1 MSKTGLTHISD
12 RINQWRY
19 VDKDGNEQW
28 LHPVS
33 EYKASEDILRGQ
45 AVSVVTESDEASNE
59 ADPDPYVRKTDT
71 SRDVKTIGLALETV
85 SKGQI
90 LHVLPFGMFTY
101 DKTYNGLDGIDE
113 YDPGFDYSAVG
124 KKVYVKNN
132 EPGNLTVNEE
142 DILQGYKH
150 IICVGYL
157 TDAPVKDNPNQT
169 ITSIEI
175 SISGDERGPV
185 DHTQFEA
192 ILGEDVTIN
201 EDDPIR
207 FFAMGD
213 EKDEK
218 FNFKLTLTPQ
228 DHIYNN
234 HDFIAIQRYDG
245 KTCFLYPGESLDLE
259 GLEDSSDLAFVKMS
273 KIYNSDFSTKKINLD
288 DTYNTEIVSSNI
300 EVLKTALADAFS
312 EVSDGFE
319 ADIDS
324 GYNPTNPF
332 GWIDFTSKQPGGY
345 YTIYISANLFK
356 SFEQT
361 TIYNHGSYNNQGTV
375 VLADARIGTRRNIL
389 GAYVGT
395 KFGTLEKGSTIL
407 LLRLGEYTLSPET
420 LNDNVLYKSTL
431 DNNIEGTV
439 FYLGNNGQITD
450 KPYSQIDFVSK
461 VATLKNANKLVVDVG
476 HSSKYYSGSFPI
488 GYMKPCIYA
497 SGRYIPEYGFI
508 VMDGKTEYP
517 CTAGSPYYNLY
528 VRLQGQ
534 FSEGDL
540 KGSDDNHFVIPL
552 VTRQGQPMQI
562 KYLSEGV
569 FEDLTRTAFIRKM
582 GRFEKETENEIEQF
596 TLPKIDITS
605 LVDFGITDSGYAKP
619 DIDNL
624 DIHLYIDPNKDYE
637 SGPHDW
643 REIPVGFFNFNTY
656 GTYGFSWS
664 IEEDLDSVNNHTP
677 YGVYYI
683 KANIGEGRGI
693 AYVDGN
699 NQAPMKVD
707 GCCYKVYV
715 ARKELY
721 PRQFDLNGV
730 FKAYI
735 SDTVYDINGQP
746 DTEKAV
752 SGKAV
757 LDALA
762 AKVDISELITTEGA
776 IVKIG
781 DKENNVVAKLINLI
795 SDEDLPIFSKNGK
808 VIIGNDED
816 KQCLVVENGKL
827 YKTNT
832 FGNEKIFET
841 TTTTV
846 GNDNAVETVY
856 KINGN
861 EIPNVTQVREHA
873 ELTID
878 GNNYMKSYANAD
890 VKNGKIHGMK
900 FGYDGNVD
908 ASKVCGIRLMI
919 NSNAV
924 FNPETL
930 GSSENTVNAYI
941 PIRYLNGGNFE
952 NYSEGLTIHI
962 DSNHVP
968 LSTESV
974 SNSMGDIVK
983 GVTLNSEEKYVES
996 VSNKNPSSKRFE
1008 TVYDLENG
1016 TIHFYTGN
1024 RNSENPAFATL
1035 YAQQFI
1041 QGSFSKYKKIYGER
1055 ILDKG
1060 LLETTLAEGS
1070 VQYTED
1076 NNPYKDLNGKLG
1088 SALQAA
1094 YELPLAYWLGNN
1106 EKDWYNKSLGIVV
1119 ERVKDVAKNINT
1131 DVERSIY
1138 TEDESN
1144 NSYLKYN
1151 YTEQQIESIQN
1162 YYNTLTDNYGHNTTN
1177 TIGLLLAAAQ
1187 ETQERLLKTEASIFG
1202 ADYENIP
1209 GDKKPLINLDI
1220 KGVTQEP
1227 TTYGLNRLVRAICAE
1242 LYNSTNPE
1250 SGTLEL
1256 TLDSEGNKITSLS
1269 RIDDIERTIKGTRN
1283 SDTDPED
1290 FNVTSDNSLD
1300 SIDSSTYPYEPDI
1313 SGEKVNEGVEVTSL
1327 EKIGDNIYVSKEGK
1341 QDKFNGTIDAI
1352 YRITK
1357 KLNALTEEINET
1369 DNINVGAK
1377 RLVHAEDILSEL
1389 IKEVYFDVNNSL
1401 TSDKV
1406 HSAIPEDGVS
1416 RFDKLTEALFK
1427 YKLAPRGNPFD
1438 YEQEFENTNPLQSGF
1453 KTRNGKELH
1462 FNKVESYVTDINGQL
1477 VPADF
1482 AEGEIPNTLEKYSEY
1497 ANTID
1502 IIIDALGD
1510 QWYRKTSW
1518 DTTNAQVSYRLTKNI
1533 SDRLKNIEQALDVV
1547 TNILSSSLYGE
1558 SDDKDN
1564 STSNNSAE
1572 NYFENI
1578 SYGHIIGPTDIEGK
1592 EPVDDLLS
1600 KISYYLG
1607 KDNTRLNLEDPNTT
1621 EFGMSVDVGNNISAG
1636 LRNLRTRLENLEK
1649 YQAIIKTTI
1658 GNNIYGNTG
1667 DGAVL
1672 NDMGSGTFD
1681 AVTGTFPYP
1690 VTDSPAIHLLYKD
1703 LQALKTTIWGEDKYF
1718 SYNTNEENG
1727 NFSKDNNVYKILETL
1742 FTPIE
1747 KYVLPNESLP
1757 TNPDDTGD
1765 GKGGKDDSSNSVDY
1779 NYYKFNSGF
1788 PGEKLLDG
1796 KTLLQMPAEIQN
1808 LLDKRL
1814 DRLSVLENEI
1824 YNLRNFLGL
1833 ESRIGINKAYD
1844 DTLRYGYSLK
1854 PSVSVLPNNDNAGNP
1869 IYAGNPSELVFNGY
1883 NNTVSPNG
1891 EIEDN
1896 PLGDNQLGQFEEDS
1910 ILNELLF
1917 NINSV
1922 KLLRANVGTNKELLD
1937 KELVLDKN
1945 SNNYNNPNITDYE
1958 RITFGNGGDVS
1969 AVPNNFTNAL
1979 LRQIKLTYSDKGKA
1993 TSTIT
1998 ERINN
2003 ISDYLIGMGGYLT
2016 DKFEYLEGLDF
2027 IGRRTWWKSQPT
2039 LQKVKIGESSKYVY
2053 IYFRDTNRNDF
2064 YTLKERYPE
2073 NKTDPIEFKD
2083 YFKVID
2089 SFLKSLDGGP
2099 VEENKP
2105 FSIRHEYSVNDSRV
2119 DDEITSYNDMYFV
2132 CAETNENNT
2141 HNVYKKDGTFVGTT
2155 DILGKDV
2162 TISDSLNLKPLH
2174 TVYRIID
2181 TDSTIKFNGKE
2192 YSFNTNGN
2200 YEDILSEV
2208 MIHNKLLQDIVSYI
2222 DKDTSTAEST
2232 RPTTGSLI

>member
-59 ADPDPYVRKTDT
+59 SDPDPYVRKTDT

-101 DKTYNGLDGIDE
+101 DKTYKGLDGIDE

-132 EPGNLTVNEE
+132 EPGNLTVNED
-142 DILQGYKH
+142 DILKGYKH

-157 TDAPVKDNPNQT
+157 TDAPVKNNPNQT

-192 ILGEDVTIN
+192 ILGENVTIN

-245 KTCFLYPGESLDLE
+245 KTCFLYPGDSLDLE

-273 KIYNSDFSTKKINLD
+273 KIYNSEFSTKKIKLD
-288 DTYNTEIVSSNI
+288 DTYNAEIVSSNI
-300 EVLKTALADAFS
+300 EVLKKSLAEAFS

-332 GWIDFTSKQPGGY
+332 GWIDFTSKKPGGY

-395 KFGTLEKGSTIL
+395 KFGTLEKGSNIL
-407 LLRLGEYTLSPET
+407 LLRLGEYTLNPET
-420 LNDNVLYKSTL
+420 LNDNALYKSTL
-431 DNNIEGTV
+431 SNNKEGTV
-439 FYLGNNGQITD
+439 FYLGNNGQLTD

-508 VMDGKTEYP
+508 VMDGKTEYS
-517 CTAGSPYYNLY
+517 CTAGSPYYKLY

-664 IEEDLDSVNNHTP
+664 IEEDLESVNNHNP

-730 FKAYI
+730 FKSYI
-735 SDTVYDINGQP
+735 SNTVYDINGQP

-757 LDALA
+757 LDAISS
-762 AKVDISELITTEGA
+762 KVDVSELITTEGA

-795 SDEDLPIFSKNGK
+795 SDEDLPIFSKSGK
-808 VIIGNDED
+808 VIIGNDEN
-816 KQCLVVENGKL
+816 KQCLVVKDGKL
-827 YKTNT
+827 YKTGT
-832 FGNEKIFET
+832 DGTEKIFET
-841 TTTTV
+841 TTTTI

-856 KINGN
+856 KIDGY

-890 VKNGKIHGMK
+890 VNNGKIHGMK
-900 FGYDGNVD
+900 FGYNGNVD
-908 ASKVCGIRLMI
+908 ASRVCGIRLRL
-919 NSNAV
+919 NSDKV
-924 FNPETL
+924 FDPEKF
-930 GSSENTVNAYI
+930 GSNENNVNAYI
-941 PIRYLNGGNFE
+941 PIRYLNGSNFE

-962 DSNHVP
+962 DPYHET

-974 SNSMGDIVK
+974 SNSQGDIVK
-983 GVTLNSEEKYVES
+983 GVTLNTAIKYVES
-996 VSNKNPSSKRFE
+996 ISNKVPASKRFE
-1008 TVYDLENG
+1008 TVYDLEEG

-1024 RNSENPAFATL
+1024 RNSENPAFAAL
-1035 YAQQFI
+1035 YAQQFV

-1055 ILDKG
+1055 FLDDK
-1060 LLETTLAEGS
+1060 LFTTELATGS
-1070 VQYTED
+1070 VQYTD
-1076 NNPYKDLNGKLG
+1076 DNPYKDLNSTLG

-1106 EKDWYNKSLGIVV
+1106 EKNWYNKSLGIIV
-1119 ERVKDVAKNINT
+1119 ERVKDVSNNIDT
-1131 DVERSIY
+1131 KMTRSIY
-1138 TEDESN
+1138 TEDKFSN
-1144 NSYLKYN
+1144 NNNLTYN
-1151 YTEQQIESIQN
+1151 YTEQQINSIKE

-1177 TIGLLLAAAQ
+1177 TIGLLLAAAK

-1209 GDKKPLINLDI
+1209 GNMKPSINI
-1220 KGVTQEP
+1220 NIEGVTQEP

-1250 SGTLEL
+1250 TGNLEL
-1256 TLDSEGNKITSLS
+1256 KLDEYGDKITSLS
-1269 RIDDIERTIKGTRN
+1269 RIDDIERTIRGTKN
-1283 SDTDPED
+1283 SDNGD
-1290 FNVTSDNSLD
+1290 NLVTSNNSLT
-1300 SIDSSTYPYEPDI
+1300 SIESSTYPYAPDNT
-1313 SGEKVNEGVEVTSL
+1313 GKNPNNGVNVTSL
-1327 EKIGDNIYVSKEGK
+1327 EKIEGKIPVSKEGM
-1341 QDKFNGTIDAI
+1341 QNKFNGTIDAI
-1352 YRITK
+1352 YRISK
-1357 KLNALTEEINET
+1357 KLNALTEEINGV
-1369 DNINVGAK
+1369 DNINAGPT
-1377 RLVHAEDILSEL
+1377 RLINAEDLLSKL
-1389 IKEVYFDVNNSL
+1389 IKEVYFNDN
-1401 TSDKV
+1401 
-1406 HSAIPEDGVS
+1406 SAIPSDDEVS
-1416 RFDKLTEALFK
+1416 RFDKLTEALFQ
-1427 YKLAPRGNPFD
+1427 YKLTPRKFPGDDD
-1438 YEQEFENTNPLQSGF
+1438 YDLEFGSSDF
-1453 KTRNGKELH
+1453 KTKNGKTLN
-1462 FNKVESYVTDINGQL
+1462 FTKDTDDNAKG
-1477 VPADF
+1477 D
-1482 AEGEIPNTLEKYSEY
+1482 IPNTLEAYSVY

-1510 QWYRKTSW
+1510 QWYRKTYVDSTD
-1518 DTTNAQVSYRLTKNI
+1518 DTNNSNRLTKTI
-1533 SDRLKNIEQALDVV
+1533 SDRLKNIEESFDVAAK
-1547 TNILSSSLYGE
+1547 ILSS
-1558 SDDKDN
+1558 
-1564 STSNNSAE
+1564 NNTD
-1572 NYFENI
+1572 FENI
-1578 SYGHIIGPTDIEGK
+1578 SNGKIIGPTS
-1592 EPVDDLLS
+1592 VDDLLS
-1600 KISYYLG
+1600 KISSYLG
-1607 KDNTRLNLEDPNTT
+1607 SSNTELNLNDMSIID
-1621 EFGMSVDVGNNISAG
+1621 FGVSVGDSVTDGHNIAAG
-1636 LRNLRTRLENLEK
+1636 LRNLNTRLKDLEK

-1667 DGAVL
+1667 INLAGNFNA
-1672 NDMGSGTFD
+1672 NNGRYEYS
-1681 AVTGTFPYP
+1681 
-1690 VTDSPAIHLLYKD
+1690 VTDNTTIHYLYKD

-1718 SYNTNEENG
+1718 GTNDEEKDG
-1727 NFSKDNNVYKILETL
+1727 TFSSGNNVYEILKIL
-1742 FTPIE
+1742 FTPIKE
-1747 KYVLPNESLP
+1747 YNPNENLP
-1757 TNPDDTGD
+1757 TNPDDTE
-1765 GKGGKDDSSNSVDY
+1765 DDSNSSTVEY
-1779 NYYKFNSGF
+1779 EYYQFSKDLPSKN
-1788 PGEKLLDG
+1788 LLDG
-1796 KTLLQMPAEIQN
+1796 VTLLDVPDKIET
-1808 LLDKRL
+1808 LLTNSS
-1814 DRLSVLENEI
+1814 DRLSVIEKEI

-1833 ESRIGINKAYD
+1833 ESRNTIKPYAD
-1844 DTLRYGYSLK
+1844 DPLRYGYLLK
-1854 PSVSVLPNNDNAGNP
+1854 PEFSIVSNSNRDENGNP
-1869 IYAGNPSELVFNGY
+1869 AYAGILVDYPVYSIVFTNY
-1883 NNTVSPNG
+1883 NNTALPTG
-1891 EIEDN
+1891 EEGN
-1896 PLGDNQLGQFEEDS
+1896 KDNQQGLFEEDS
-1910 ILNELLF
+1910 ILNEILF

-1922 KLLRANVGTNKELLD
+1922 RLLRTNVGTNKELLN
-1937 KELVLDKN
+1937 KELVLDEN
-1945 SNNYNNPNITDYE
+1945 SSNFENPNITDYE
-1958 RITFGNGGDVS
+1958 KQTFNYKGDVS
-1969 AVPNNFTNAL
+1969 TASHPNKFENAF
-1979 LRQIKLTYSDKGKA
+1979 LRQIKLKDCETGKA
-1993 TSTIT
+1993 TNTVT
-1998 ERINN
+1998 QRINN
-2003 ISDYLIGMGGYLT
+2003 ISDYLRGMGGYLT

-2027 IGRRTWWKSQPT
+2027 VGRRTWWKSQLT
-2039 LQKVKIGESSKYVY
+2039 LQKVNINGKLKNVY
-2053 IYFRDTNRNDF
+2053 IYFKDTNRSDF
-2064 YTLKERYPE
+2064 YCLKEKYPDAI
-2073 NKTDPIEFKD
+2073 DPIEFNN
-2083 YFKVID
+2083 YFNVIE
-2089 SFLKSLDGGP
+2089 SFLKSLKTESI
-2099 VEENKP
+2099 EENP
-2105 FSIRHEYSVNDSRV
+2105 LFSIRHEFNATDGSRQ
-2119 DDEITSYNDMYFV
+2119 DDEINSYEDMYFV
-2132 CAETNENNT
+2132 CVDQKENGT
-2141 HNVYKKDGTFVGTT
+2141 HDIYKKGDKNPIGTT
-2155 DILGKDV
+2155 DKLGGDI
-2162 TISDSLNLKPLH
+2162 TTSDGLKIKPLH
-2174 TVYRIID
+2174 IVYRIIE
-2181 TDSTIKFNGKE
+2181 TDDTIKFNGKD
-2192 YSFNTNGN
+2192 YSFNSNGK
-2200 YEDILSEV
+2200 YEDIISEV
-2208 MIHNKLLQDIVSYI
+2208 MIHNKLLQDIVDYI
-2222 DKDTSTAEST
+2222 DTTPDSASGQ
-2232 RPTTGSLI
+2232 PTTGSLI

>member
-33 EYKASEDILRGQ
+33 EYKASEGILRGQ
-45 AVSVVTESDEASNE
+45 AVSVVTESDAASNE
-59 ADPDPYVRKTDT
+59 ADPDPYVRRTDT

-85 SKGQI
+85 SKGQT

-101 DKTYNGLDGIDE
+101 DKTYKGLDGIDE

-142 DILQGYKH
+142 EILQGYKH

-157 TDAPVKDNPNQT
+157 TDAPVKNNPNQT

-213 EKDEK
+213 ERDEK

-273 KIYNSDFSTKKINLD
+273 KIYNSDFSTRKINLD
-288 DTYNTEIVSSNI
+288 DTYNTETVNRNI
-300 EVLKTALADAFS
+300 EVLKTALAEAFS
-312 EVSDGFE
+312 EVSDGFK

-395 KFGTLEKGSTIL
+395 KFGTLEKGSNIL
-407 LLRLGEYTLSPET
+407 LLRLGEYTLNPET
-420 LNDNVLYKSTL
+420 LNNNVLYKSTL

-461 VATLKNANKLVVDVG
+461 VATLKSANKLIVDVG

-508 VMDGKTEYP
+508 VMDGKTEYS
-517 CTAGSPYYNLY
+517 CTVGSPYYNLY

-562 KYLSEGV
+562 KYLSEGI

-664 IEEDLDSVNNHTP
+664 IEEDLESINNHTP

-730 FKAYI
+730 FKTYI
-735 SDTVYDINGQP
+735 SDTLYDINGQP

-795 SDEDLPIFSKNGK
+795 SDEDLPIFSKSGK
-808 VIIGNDED
+808 VIIGNKED

-856 KINGN
+856 KIDGN

-878 GNNYMKSYANAD
+878 DGNYMKSYANAD

-900 FGYDGNVD
+900 FGFDGNVD

-919 NSNAV
+919 NSNAA
-924 FNPETL
+924 FNPETF
-930 GSSENTVNAYI
+930 GSDENIVNAYI
-941 PIRYLNGGNFE
+941 PIRYLKGGNFE

-962 DSNHVP
+962 DSNHEH

-996 VSNKNPSSKRFE
+996 ISNNNPSSKRFE

-1016 TIHFYTGN
+1016 TIYFYTGN
-1024 RNSENPAFATL
+1024 RNSETPAFATL
-1035 YAQQFI
+1035 HAQQFL
-1041 QGSFSKYKKIYGER
+1041 QGSLSKYKKIYGER
-1055 ILDKG
+1055 FLDDK
-1060 LLETTLAEGS
+1060 LFTTPLSEGS

-1076 NNPYKDLNGKLG
+1076 DNPYKDLKGKLG

-1119 ERVKDVAKNINT
+1119 ERVKDVAKNIST
-1131 DVERSIY
+1131 EAERSIY
-1138 TEDESN
+1138 TKDEFSN
-1144 NSYLKYN
+1144 NTHLTYN
-1151 YTEQQIESIQN
+1151 YTDQQIESIKN

-1177 TIGLLLAAAQ
+1177 SIGLLLAAAK
-1187 ETQERLLKTEASIFG
+1187 ETQERLLKAEASIFG
-1202 ADYENIP
+1202 ADYESIP
-1209 GDKKPLINLDI
+1209 GDKQPKININI

-1250 SGTLEL
+1250 SGSLDL
-1256 TLDSEGNKITSLS
+1256 TLDSEGNNITSLS

-1290 FNVTSDNSLD
+1290 FNVTSDNSLV

-1313 SGEKVNEGVEVTSL
+1313 SGEKPKEGVGVTSL
-1327 EKIGDNIYVSKEGK
+1327 EKLGK
-1341 QDKFNGTIDAI
+1341 DTPATNNELNFNGTIDAI

-1369 DNINVGAK
+1369 DNINAGPT
-1377 RLVHAEDILSEL
+1377 RLVHTEDILSEL
-1389 IKEVYFDVNNSL
+1389 IKEIYFDVTNP
-1401 TSDKV
+1401 SDKT
-1406 HSAIPEDGVS
+1406 HSAIPEGGIS
-1416 RFDKLTEALFK
+1416 RFDKLSEALYN
-1427 YKLAPRGNPFD
+1427 YKLYPRAEKDGFGYEGEFERPIDGTNPF
-1438 YEQEFENTNPLQSGF
+1438 LL
-1453 KTRNGKELH
+1453 RNGKSLNFDKASETIAG
-1462 FNKVESYVTDINGQL
+1462 ESVHY
-1477 VPADF
+1477 
-1482 AEGEIPNTLEKYSEY
+1482 AEGKIPSDLDKYDTY

-1518 DTTNAQVSYRLTKNI
+1518 DTTNEIVSKRFTKNI
-1533 SDRLKNIEQALDVV
+1533 SERLEKIEEALD
-1547 TNILSSSLYGE
+1547 TISNI
-1558 SDDKDN
+1558 
-1564 STSNNSAE
+1564 A
-1572 NYFENI
+1572 I
-1578 SYGHIIGPTDIEGK
+1578 SYTKFVDGEPVPTKGFFESLSYGSIIGPTSSNGK
-1592 EPVDDLLS
+1592 EPIDVLLS
-1600 KISYYLG
+1600 KLADYLG
-1607 KDNTRLNLEDPNTT
+1607 KSNQKLDLKDDNTVK
-1621 EFGMSVDVGNNISAG
+1621 EFGSTVDNNQNISAG

-1649 YQAIIKTTI
+1649 YQAIIKATI
-1658 GNNIYGNTG
+1658 GNNIYGNIGEGGTLK
-1667 DGAVL
+1667 DL
-1672 NDMGSGTFD
+1672 QSGTFNPN
-1681 AVTGTFPYP
+1681 TGTYPYNP
-1690 VTDSPAIHLLYKD
+1690 SDDAKTHLLYKD
-1703 LQALKTTIWGEDKYF
+1703 LQAIKTTIWGEDKYF
-1718 SYNTNEENG
+1718 SFNEND
-1727 NFSKDNNVYKILETL
+1727 S
-1742 FTPIE
+1742 
-1747 KYVLPNESLP
+1747 
-1757 TNPDDTGD
+1757 TGD
-1765 GKGGKDDSSNSVDY
+1765 FIQQNNIFEILKGLLNPIKELDNTERYYKFDNLSGKDDLVGN
-1779 NYYKFNSGF
+1779 
-1788 PGEKLLDG
+1788 
-1796 KTLLQMPAEIQN
+1796 KTLIGSPVLVKEAFN
-1808 LLDKRL
+1808 NGL
-1814 DRLSVLENEI
+1814 DRLSVIEKEI
-1824 YNLRNFLGL
+1824 YNLRSFLGL
-1833 ESRIGINKAYD
+1833 EGRDSVNGKYPIEDEVRYKYKLVPRV
-1844 DTLRYGYSLK
+1844 DTLQPDLYAGEPSQVNFKGYSTL
-1854 PSVSVLPNNDNAGNP
+1854 SNP
-1869 IYAGNPSELVFNGY
+1869 K
-1883 NNTVSPNG
+1883 
-1891 EIEDN
+1891 
-1896 PLGDNQLGQFEEDS
+1896 GDNQEGYFEKDS

-1922 KLLRANVGTNKELLD
+1922 KILRGNVGTNQDLLKYELKLDDTSENFSNPKISAYEINLFGYKEGESLKD
-1937 KELVLDKN
+1937 W
-1945 SNNYNNPNITDYE
+1945 PN
-1958 RITFGNGGDVS
+1958 TFE
-1969 AVPNNFTNAL
+1969 NAF
-1979 LRQIKLTYSDKGKA
+1979 LRQIKLKPCEQGKA
-1993 TSTIT
+1993 TSSVT
-1998 ERINN
+1998 ERLKN
-2003 ISDYLIGMGGYLT
+2003 ISEYLIGMGGYLT
-2016 DKFEYLEGLDF
+2016 DRFDYFEGLNF
-2027 IGRRTWWKSQPT
+2027 IGKSSWWESTPNTKILHPNVDNKEVIVYCRQDHHSDFVYLTSNNNYEGKITPIDINNYFEVLNNFISREIVGETSLDPLYLIKRDHT
-2039 LQKVKIGESSKYVY
+2039 LDGESKKETIDYDRERRGLFFIETKPYYTSEGEKRYYVY
-2053 IYFRDTNRNDF
+2053 NEKGKTIGSTNDIDTDKQQI
-2064 YTLKERYPE
+2064 L
-2073 NKTDPIEFKD
+2073 
-2083 YFKVID
+2083 
-2089 SFLKSLDGGP
+2089 SL
-2099 VEENKP
+2099 
-2105 FSIRHEYSVNDSRV
+2105 
-2119 DDEITSYNDMYFV
+2119 
-2132 CAETNENNT
+2132 NE
-2141 HNVYKKDGTFVGTT
+2141 
-2155 DILGKDV
+2155 
-2162 TISDSLNLKPLH
+2162 DSLSLGEGENFITIIPLH
-2174 TVYRIID
+2174 TVYRVVEND
-2181 TDSTIKFNGKE
+2181 KTLKFNGK
-2192 YSFNTNGN
+2192 N
-2200 YEDILSEV
+2200 YAINNEGTYKNLIEEV
-2208 MIHNKLLQDIVSYI
+2208 IVHNKLLQDIISYI
-2222 DKDTSTAEST
+2222 DKDTNTAEST
-2232 RPTTGSLI
+2232 TPTTESLI

>member
-33 EYKASEDILRGQ
+33 EYKASEGILRGQ
-45 AVSVVTESDEASNE
+45 AVSVVTESDAASNE

-85 SKGQI
+85 SKGQT

-101 DKTYNGLDGIDE
+101 DKTYKGLDGIDE

-142 DILQGYKH
+142 EILQGYKH

-157 TDAPVKDNPNQT
+157 TDAPVKNNPNQT

-207 FFAMGD
+207 FFAMG
-213 EKDEK
+213 EERDEK

-273 KIYNSDFSTKKINLD
+273 KIYNSEFSTKKINLD
-288 DTYNTEIVSSNI
+288 DTYNTETVNRNI
-300 EVLKTALADAFS
+300 EVLKTALAEAFS
-312 EVSDGFE
+312 EVSDGFK

-395 KFGTLEKGSTIL
+395 KFGTLEKGSNIL
-407 LLRLGEYTLSPET
+407 LLRLGEYTLNPET
-420 LNDNVLYKSTL
+420 LNNNVLYKSTL

-461 VATLKNANKLVVDVG
+461 VATLKSANKLIVDVG

-508 VMDGKTEYP
+508 VMDGKTEYS
-517 CTAGSPYYNLY
+517 CTVGSPYYNLY

-562 KYLSEGV
+562 KYLSEGI

-624 DIHLYIDPNKDYE
+624 DIHLYIDPNKNYE

-664 IEEDLDSVNNHTP
+664 IEEDLESINNHTP

-715 ARKELY
+715 ARKEFY

-730 FKAYI
+730 FKTYI
-735 SDTVYDINGQP
+735 SDTLYDINGQP

-795 SDEDLPIFSKNGK
+795 SDEDLPIFSKSGK
-808 VIIGNDED
+808 VIIGNNED

-924 FNPETL
+924 FNPETF
-930 GSSENTVNAYI
+930 GNDENIVNAYI

-962 DSNHVP
+962 DSNHEH

-974 SNSMGDIVK
+974 SNSMGDIIK
-983 GVTLNSEEKYVES
+983 GVTLNTEVKYVES
-996 VSNKNPSSKRFE
+996 ISNKNPSSKRFE
-1008 TVYDLENG
+1008 TVYDLEDG

-1035 YAQQFI
+1035 YAQQFV
-1041 QGSFSKYKKIYGER
+1041 QGSFSRYKKIYGER
-1055 ILDKG
+1055 FLDDK
-1060 LLETTLAEGS
+1060 LFTTPLSEGS

-1076 NNPYKDLNGKLG
+1076 DNPYKDLNGKLG

-1119 ERVKDVAKNINT
+1119 ERVKDVANNIST
-1131 DVERSIY
+1131 DAERSIS
-1138 TEDESN
+1138 TVDDKKSN
-1144 NSYLKYN
+1144 NHYLKYN
-1151 YTEQQIESIQN
+1151 YTEQQIESIKN

-1209 GDKKPLINLDI
+1209 GNKKPKININI

-1250 SGTLEL
+1250 SGSLDL

-1283 SDTDPED
+1283 SDTDSED
-1290 FNVTSDNSLD
+1290 FNVTSDNSLE
-1300 SIDSSTYPYEPDI
+1300 SIDSSTYPYTPDI
-1313 SGEKVNEGVEVTSL
+1313 SGENLSKGINVTSL
-1327 EKIGDNIYVSKEGK
+1327 EKLNENTPVTNNE
-1341 QDKFNGTIDAI
+1341 QNFNGTIDAI

-1357 KLNALTEEINET
+1357 KLNALTEEINGD
-1369 DNINVGAK
+1369 DNINAGPT
-1377 RLVHAEDILSEL
+1377 RLVHTEDILSEL
-1389 IKEVYFDVNNSL
+1389 IKEVYFNDSS
-1401 TSDKV
+1401 TIPSD
-1406 HSAIPEDGVS
+1406 EVS
-1416 RFDKLTEALFK
+1416 RFDKLTEALYN
-1427 YKLAPRGNPFD
+1427 YKLYPRAGNRFGYEGEFGSPTDDTNPF
-1438 YEQEFENTNPLQSGF
+1438 LL
-1453 KTRNGKELH
+1453 RNGKSLN
-1462 FNKVESYVTDINGQL
+1462 FNRKSEIISGKPVEYAKGN
-1477 VPADF
+1477 
-1482 AEGEIPNTLEKYSEY
+1482 IPSDLTQYDTY

-1518 DTTNAQVSYRLTKNI
+1518 DSTDEIVSKRFTKNI
-1533 SDRLKNIEQALDVV
+1533 SDRLNNIEAALD
-1547 TNILSSSLYGE
+1547 TISNI
-1558 SDDKDN
+1558 
-1564 STSNNSAE
+1564 A
-1572 NYFENI
+1572 I
-1578 SYGHIIGPTDIEGK
+1578 SYTEFVDGKPVPTKGFFEGLSYGNIIGPTLGPNSIDGK
-1592 EPVDDLLS
+1592 EPIDVLLS
-1600 KISYYLG
+1600 KLADYLG
-1607 KDNTRLNLEDPNTT
+1607 SSNQRLDLNKDDNEPVKD
-1621 EFGMSVDVGNNISAG
+1621 FGSTVDEGHDIAAG
-1636 LRNLRTRLENLEK
+1636 LRNLKTRLENLEK
-1649 YQAIIKTTI
+1649 YQAIIKATI
-1658 GNNIYGNTG
+1658 GNNIYGNIGGGLLTN
-1667 DGAVL
+1667 L
-1672 NDMGSGTFD
+1672 QSGIFNPT
-1681 AVTGTFPYP
+1681 TGTYPY
-1690 VTDSPAIHLLYKD
+1690 DNFDDKKINLLYKD
-1703 LQALKTTIWGEDKYF
+1703 LQAIKTTIWGEDKYF
-1718 SYNTNEENG
+1718 KSDAVEEKKGDFSSG
-1727 NFSKDNNVYKILETL
+1727 NNIFEILKGL
-1742 FTPIE
+1742 LNPIA
-1747 KYVLPNESLP
+1747 KL
-1757 TNPDDTGD
+1757 D
-1765 GKGGKDDSSNSVDY
+1765 GIEG
-1779 NYYKFNSGF
+1779 YYKFNNNNTDRTDLVGDN
-1788 PGEKLLDG
+1788 KLIGSPALVKSAFDG
-1796 KTLLQMPAEIQN
+1796 GM
-1808 LLDKRL
+1808 
-1814 DRLSVLENEI
+1814 DRLSVIEKEI
-1824 YNLRNFLGL
+1824 YNLRSFLGL
-1833 ESRIGINKAYD
+1833 EGRDNVNGKYPIDNDI
-1844 DTLRYGYSLK
+1844 RYKYILKSIVNTKLPPDSYAGEPSQVNFAGYSTL
-1854 PSVSVLPNNDNAGNP
+1854 SNP
-1869 IYAGNPSELVFNGY
+1869 K
-1883 NNTVSPNG
+1883 
-1891 EIEDN
+1891 
-1896 PLGDNQLGQFEEDS
+1896 GDNQEGYFEKDS

-1922 KLLRANVGTNKELLD
+1922 KILRGNVGTNNDLLEYELELD
-1937 KELVLDKN
+1937 KDSETYHNPKISAYEIELFKYQQGDSLETK
-1945 SNNYNNPNITDYE
+1945 PN
-1958 RITFGNGGDVS
+1958 TFR
-1969 AVPNNFTNAL
+1969 NAF
-1979 LRQIKLTYSDKGKA
+1979 LRQIKLKPCEEGKA
-1993 TSTIT
+1993 TSSVTD
-1998 ERINN
+1998 RLKN
-2003 ISDYLIGMGGYLT
+2003 ISEYLIGMGGYLT
-2016 DKFEYLEGLDF
+2016 DRFDYFEGLNFIGKSSWWESTPNTKILHPKLKNKEVIVYCRNDNELDF
-2027 IGRRTWWKSQPT
+2027 IS
-2039 LQKVKIGESSKYVY
+2039 LMSSKDTP
-2053 IYFRDTNRNDF
+2053 IDINNYFEVLNDF
-2064 YTLKERYPE
+2064 ISTEILDKTSPNPLYYIQRKFTIDGIEESIKYDRDLFFIGTEPYNANDGEQHYPVY
-2073 NKTDPIEFKD
+2073 NA
-2083 YFKVID
+2083 
-2089 SFLKSLDGGP
+2089 DGETIGSTT
-2099 VEENKP
+2099 
-2105 FSIRHEYSVNDSRV
+2105 SINYHEAISVNDNYSLLLDKDKKV
-2119 DDEITSYNDMYFV
+2119 INVISLQT
-2132 CAETNENNT
+2132 
-2141 HNVYKKDGTFVGTT
+2141 VYKVVKNDKT
-2155 DILGKDV
+2155 L
-2162 TISDSLNLKPLH
+2162 
-2174 TVYRIID
+2174 
-2181 TDSTIKFNGKE
+2181 KFNGK
-2192 YSFNTNGN
+2192 N
-2200 YEDILSEV
+2200 YAINNEDSYKNLIEEVIL
-2208 MIHNKLLQDIVSYI
+2208 HNKLLQDIISYI

-2232 RPTTGSLI
+2232 TPTTESLI

>member
-33 EYKASEDILRGQ
+33 EYKASEGILRGQ
-45 AVSVVTESDEASNE
+45 AVSVVTESDAASNE

-85 SKGQI
+85 SKGQT

-101 DKTYNGLDGIDE
+101 DKTYKGLDGIDE

-132 EPGNLTVNEE
+132 KPGELTVNEE
-142 DILQGYKH
+142 EILQGYKH

-157 TDAPVKDNPNQT
+157 TDAPVKNNPNQT

-213 EKDEK
+213 ERDEK

-273 KIYNSDFSTKKINLD
+273 KIYNSEFSTKKINLD
-288 DTYNTEIVSSNI
+288 DAYNTETVNRNI
-300 EVLKTALADAFS
+300 EELKTALAEAFS
-312 EVSDGFE
+312 EVSDGFK

-395 KFGTLEKGSTIL
+395 KFGTLEKGSNIL
-407 LLRLGEYTLSPET
+407 LLRLGEYTLNPET
-420 LNDNVLYKSTL
+420 LNNNVLYKSTL

-461 VATLKNANKLVVDVG
+461 VATLKSANKLIVDVG

-508 VMDGKTEYP
+508 VMDGKTEYS
-517 CTAGSPYYNLY
+517 CTVGSPYYNLY

-562 KYLSEGV
+562 KYLSEGI

-664 IEEDLDSVNNHTP
+664 IEEDLESINSHTP

-730 FKAYI
+730 FKTYI
-735 SDTVYDINGQP
+735 SDTLYDINGQP

-795 SDEDLPIFSKNGK
+795 SDEDLPIFSKSGK
-808 VIIGNDED
+808 VIIGNNED

-832 FGNEKIFET
+832 FRNEKIFET

-878 GNNYMKSYANAD
+878 DNNYMKSYANAD

-924 FNPETL
+924 FNPETF
-930 GSSENTVNAYI
+930 GNDENIVNAYI

-962 DSNHVP
+962 GSNHEH

-974 SNSMGDIVK
+974 SNSMGDIIK
-983 GVTLNSEEKYVES
+983 GVTLNTEVKYVES
-996 VSNKNPSSKRFE
+996 ISNKNPSSKRFE
-1008 TVYDLENG
+1008 TVYDLEDG

-1035 YAQQFI
+1035 YAQQFV
-1041 QGSFSKYKKIYGER
+1041 QGSFSRYKKIYGER
-1055 ILDKG
+1055 FLDDK
-1060 LLETTLAEGS
+1060 LFTTPLSEGS

-1076 NNPYKDLNGKLG
+1076 DNPYKDLNGKLG

-1119 ERVKDVAKNINT
+1119 ERVKDVANNIST
-1131 DVERSIY
+1131 DAERSIS
-1138 TEDESN
+1138 TVDDKKSN
-1144 NSYLKYN
+1144 NHYLKYN
-1151 YTEQQIESIQN
+1151 YTEQQIESIKN

-1209 GDKKPLINLDI
+1209 GDKKPKININI

-1250 SGTLEL
+1250 SGSLDL
-1256 TLDSEGNKITSLS
+1256 TLDSEGNNITSLS

-1300 SIDSSTYPYEPDI
+1300 SIDSSTYPYTPDI
-1313 SGEKVNEGVEVTSL
+1313 SGKNPSKGKDVESL
-1327 EKIGDNIYVSKEGK
+1327 EKLNENTPVTNNK
-1341 QDKFNGTIDAI
+1341 QNFNGTIDAI

-1357 KLNALTEEINET
+1357 KLNALTEEINGD
-1369 DNINVGAK
+1369 DNINAGPT
-1377 RLVHAEDILSEL
+1377 RLVHTEDILSEL
-1389 IKEVYFDVNNSL
+1389 IKEIYFDDNNS
-1401 TSDKV
+1401 SDKT
-1406 HSAIPEDGVS
+1406 HSAIPEDGIS
-1416 RFDKLTEALFK
+1416 RFDKLTEALYN
-1427 YKLAPRGNPFD
+1427 YKLYPRAGNRFGYEGEFGSPTDDTNPF
-1438 YEQEFENTNPLQSGF
+1438 LL
-1453 KTRNGKELH
+1453 RNGKYLNFYKDFDTITSER
-1462 FNKVESYVTDINGQL
+1462 VEYAKGK
-1477 VPADF
+1477 
-1482 AEGEIPNTLEKYSEY
+1482 IPSDLAQYGTY

-1518 DTTNAQVSYRLTKNI
+1518 DSTDEIVSKRLTKNI
-1533 SDRLKNIEQALDVV
+1533 SERLNNIESALD
-1547 TNILSSSLYGE
+1547 TISNI
-1558 SDDKDN
+1558 
-1564 STSNNSAE
+1564 A
-1572 NYFENI
+1572 I
-1578 SYGHIIGPTDIEGK
+1578 SYTTPVDGKPVPTKGFFEGLSYGSIIGPTSGPNSIDGK
-1592 EPVDDLLS
+1592 EPIDVLLS
-1600 KISYYLG
+1600 KLADYLG
-1607 KDNTRLNLEDPNTT
+1607 SSNQRLDLNKDANEPVK
-1621 EFGMSVDVGNNISAG
+1621 EFGSTVDKGHDIAAG

-1649 YQAIIKTTI
+1649 YQAIIKATI
-1658 GNNIYGNTG
+1658 GNKIYGNIGEGGSLTNLPSG
-1667 DGAVL
+1667 DF
-1672 NDMGSGTFD
+1672 NPD
-1681 AVTGTFPYP
+1681 TGTYPYYKSED
-1690 VTDSPAIHLLYKD
+1690 TSTHLLYKD
-1703 LQALKTTIWGEDKYF
+1703 LQAIKTTIWGKDKYF
-1718 SYNTNEENG
+1718 
-1727 NFSKDNNVYKILETL
+1727 NFSNSD
-1742 FTPIE
+1742 
-1747 KYVLPNESLP
+1747 S
-1757 TNPDDTGD
+1757 TGD
-1765 GKGGKDDSSNSVDY
+1765 FIQQNNIFEILKGLLNPIANLDGTNG
-1779 NYYKFNSGF
+1779 YYKFNNTDRTDLVGT
-1788 PGEKLLDG
+1788 
-1796 KTLLQMPAEIQN
+1796 KTLEGSPKLVNDAFSN
-1808 LLDKRL
+1808 GL
-1814 DRLSVLENEI
+1814 DRLSVIEKEI
-1824 YNLRNFLGL
+1824 YNLRSFLGL
-1833 ESRIGINKAYD
+1833 EGRDNVNGKYPIEDKV
-1844 DTLRYGYSLK
+1844 RYKYILEPIVTGLPSDSYAGEPSQVNFVGYSTL
-1854 PSVSVLPNNDNAGNP
+1854 SNP
-1869 IYAGNPSELVFNGY
+1869 I
-1883 NNTVSPNG
+1883 
-1891 EIEDN
+1891 
-1896 PLGDNQLGQFEEDS
+1896 GDNQEGFFEKDN

-1922 KLLRANVGTNKELLD
+1922 KILRGNVGTNQDLLD
-1937 KELVLDKN
+1937 YELKLDDT
-1945 SNNYNNPNITDYE
+1945 SETFNNPKISAYE
-1958 RITFGNGGDVS
+1958 INLFGYKEGESLKDWPNTFE
-1969 AVPNNFTNAL
+1969 NAF
-1979 LRQIKLTYSDKGKA
+1979 LRQIKLKPCEQGKA
-1993 TSTIT
+1993 TSSVTK
-1998 ERINN
+1998 RLRN
-2003 ISDYLIGMGGYLT
+2003 ISEYLIGMGGYLT
-2016 DKFEYLEGLDF
+2016 DRFDYFEGLNF
-2027 IGRRTWWKSQPT
+2027 IGKSSWWESTPNTKILHP
-2039 LQKVKIGESSKYVY
+2039 KVNEEVIVYCRKDHHSDFVYLTSNNTYDNKIIPIDINNYFEVLNNFISIEIVGETSISPLYLIMRDHTRDGESEKETIEYDKEERGLFFIGTKPYNANGEQRYHVY
-2053 IYFRDTNRNDF
+2053 NANGKTIGSTNSIDD
-2064 YTLKERYPE
+2064 KP
-2073 NKTDPIEFKD
+2073 
-2083 YFKVID
+2083 VI
-2089 SFLKSLDGGP
+2089 
-2099 VEENKP
+2099 
-2105 FSIRHEYSVNDSRV
+2105 
-2119 DDEITSYNDMYFV
+2119 
-2132 CAETNENNT
+2132 
-2141 HNVYKKDGTFVGTT
+2141 
-2155 DILGKDV
+2155 
-2162 TISDSLNLKPLH
+2162 SLNDEFTSLLDKGTEGINVIPLH
-2174 TVYRIID
+2174 TVYRIVEND
-2181 TDSTIKFNGKE
+2181 KTLKFNGK
-2192 YSFNTNGN
+2192 N
-2200 YEDILSEV
+2200 YAINNEGTYKNLIEEV
-2208 MIHNKLLQDIVSYI
+2208 IVHNKLLQDIISYI

-2232 RPTTGSLI
+2232 TPTTESLI

>member
-59 ADPDPYVRKTDT
+59 TDPDPYVRKTDT

-101 DKTYNGLDGIDE
+101 DKTYKGLDGIDE

-132 EPGNLTVNEE
+132 EPGNLTVNED
-142 DILQGYKH
+142 DILKGYKH

-157 TDAPVKDNPNQT
+157 TDAPVKNNPNQT
-169 ITSIEI
+169 ITSIEV

-192 ILGEDVTIN
+192 ILGENVTIN

-213 EKDEK
+213 ERDEK

-234 HDFIAIQRYDG
+234 HDFIAIQKYDG

-273 KIYNSDFSTKKINLD
+273 KIYNSEFSTKKINLN
-288 DTYNTEIVSSNI
+288 DTYNAEIVSSNI
-300 EVLKTALADAFS
+300 EVLKKALAEAFS

-395 KFGTLEKGSTIL
+395 KFGTLEKGSNIL
-407 LLRLGEYTLSPET
+407 LLRLGEYTLNPET
-420 LNDNVLYKSTL
+420 LNDNALYKSTSS
-431 DNNIEGTV
+431 NNKEGTV

-497 SGRYIPEYGFI
+497 SGRYLPEYGFI
-508 VMDGKTEYP
+508 VMDGKTEYS
-517 CTAGSPYYNLY
+517 CTAGSPYYKLY

-664 IEEDLDSVNNHTP
+664 IEEDLESVNNHNP

-730 FKAYI
+730 FKSYI
-735 SDTVYDINGQP
+735 SNTVYDINGQP

-757 LDALA
+757 LDAISS
-762 AKVDISELITTEGA
+762 KVDVSELITTEGA

-795 SDEDLPIFSKNGK
+795 SDEDLPIFSKSGK
-808 VIIGNDED
+808 VIIGNDET
-816 KQCLVVENGKL
+816 KQCLVVKDGKL
-827 YKTNT
+827 YKTGT
-832 FGNEKIFET
+832 DGTEKIFET

-856 KINGN
+856 KIDGY

-890 VKNGKIHGMK
+890 VKDGKIHGMK
-900 FGYDGNVD
+900 FGYNGNVD
-908 ASKVCGIRLMI
+908 ASRVCGIRLRL
-919 NSNAV
+919 NSNQV
-924 FNPETL
+924 FNPEEF
-930 GSSENTVNAYI
+930 GNNENIENAYI
-941 PIRYLNGGNFE
+941 PVRYLKGSNFE

-962 DSNHVP
+962 DPYHET

-974 SNSMGDIVK
+974 SNSQGDIVK
-983 GVTLNSEEKYVES
+983 GVTLNTAIKYVES
-996 VSNKNPSSKRFE
+996 ISNKVPASKRFE
-1008 TVYDLENG
+1008 TVYDLEEG

-1024 RNSENPAFATL
+1024 RNSENPAFAAL
-1035 YAQQFI
+1035 YAQQFV

-1055 ILDKG
+1055 FLDDK
-1060 LLETTLAEGS
+1060 LFTTELATGS
-1070 VQYTED
+1070 VQYTD
-1076 NNPYKDLNGKLG
+1076 DNPYKDLNSTLG

-1106 EKDWYNKSLGIVV
+1106 EKNWYNKSLGIIV
-1119 ERVKDVAKNINT
+1119 ERVKDVANNIDT
-1131 DVERSIY
+1131 EMTRSIY
-1138 TEDESN
+1138 NEDKFSN
-1144 NSYLKYN
+1144 NTNLTYN
-1151 YTEQQIESIQN
+1151 YTEQQINSIKE

-1177 TIGLLLAAAQ
+1177 TIGLLLAAAK

-1209 GDKKPLINLDI
+1209 GNIKPSIDIDI

-1242 LYNSTNPE
+1242 LYNSTNP
-1250 SGTLEL
+1250 GGKLEL
-1256 TLDSEGNKITSLS
+1256 TLDKEGNKITSLS

-1283 SDTDPED
+1283 SDTDEND
-1290 FNVTSDNSLD
+1290 FNVTSDNSLT
-1300 SIDSSTYPYEPDI
+1300 SIDSSTYPYAPDI
-1313 SGEKVNEGVEVTSL
+1313 TGDKENEGTDVISL
-1327 EKIGDNIYVSKEGK
+1327 EKIGGDIEVSKEGM
-1341 QDKFNGTIDAI
+1341 QNKFNGTIDAI

-1369 DNINVGAK
+1369 DNINAGPT

-1389 IKEVYFDVNNSL
+1389 IKEIYFDVDNSL
-1401 TSDKV
+1401 TSDKT

-1416 RFDKLTEALFK
+1416 RFDKLTDALYN
-1427 YKLAPRGNPFD
+1427 YKLYPRTDFGYDREFEKLTDNINPFLPRNDKTLTFEKKSEIIVDESGNSKSLD
-1438 YEQEFENTNPLQSGF
+1438 Y
-1453 KTRNGKELH
+1453 
-1462 FNKVESYVTDINGQL
+1462 
-1477 VPADF
+1477 
-1482 AEGEIPNTLEKYSEY
+1482 AEGIIPSDLSKYDDY

-1510 QWYRKTSW
+1510 QWYRKTSL
-1518 DTTNAQVSYRLTKNI
+1518 DTTNKIVSKRLTMSI
-1533 SDRLKNIEQALDVV
+1533 SERLKKIEETLDKISNI
-1547 TNILSSSLYGE
+1547 T
-1558 SDDKDN
+1558 
-1564 STSNNSAE
+1564 
-1572 NYFENI
+1572 I
-1578 SYGHIIGPTDIEGK
+1578 SYNTVVDGQLVNTKGFFEDLNDGNIIGPTSIDGK
-1592 EPVDDLLS
+1592 EPIDVLLS
-1600 KISYYLG
+1600 KLASYLG
-1607 KDNTRLNLEDPNTT
+1607 SSDQRLDLNDTNVK
-1621 EFGMSVDVGNNISAG
+1621 EFGEAVDNSKNIAAG
-1636 LRNLRTRLENLEK
+1636 LKNLNIRLKNLEK
-1649 YQAIIKTTI
+1649 YQAIIKGTI
-1658 GNNIYGNTG
+1658 GHNIYGNIG
-1667 DGAVL
+1667 
-1672 NDMGSGTFD
+1672 NNGSLEDLESGNFD
-1681 AVTGTFPYP
+1681 PSTNSFPYEIGDDAS
-1690 VTDSPAIHLLYKD
+1690 THLIYKD
-1703 LQALKTTIWGEDKYF
+1703 LEAIKTTIWGEDKYF
-1718 SYNTNEENG
+1718 SYNEDELTNG
-1727 NFSKDNNVYKILETL
+1727 NFRVNNNIFEILQGL
-1742 FTPIE
+1742 LSPI
-1747 KYVLPNESLP
+1747 KKF
-1757 TNPDDTGD
+1757 DDTDTGLYYEFNNEYNRDNLTAKNNNSLLGSPALVNKAFFD
-1765 GKGGKDDSSNSVDY
+1765 G
-1779 NYYKFNSGF
+1779 
-1788 PGEKLLDG
+1788 
-1796 KTLLQMPAEIQN
+1796 I
-1808 LLDKRL
+1808 
-1814 DRLSVLENEI
+1814 DRLSVIEKEI
-1824 YNLRNFLGL
+1824 YNIRSFLGL
-1833 ESRIGINKAYD
+1833 EGRGDKVKDEI
-1844 DTLRYGYSLK
+1844 RYKYNLVPTVDSLSDGLYAGSPSKVLFEGYSTLSN
-1854 PSVSVLPNNDNAGNP
+1854 PIGGNGDNA
-1869 IYAGNPSELVFNGY
+1869 V
-1883 NNTVSPNG
+1883 
-1891 EIEDN
+1891 
-1896 PLGDNQLGQFEEDS
+1896 DNQTGNFEKDS

-1922 KLLRANVGTNKELLD
+1922 KILRGNVGTNQDLLNYELILD
-1937 KELVLDKN
+1937 EEGETWKNPKISTYEAELYGYKPEDTLEKWPNKFKN
-1945 SNNYNNPNITDYE
+1945 A
-1958 RITFGNGGDVS
+1958 F
-1969 AVPNNFTNAL
+1969 
-1979 LRQIKLTYSDKGKA
+1979 LRQIKLKARLDKKA
-1993 TSTIT
+1993 TSSVT
-1998 ERINN
+1998 ERIMN
-2003 ISDYLIGMGGYLT
+2003 ISDYLIGMGNYLT
-2016 DKFEYLEGLDF
+2016 DRFDYFEGLNF
-2027 IGRRTWWKSQPT
+2027 IGKSSWWESIST
-2039 LQKVKIGESSKYVY
+2039 KILHPNIKNEEVIVYCKQNDETDFVSLISS
-2053 IYFRDTNRNDF
+2053 ND
-2064 YTLKERYPE
+2064 YE
-2073 NKTDPIEFKD
+2073 NKNTPIDINNYFEVLNNFINREILGQINLDKLYLIKRTYTSNEESKD
-2083 YFKVID
+2083 DDYID
-2089 SFLKSLDGGP
+2089 NLFFIKTEP
-2099 VEENKP
+2099 
-2105 FSIRHEYSVNDSRV
+2105 
-2119 DDEITSYNDMYFV
+2119 
-2132 CAETNENNT
+2132 NNGRYE
-2141 HNVYKKDGTFVGTT
+2141 VYDKEGTLIGTT
-2155 DILGKDV
+2155 NGIVGQR
-2162 TISDSLNLKPLH
+2162 TINTTTIIPLH
-2174 TVYRIID
+2174 TVYRVVKND
-2181 TDSTIKFNGKE
+2181 KTLKFNGK
-2192 YSFNTNGN
+2192 N
-2200 YEDILSEV
+2200 YAINNEGSYKNLIEEV
-2208 MIHNKLLQDIVSYI
+2208 IVHNELLKDIVKYI
-2222 DKDTSTAEST
+2222 DKTPDTESGQ
-2232 RPTTGSLI
+2232 PTTDSLI

>member
-59 ADPDPYVRKTDT
+59 SDPDPYVRKTDT

-101 DKTYNGLDGIDE
+101 DKTYKGLDGIDE

-132 EPGNLTVNEE
+132 EPGNLTVNED
-142 DILQGYKH
+142 DILKGYKH

-157 TDAPVKDNPNQT
+157 TDAPVKNNPNQT

-192 ILGEDVTIN
+192 ILGENVTIN

-218 FNFKLTLTPQ
+218 FKFKLTLTPQ

-245 KTCFLYPGESLDLE
+245 KTCFLYPGNSLDLE

-273 KIYNSDFSTKKINLD
+273 KIYNSEFSTKKINLN
-288 DTYNTEIVSSNI
+288 DTYNAEIVSSNI

-312 EVSDGFE
+312 EVSDGFK

-395 KFGTLEKGSTIL
+395 KFGTLKKGSNIL
-407 LLRLGEYTLSPET
+407 LLRLGEYTLNPET
-420 LNDNVLYKSTL
+420 LNDNALYKSTL
-431 DNNIEGTV
+431 SNNKEGTV

-508 VMDGKTEYP
+508 VMDGKTEYS
-517 CTAGSPYYNLY
+517 CTAGSPYYKLY

-664 IEEDLDSVNNHTP
+664 IEEDLDSVNNHNP

-757 LDALA
+757 LDAISS
-762 AKVDISELITTEGA
+762 KVDVSELITTEGA

-795 SDEDLPIFSKNGK
+795 SDEDLPIFSKSGK

-856 KINGN
+856 KINGD

-878 GNNYMKSYANAD
+878 GNSYMKSYANAD
-890 VKNGKIHGMK
+890 VNNGKIHGMK

-908 ASKVCGIRLMI
+908 ASRVCGIRLRL
-919 NSNAV
+919 NSGYV
-924 FNPETL
+924 FNPEEFE
-930 GSSENTVNAYI
+930 SNENNVNAYI
-941 PIRYLNGGNFE
+941 PIRYLKGGNFE
-952 NYSEGLTIHI
+952 NYSEGLNIHI
-962 DSNHVP
+962 DSNHEH
-968 LSTESV
+968 LLTESV
-974 SNSMGDIVK
+974 SNSQGDIVK
-983 GVTLNSEEKYVES
+983 GVALNTEVKYVES
-996 VSNKNPSSKRFE
+996 ISNKVPTSKRFE

-1035 YAQQFI
+1035 TAQDFV

-1055 ILDKG
+1055 FLDDN
-1060 LLETTLAEGS
+1060 LFTTKLAEGS
-1070 VQYTED
+1070 VQYTD
-1076 NNPYKDLNGKLG
+1076 DNPYKDLNSKLG

-1106 EKDWYNKSLGIVV
+1106 EKNWYNKSLGIIV
-1119 ERVKDVAKNINT
+1119 ERVKDVAENINT
-1131 DVERSIY
+1131 EVERSIY
-1138 TEDESN
+1138 TKDEFSN
-1144 NSYLKYN
+1144 NNNLTYN

-1177 TIGLLLAAAQ
+1177 TIGLLLAAAK
-1187 ETQERLLKTEASIFG
+1187 ETQERLLKAEASIFG

-1209 GDKKPLINLDI
+1209 GNKRPSIDIDI

-1242 LYNSTNPE
+1242 LYNSTNP
-1250 SGTLEL
+1250 GGKLEL
-1256 TLDSEGNKITSLS
+1256 TLDKEGNKITSLS

-1283 SDTDPED
+1283 SDTDEND
-1290 FNVTSDNSLD
+1290 FNVTSDNSLT
-1300 SIDSSTYPYEPDI
+1300 SINSSTYPYAPDI
-1313 SGEKVNEGVEVTSL
+1313 TGVKENEGTKVTSL
-1327 EKIGDNIYVSKEGK
+1327 EKIGSDTPVTNNK
-1341 QDKFNGTIDAI
+1341 QNFNGTIDAI

-1369 DNINVGAK
+1369 DNINAGPT
-1377 RLVHAEDILSEL
+1377 RLVHAEDILSKL
-1389 IKEVYFDVNNSL
+1389 IKEVYFDVDNSL
-1401 TSDKV
+1401 TSDKT

-1416 RFDKLTEALFK
+1416 RFDKLSKALYN
-1427 YKLAPRGNPFD
+1427 YKLYPRDEFG
-1438 YEQEFENTNPLQSGF
+1438 YEEEFERLDTPFLP
-1453 KTRNGKELH
+1453 RNDKELN
-1462 FNKVESYVTDINGQL
+1462 FKKNSKVIVDESGAPKTLYY
-1477 VPADF
+1477 
-1482 AEGEIPNTLEKYSEY
+1482 AEGIIPSDLSQYDDY

-1518 DTTNAQVSYRLTKNI
+1518 ESTNGKVSKRFTKNI
-1533 SDRLKNIEQALDVV
+1533 SERLKKIEETLD
-1547 TNILSSSLYGE
+1547 ILS
-1558 SDDKDN
+1558 N
-1564 STSNNSAE
+1564 IA
-1572 NYFENI
+1572 I
-1578 SYGHIIGPTDIEGK
+1578 SYNTVVDGQLVNTKGFFEDLKDGKIIGPTSIDGK
-1592 EPVDDLLS
+1592 EPIDVLLS
-1600 KISYYLG
+1600 KLASYLG
-1607 KDNTRLNLEDPNTT
+1607 SSDNRLDFNDTNVK
-1621 EFGMSVDVGNNISAG
+1621 EFGDAVDKNENIAAG
-1636 LRNLRTRLENLEK
+1636 LRNLNIRLKNLEK
-1649 YQAIIKTTI
+1649 YQAIIKGTI
-1658 GNNIYGNTG
+1658 GNDIYGNIG
-1667 DGAVL
+1667 DNRPL
-1672 NDMGSGTFD
+1672 KDLSSGEFD
-1681 AVTGTFPYP
+1681 PSTNSFPYKIP
-1690 VTDSPAIHLLYKD
+1690 EDTSTHLLYKD
-1703 LQALKTTIWGEDKYF
+1703 LEAIKTSIWGEDKFFNF
-1718 SYNTNEENG
+1718 SEDEYQNG
-1727 NFSKDNNVYKILETL
+1727 NFRVNNNIFEILQGL
-1742 FTPIE
+1742 LSPI
-1747 KYVLPNESLP
+1747 KKF
-1757 TNPDDTGD
+1757 DDTGLYYIFNANYERD
-1765 GKGGKDDSSNSVDY
+1765 NLAYNQSLLGSPALVNQAFSN
-1779 NYYKFNSGF
+1779 G
-1788 PGEKLLDG
+1788 
-1796 KTLLQMPAEIQN
+1796 
-1808 LLDKRL
+1808 L
-1814 DRLSVLENEI
+1814 DRLSVIEKEI
-1824 YNLRNFLGL
+1824 YNIRSFLGL
-1833 ESRIGINKAYD
+1833 EGRSPVGGKYPVEDEI
-1844 DTLRYGYSLK
+1844 RYKYNLVPNVESLPNELYAGKPSKVLFEGYSTLSN
-1854 PSVSVLPNNDNAGNP
+1854 PIGGNVDNA
-1869 IYAGNPSELVFNGY
+1869 V
-1883 NNTVSPNG
+1883 
-1891 EIEDN
+1891 
-1896 PLGDNQLGQFEEDS
+1896 DNQPGNFEKDS

-1922 KLLRANVGTNKELLD
+1922 KILRGNVGTNQDLLD
-1937 KELVLDKN
+1937 YELVMDEDGETWT
-1945 SNNYNNPNITDYE
+1945 NPKISTYE
-1958 RITFGNGGDVS
+1958 ASLFGYTQEDTLETK
-1969 AVPNNFTNAL
+1969 PNNFENAF
-1979 LRQIKLTYSDKGKA
+1979 LRQIKLKSREDKKA
-1993 TSTIT
+1993 TSSVT
-1998 ERINN
+1998 ERLKN
-2003 ISDYLIGMGGYLT
+2003 ISEYLIGMGGYLT
-2016 DKFEYLEGLDF
+2016 DRFDYFEGLNF
-2027 IGRRTWWKSQPT
+2027 IGKSSWWESIPT
-2039 LQKVKIGESSKYVY
+2039 KILHPNVGNNEVTVYCKQNNETDFVTLISSNNY
-2053 IYFRDTNRNDF
+2053 
-2064 YTLKERYPE
+2064 E
-2073 NKTDPIEFKD
+2073 NKNTPID
-2083 YFKVID
+2083 INNYFEVLNNFI
-2089 SFLKSLDGGP
+2089 
-2099 VEENKP
+2099 
-2105 FSIRHEYSVNDSRV
+2105 SR
-2119 DDEITSYNDMYFV
+2119 E
-2132 CAETNENNT
+2132 
-2141 HNVYKKDGTFVGTT
+2141 
-2155 DILGKDV
+2155 ILGKTSLTPLYLKKREYTEGSEKITVDYTNELYFIGTKPNNNNRYCV
-2162 TISDSLNLKPLH
+2162 YNKDGKIMGTTNGFDGQRTINDTTIIPLH
-2174 TVYRIID
+2174 TVYRVVEKD
-2181 TDSTIKFNGKE
+2181 KTLKFNGKK
-2192 YSFNTNGN
+2192 YAINN
-2200 YEDILSEV
+2200 EDSYKNLIEEV
-2208 MIHNKLLQDIVSYI
+2208 IVHNELLKDIVKYI
-2222 DKDTSTAEST
+2222 DTTPDTSSGQ
-2232 RPTTGSLI
+2232 PTTGSLI

>member
-33 EYKASEDILRGQ
+33 EYKASEGILRGQ
-45 AVSVVTESDEASNE
+45 AVSVVTESDAASNE

-85 SKGQI
+85 SKGQT

-101 DKTYNGLDGIDE
+101 DKTYKGLDGIDE

-142 DILQGYKH
+142 EILQGYKH

-157 TDAPVKDNPNQT
+157 TDAPVKNNPNQT

-213 EKDEK
+213 ERDEK

-273 KIYNSDFSTKKINLD
+273 KIYNSEFSTKKINLD
-288 DTYNTEIVSSNI
+288 DTYNTETVNRNI
-300 EVLKTALADAFS
+300 EVLKTALAEAFS
-312 EVSDGFE
+312 EVSDGFK

-361 TIYNHGSYNNQGTV
+361 TIYNHGSYNNKGTV

-389 GAYVGT
+389 GAYIGT
-395 KFGTLEKGSTIL
+395 KFGTLEKGSNIL
-407 LLRLGEYTLSPET
+407 LLRLGEYTLNPET
-420 LNDNVLYKSTL
+420 LNNNVLYKSTL

-461 VATLKNANKLVVDVG
+461 VATLKSANKLIVDVG

-508 VMDGKTEYP
+508 VMDGKTEYL
-517 CTAGSPYYNLY
+517 CTVGSPYYNLY

-664 IEEDLDSVNNHTP
+664 IEEDLESINSHTP

-730 FKAYI
+730 FKTYI
-735 SDTVYDINGQP
+735 SDTLYDINGQP

-795 SDEDLPIFSKNGK
+795 SDEDLPIFSKSGK
-808 VIIGNDED
+808 IIIGNNED

-832 FGNEKIFET
+832 LRNEKIFET

-878 GNNYMKSYANAD
+878 DNNYMKSYANAD

-900 FGYDGNVD
+900 FGFDGNVD

-924 FNPETL
+924 FNPETF
-930 GSSENTVNAYI
+930 GNNESIVNAYI

-962 DSNHVP
+962 DSNHEH

-974 SNSMGDIVK
+974 SNSRGDIVK
-983 GVTLNSEEKYVES
+983 GVTLNTEVKYVES
-996 VSNKNPSSKRFE
+996 ISNKNPSSKRFE
-1008 TVYDLENG
+1008 TVYDLEDG
-1016 TIHFYTGN
+1016 TIRFYTGN
-1024 RNSENPAFATL
+1024 RNSESPAFATL
-1035 YAQQFI
+1035 YAQQFV

-1055 ILDKG
+1055 FLDDK
-1060 LLETTLAEGS
+1060 LFTTPLSEGS
-1070 VQYTED
+1070 VQYKD
-1076 NNPYKDLNGKLG
+1076 DNPYKDLNSKLG

-1131 DVERSIY
+1131 EVERSIY
-1138 TEDESN
+1138 TKDEFSN
-1144 NSYLKYN
+1144 NTHLTYN
-1151 YTEQQIESIQN
+1151 YTDQQIESIKN

-1177 TIGLLLAAAQ
+1177 SIGLLLAAAK

-1209 GDKKPLINLDI
+1209 GDKKPKININI

-1250 SGTLEL
+1250 KGDIDL

-1290 FNVTSDNSLD
+1290 FNVTSDNSLT
-1300 SIDSSTYPYEPDI
+1300 SIDSSTYPYTPDI
-1313 SGEKVNEGVEVTSL
+1313 SGKNPSKGKDVESL
-1327 EKIGDNIYVSKEGK
+1327 EKLNENTLVTKNK
-1341 QDKFNGTIDAI
+1341 QNFNGTIDAI

-1357 KLNALTEEINET
+1357 KLNALTKEINET
-1369 DNINVGAK
+1369 DNINAGPT
-1377 RLVHAEDILSEL
+1377 RLVHTEDILSEL
-1389 IKEVYFDVNNSL
+1389 IKEIYFDVTNP
-1401 TSDKV
+1401 SDKT
-1406 HSAIPEDGVS
+1406 HSAIPEGGIS
-1416 RFDKLTEALFK
+1416 RFDKLSKALYN
-1427 YKLAPRGNPFD
+1427 YKLYPRAKENGFGYEGEFERPIDGTNPFL
-1438 YEQEFENTNPLQSGF
+1438 Y
-1453 KTRNGKELH
+1453 RNGKFLNFDKASE
-1462 FNKVESYVTDINGQL
+1462 NTSGGSVYY
-1477 VPADF
+1477 
-1482 AEGEIPNTLEKYSEY
+1482 AEGNIPSDLTQYDTY

-1510 QWYRKTSW
+1510 QWYRKTSLES
-1518 DTTNAQVSYRLTKNI
+1518 TNKEVSMRLTKNI
-1533 SDRLKNIEQALDVV
+1533 SERLEKIEKALD
-1547 TNILSSSLYGE
+1547 TISNI
-1558 SDDKDN
+1558 
-1564 STSNNSAE
+1564 A
-1572 NYFENI
+1572 I
-1578 SYGHIIGPTDIEGK
+1578 SYDTTDVDGQVIHNKGFFEKLSYGSIIGPTSIDGK
-1592 EPVDDLLS
+1592 EPIDVLLS
-1600 KISYYLG
+1600 KLADYLG
-1607 KDNTRLNLEDPNTT
+1607 SDNQRLDLKDKNVE
-1621 EFGMSVDVGNNISAG
+1621 EFGSTVAKSHNIAAG
-1636 LRNLRTRLENLEK
+1636 LRNLKTRLENLEK
-1649 YQAIIKTTI
+1649 YQAIIKATI
-1658 GNNIYGNTG
+1658 GNNIYGNIGEGGSLTNISSG
-1667 DGAVL
+1667 DF
-1672 NDMGSGTFD
+1672 STI
-1681 AVTGTFPYP
+1681 TGTFPYP
-1690 VTDSPAIHLLYKD
+1690 DPQDTKTHSLYKD
-1703 LQALKTTIWGEDKYF
+1703 LQAIKTTIWGEDKYF
-1718 SYNTNEENG
+1718 KSDAVEEEKGDFSSG
-1727 NFSKDNNVYKILETL
+1727 NNIFEILKGL
-1742 FTPIE
+1742 LNPIAN
-1747 KYVLPNESLP
+1747 L
-1757 TNPDDTGD
+1757 DDT
-1765 GKGGKDDSSNSVDY
+1765 KG
-1779 NYYKFNSGF
+1779 YYKFDNTDDRNDLVKDA
-1788 PGEKLLDG
+1788 KLTGSPVLVSMAFNNG
-1796 KTLLQMPAEIQN
+1796 
-1808 LLDKRL
+1808 L
-1814 DRLSVLENEI
+1814 DRLSVIEKEI
-1824 YNLRNFLGL
+1824 YNLRSFLGL
-1833 ESRIGINKAYD
+1833 EGRDNVDNKYPIED
-1844 DTLRYGYSLK
+1844 KVRYKYILKPKVTDLPSDSYAGEPSQVNFEGYSTL
-1854 PSVSVLPNNDNAGNP
+1854 SNP
-1869 IYAGNPSELVFNGY
+1869 
-1883 NNTVSPNG
+1883 T
-1891 EIEDN
+1891 
-1896 PLGDNQLGQFEEDS
+1896 GDNEEGNFEKDS

-1922 KLLRANVGTNKELLD
+1922 KILRGNVGTNKDLLRYELKLD
-1937 KELVLDKN
+1937 DTSENFSNPKISAYEINLFGYKEGESLKDW
-1945 SNNYNNPNITDYE
+1945 PN
-1958 RITFGNGGDVS
+1958 TFE
-1969 AVPNNFTNAL
+1969 NAF
-1979 LRQIKLTYSDKGKA
+1979 LRQIKLKPCEPGKA
-1993 TSTIT
+1993 TSSVTD
-1998 ERINN
+1998 RLKN
-2003 ISDYLIGMGGYLT
+2003 ISEYLIGMGGYLT
-2016 DKFEYLEGLDF
+2016 DRFDYFEGLNF
-2027 IGRRTWWKSQPT
+2027 IGKSSWWESTPNTKILHPKVNNEEVIVYCRRDNHTDFVYLTSNKNYDNKITPIDINNYFEVLNNFISIEIVGETSLTPLYLIKRDHT
-2039 LQKVKIGESSKYVY
+2039 PDGESKKETIDYVKEKRGLFFIGTKPYTNEGEQRYNVYNERGEIIGDTDGIGENQF
-2053 IYFRDTNRNDF
+2053 I
-2064 YTLKERYPE
+2064 TLK
-2073 NKTDPIEFKD
+2073 NKFSSLLDEDDKD
-2083 YFKVID
+2083 KGGFSVI
-2089 SFLKSLDGGP
+2089 
-2099 VEENKP
+2099 
-2105 FSIRHEYSVNDSRV
+2105 
-2119 DDEITSYNDMYFV
+2119 
-2132 CAETNENNT
+2132 
-2141 HNVYKKDGTFVGTT
+2141 
-2155 DILGKDV
+2155 
-2162 TISDSLNLKPLH
+2162 PLH
-2174 TVYRIID
+2174 TVYRVVEND
-2181 TDSTIKFNGKE
+2181 KTLKFNGKSYAINNE
-2192 YSFNTNGN
+2192 GTYKNLI
-2200 YEDILSEV
+2200 EEV
-2208 MIHNKLLQDIVSYI
+2208 IVHNKLLQDIISYI

-2232 RPTTGSLI
+2232 TPTTESLI

>member
-33 EYKASEDILRGQ
+33 EYKASEGILRGQ
-45 AVSVVTESDEASNE
+45 AVSVVTESDAASNE

-85 SKGQI
+85 SKGQT

-101 DKTYNGLDGIDE
+101 DKTYKGLDGIDE

-142 DILQGYKH
+142 EILQGYKH

-157 TDAPVKDNPNQT
+157 TDAPVKNNPNQT

-213 EKDEK
+213 ERDEK

-273 KIYNSDFSTKKINLD
+273 KIYNSEFSTKKINLD
-288 DTYNTEIVSSNI
+288 DTYNTEIVNRNI
-300 EVLKTALADAFS
+300 EVLKTALAEAFS
-312 EVSDGFE
+312 EVSDGFK

-395 KFGTLEKGSTIL
+395 KFGTLEKGSNIL
-407 LLRLGEYTLSPET
+407 LLRLGEYTLNPET
-420 LNDNVLYKSTL
+420 LNNNVLYKSTL

-461 VATLKNANKLVVDVG
+461 VATLKSANKLIVDVG

-508 VMDGKTEYP
+508 VMDGKTEYS
-517 CTAGSPYYNLY
+517 CTVGSPYYNLY

-562 KYLSEGV
+562 KYLSEGI

-664 IEEDLDSVNNHTP
+664 IEEDLESINNHTP

-730 FKAYI
+730 FKTYI
-735 SDTVYDINGQP
+735 SDTLYDINGQP

-795 SDEDLPIFSKNGK
+795 SDEDLPIFSKSGK
-808 VIIGNDED
+808 VIIGNNED

-832 FGNEKIFET
+832 FRNEKIFET

-856 KINGN
+856 RINGN

-878 GNNYMKSYANAD
+878 DNNYMKSYANAD

-900 FGYDGNVD
+900 FGFDGNVD

-924 FNPETL
+924 FNPETF
-930 GSSENTVNAYI
+930 GSDENIVNAYI

-962 DSNHVP
+962 DSNHEH

-996 VSNKNPSSKRFE
+996 ISNMNPSSKRFE
-1008 TVYDLENG
+1008 TVYDLEDG
-1016 TIHFYTGN
+1016 TIRFYTGN
-1024 RNSENPAFATL
+1024 RNSETPAFATL
-1035 YAQQFI
+1035 YAQQFV

-1055 ILDKG
+1055 FLDDK
-1060 LLETTLAEGS
+1060 LFTTPLSEGS

-1076 NNPYKDLNGKLG
+1076 DNPYKDLKGKLG

-1106 EKDWYNKSLGIVV
+1106 EKDWYNKSLGIIV
-1119 ERVKDVAKNINT
+1119 ERVKDVAKNIST
-1131 DVERSIY
+1131 DAERSIY
-1138 TEDESN
+1138 TKEGFFN
-1144 NSYLKYN
+1144 NRHLTYN
-1151 YTEQQIESIQN
+1151 YTDQQIESIKN

-1209 GDKKPLINLDI
+1209 GDKKPKININI

-1250 SGTLEL
+1250 KGDIEL
-1256 TLDSEGNKITSLS
+1256 TLDSEGNEITSLS

-1300 SIDSSTYPYEPDI
+1300 SIDSSTYPYNPDI
-1313 SGEKVNEGVEVTSL
+1313 SGEKPEEGVDVTSL
-1327 EKIGDNIYVSKEGK
+1327 EKLDKNTPVTNNK
-1341 QDKFNGTIDAI
+1341 QNFNGTIDAI

-1357 KLNALTEEINET
+1357 KLNALTKEINET
-1369 DNINVGAK
+1369 DNINAGAK
-1377 RLVHAEDILSEL
+1377 RLVHTEDILSEL
-1389 IKEVYFDVNNSL
+1389 IKEIYFDV
-1401 TSDKV
+1401 TIPSDKT
-1406 HSAIPEDGVS
+1406 HSDIPRDGIS
-1416 RFDKLTEALFK
+1416 RFDKLSEALYN
-1427 YKLAPRGNPFD
+1427 YKLYPRTGNGFGYEGEFERLEDGTNPF
-1438 YEQEFENTNPLQSGF
+1438 LL
-1453 KTRNGKELH
+1453 RNGKFLKFKKSSKPIAGES
-1462 FNKVESYVTDINGQL
+1462 VEY
-1477 VPADF
+1477 
-1482 AEGEIPNTLEKYSEY
+1482 AEGNIPSDLAQYDNY

-1518 DTTNAQVSYRLTKNI
+1518 DSTNEIVSKRFTKNI
-1533 SDRLKNIEQALDVV
+1533 SERLEKIEEALD
-1547 TNILSSSLYGE
+1547 TISNI
-1558 SDDKDN
+1558 
-1564 STSNNSAE
+1564 A
-1572 NYFENI
+1572 I
-1578 SYGHIIGPTDIEGK
+1578 SYDTTDVDGQVIHNKGFFEKLINGSIIGPTSIDGK
-1592 EPVDDLLS
+1592 EPIDVLLS
-1600 KISYYLG
+1600 KLADYLG
-1607 KDNTRLNLEDPNTT
+1607 SDNQRLDLEDKRVE
-1621 EFGMSVDVGNNISAG
+1621 EFGSTVTNSHNIAAG
-1636 LRNLRTRLENLEK
+1636 LRNLKTRLENLEK
-1649 YQAIIKTTI
+1649 YQAIIKATI
-1658 GNNIYGNTG
+1658 GNNIYGNIG
-1667 DGAVL
+1667 EG
-1672 NDMGSGTFD
+1672 GSLTNLQSGSFNP
-1681 AVTGTFPYP
+1681 ATGTYPYGP
-1690 VTDSPAIHLLYKD
+1690 SDDAKTHLLYKD
-1703 LQALKTTIWGEDKYF
+1703 LQAIKTTIWGGDKYF
-1718 SYNTNEENG
+1718 SFNENDEDG
-1727 NFSKDNNVYKILETL
+1727 NFIQQNNIFEILKGL
-1742 FTPIE
+1742 LNPITG
-1747 KYVLPNESLP
+1747 L
-1757 TNPDDTGD
+1757 DDTG
-1765 GKGGKDDSSNSVDY
+1765 S
-1779 NYYKFNSGF
+1779 YYKFDSRYERKDLVGDS
-1788 PGEKLLDG
+1788 KLIGSPVKVKD
-1796 KTLLQMPAEIQN
+1796 AF
-1808 LLDKRL
+1808 DKGL
-1814 DRLSVLENEI
+1814 DRLSVIEKEI
-1824 YNLRNFLGL
+1824 YNLRSFLGL
-1833 ESRIGINKAYD
+1833 EGRGDSVDGKYPIKD
-1844 DTLRYGYSLK
+1844 EVRYKYILKSKVDELPPNLYAGKPSQVNFVGYSTLY
-1854 PSVSVLPNNDNAGNP
+1854 NP
-1869 IYAGNPSELVFNGY
+1869 K
-1883 NNTVSPNG
+1883 
-1891 EIEDN
+1891 
-1896 PLGDNQLGQFEEDS
+1896 GDNEEGYFENDS

-1922 KLLRANVGTNKELLD
+1922 KILRGNVGTNEDLLD
-1937 KELVLDKN
+1937 YELKLDETSENFSNPKISAYEINLFGYKEGDTLKTK
-1945 SNNYNNPNITDYE
+1945 PN
-1958 RITFGNGGDVS
+1958 TFR
-1969 AVPNNFTNAL
+1969 NAF
-1979 LRQIKLTYSDKGKA
+1979 LRQIKLKPCDEGKA
-1993 TSTIT
+1993 VSSVTD
-1998 ERINN
+1998 RLKN
-2003 ISDYLIGMGGYLT
+2003 ISEYLIGMGGYLT
-2016 DKFEYLEGLDF
+2016 DRFDYFEGLNFIGKSSWWESIPNTKILHPVNNKEVIVYCRNDNDFDF
-2027 IGRRTWWKSQPT
+2027 IS
-2039 LQKVKIGESSKYVY
+2039 LMSSKDTPIDINNYFEVLNDFISTEILGKTSPNPLYYIQRKFTIDGIEKSIQYDRDLFFIGTEPYTSDGEERYYVY
-2053 IYFRDTNRNDF
+2053 NA
-2064 YTLKERYPE
+2064 EG
-2073 NKTDPIEFKD
+2073 KTIG
-2083 YFKVID
+2083 
-2089 SFLKSLDGGP
+2089 STS
-2099 VEENKP
+2099 
-2105 FSIRHEYSVNDSRV
+2105 SINYQEAISVNDNFSLLLDKDKEV
-2119 DDEITSYNDMYFV
+2119 INVISLQT
-2132 CAETNENNT
+2132 
-2141 HNVYKKDGTFVGTT
+2141 VYKVVKNDKT
-2155 DILGKDV
+2155 L
-2162 TISDSLNLKPLH
+2162 
-2174 TVYRIID
+2174 
-2181 TDSTIKFNGKE
+2181 KFNGK
-2192 YSFNTNGN
+2192 N
-2200 YEDILSEV
+2200 YAINNEGTYKNLIEEV
-2208 MIHNKLLQDIVSYI
+2208 IVHNKLLQDIISYI

-2232 RPTTGSLI
+2232 TPTTESLI

>member
-142 DILQGYKH
+142 EILQGYKH

-273 KIYNSDFSTKKINLD
+273 KIYNSEFSTKKINLD
-288 DTYNTEIVSSNI
+288 DTYNTEIVGSNI

-528 VRLQGQ
+528 IRLQGQ

-664 IEEDLDSVNNHTP
+664 IEEDLDSVNNHNP

-762 AKVDISELITTEGA
+762 SKVDISELITTEGA

-795 SDEDLPIFSKNGK
+795 SDEDLPIFSKSGK

-816 KQCLVVENGKL
+816 KQCFVVENGKL

-983 GVTLNSEEKYVES
+983 GVTLNSEEKYVET

-1060 LLETTLAEGS
+1060 LLETALAEGS

-1250 SGTLEL
+1250 SGALEL

-1313 SGEKVNEGVEVTSL
+1313 SGEKVNEGVDVESL
-1327 EKIGDNIYVSKEGK
+1327 EKLGSDIPVTNKK
-1341 QDKFNGTIDAI
+1341 QNFNGTIDAI

-1389 IKEVYFDVNNSL
+1389 IKEVYFDVDNSL
-1401 TSDKV
+1401 TSDKT
-1406 HSAIPEDGVS
+1406 HSVIPEDGVS
-1416 RFDKLTEALFK
+1416 RFDKLSKALYN
-1427 YKLAPRGNPFD
+1427 YKLYPRTEDGFGYEGEFERLTDNINPF
-1438 YEQEFENTNPLQSGF
+1438 LI
-1453 KTRNGKELH
+1453 RNDKVLN
-1462 FNKVESYVTDINGQL
+1462 FNKTSEPIVDEFGELKSLDY
-1477 VPADF
+1477 
-1482 AEGEIPNTLEKYSEY
+1482 AEGNIPSTLTQYDEY

-1518 DTTNAQVSYRLTKNI
+1518 DSTNEIVSKRLTKNM
-1533 SDRLKNIEQALDVV
+1533 SERLKKIEDTLDIISNITISYNNVV
-1547 TNILSSSLYGE
+1547 DGQLVPTKGF
-1558 SDDKDN
+1558 
-1564 STSNNSAE
+1564 
-1572 NYFENI
+1572 FENLNN
-1578 SYGHIIGPTDIEGK
+1578 GNIIGPNSISGK
-1592 EPVDDLLS
+1592 EPIDVLLS
-1600 KISYYLG
+1600 KLADYLG
-1607 KDNTRLNLEDPNTT
+1607 NSNQRLDLNDAEVE
-1621 EFGMSVDVGNNISAG
+1621 EFGNAVNNSKNIAAG
-1636 LRNLRTRLENLEK
+1636 LRNLKVRLENLEK
-1649 YQAIIKTTI
+1649 YQAIIKGTI
-1658 GNNIYGNTG
+1658 GNNIYGNIGENRPLT
-1667 DGAVL
+1667 DL
-1672 NDMGSGTFD
+1672 PSGEFNPE
-1681 AVTGTFPYP
+1681 TGTYPYETP
-1690 VTDSPAIHLLYKD
+1690 DNASTHLLYKD
-1703 LQALKTTIWGEDKYF
+1703 LEAIKTTIWGEDKYF
-1718 SYNTNEENG
+1718 SFNESENEG
-1727 NFSKDNNVYKILETL
+1727 NFNTDNNIFEILKGL
-1742 FTPIE
+1742 LSPIA
-1747 KYVLPNESLP
+1747 KFDN
-1757 TNPDDTGD
+1757 TG
-1765 GKGGKDDSSNSVDY
+1765 V
-1779 NYYKFNSGF
+1779 YYKFN
-1788 PGEKLLDG
+1788 EEYVRDNLAEG
-1796 KTLLQMPAEIQN
+1796 KTLLGSPKLVSQAFSVGI
-1808 LLDKRL
+1808 
-1814 DRLSVLENEI
+1814 DRLSVIEKEI
-1824 YNLRNFLGL
+1824 YNLRSFLGL
-1833 ESRIGINKAYD
+1833 EGRSDSIGDEI
-1844 DTLRYGYSLK
+1844 RYKYNLS
-1854 PSVSVLPNNDNAGNP
+1854 PRVSDLSTETEGTVL
-1869 IYAGNPSELVFNGY
+1869 YAGNPSKVDFEGY
-1883 NNTVSPNG
+1883 STLSNPTGENNDKAISTN
-1891 EIEDN
+1891 
-1896 PLGDNQLGQFEEDS
+1896 DNQPGFFERDS

-1922 KLLRANVGTNKELLD
+1922 KILRGNVGTNQDLLSYELELD
-1937 KELVLDKN
+1937 KDSEAYKN
-1945 SNNYNNPNITDYE
+1945 PKVSTYE
-1958 RITFGNGGDVS
+1958 ALLFGYKSDDTLETR
-1969 AVPNNFTNAL
+1969 PHNFRNAF
-1979 LRQIKLTYSDKGKA
+1979 LRQIKLKPCEKGKA
-1993 TSTIT
+1993 TSSVTQ
-1998 ERINN
+1998 RLNN
-2003 ISDYLIGMGGYLT
+2003 ISEYLIGMGGYLT
-2016 DKFEYLEGLDF
+2016 DRFDYFEGLNF
-2027 IGRRTWWKSQPT
+2027 IGKSSWWESIPT
-2039 LQKVKIGESSKYVY
+2039 KILHPNVDNKEVIVYCRQNHPTDFVSLISSNNYEGKATPIDINKYFEVLGNF
-2053 IYFRDTNRNDF
+2053 INRQ
-2064 YTLKERYPE
+2064 
-2073 NKTDPIEFKD
+2073 
-2083 YFKVID
+2083 
-2089 SFLKSLDGGP
+2089 
-2099 VEENKP
+2099 
-2105 FSIRHEYSVNDSRV
+2105 
-2119 DDEITSYNDMYFV
+2119 
-2132 CAETNENNT
+2132 
-2141 HNVYKKDGTFVGTT
+2141 
-2155 DILGKDV
+2155 ILGKTNLGPLYFIKKEYTPDGQSEKI
-2162 TISDSLNLKPLH
+2162 TIDYDKELFFIGTEPYYGSDNEKRYYVYNAEGEIIGSTNGLDGQRVITLNVDTGEPCIVIPLQ
-2174 TVYRIID
+2174 TIYRIVEND
-2181 TDSTIKFNGKE
+2181 KTLKFNGK
-2192 YSFNTNGN
+2192 N
-2200 YEDILSEV
+2200 YAISNEGSYKNLIEEV
-2208 MIHNKLLQDIVSYI
+2208 IIHNKLLQDIISYI
-2222 DKDTSTAEST
+2222 DKNPDTAEST
-2232 RPTTGSLI
+2232 KPTTESLI

>member
-59 ADPDPYVRKTDT
+59 SDPDPYVRKTDT

-101 DKTYNGLDGIDE
+101 DKTYKGLDGIDE

-132 EPGNLTVNEE
+132 EPGNLTVNED
-142 DILQGYKH
+142 DILKGYKH

-157 TDAPVKDNPNQT
+157 TDAPVKNNPNQT

-192 ILGEDVTIN
+192 ILGENVTIN

-245 KTCFLYPGESLDLE
+245 KTCFLYPGDSLDLE

-273 KIYNSDFSTKKINLD
+273 KIYNSEFSTKKIKLD
-288 DTYNTEIVSSNI
+288 DTYNAEIVSSNI
-300 EVLKTALADAFS
+300 EVLKKSLAEAFS

-332 GWIDFTSKQPGGY
+332 GWIDFTSKKPGGY

-395 KFGTLEKGSTIL
+395 KFGTLEKGSNIL
-407 LLRLGEYTLSPET
+407 LLRLGEYTLNPET
-420 LNDNVLYKSTL
+420 LNDNALYKSTL
-431 DNNIEGTV
+431 SNNKEGTV

-508 VMDGKTEYP
+508 VMDGKTEYS
-517 CTAGSPYYNLY
+517 CTAGSPYYKLY

-552 VTRQGQPMQI
+552 VTRQGEPMQI

-664 IEEDLDSVNNHTP
+664 IEEDLESVNNHNP

-757 LDALA
+757 LDAISS
-762 AKVDISELITTEGA
+762 KVDVSELITTEGA

-795 SDEDLPIFSKNGK
+795 SDEDLPIFSKSGK
-808 VIIGNDED
+808 VIIGNDET
-816 KQCLVVENGKL
+816 KQCLVVKDGKL
-827 YKTNT
+827 YKTGT
-832 FGNEKIFET
+832 DGTEKIFET

-856 KINGN
+856 KIDGY

-890 VKNGKIHGMK
+890 VKDGKIHGMK
-900 FGYDGNVD
+900 FGYNGNVD
-908 ASKVCGIRLMI
+908 ASRVCGIRLRL
-919 NSNAV
+919 NSDQV
-924 FNPETL
+924 FNPEEF
-930 GSSENTVNAYI
+930 GNNENIENAYI
-941 PIRYLNGGNFE
+941 PVRYLKGSNFE

-974 SNSMGDIVK
+974 SNSSGDIVK
-983 GVTLNSEEKYVES
+983 GVTLDTEVKYVES
-996 VSNKNPSSKRFE
+996 ISNKLPASKRFE
-1008 TVYDLENG
+1008 TVYDLEDG

-1035 YAQQFI
+1035 YAQQFV

-1055 ILDKG
+1055 FLDDK
-1060 LLETTLAEGS
+1060 LFTTDLADGS
-1070 VQYTED
+1070 VQYKEEE
-1076 NNPYKDLNGKLG
+1076 NPYKDLNSTLG

-1106 EKDWYNKSLGIVV
+1106 EKNWYNKSLGIIV
-1119 ERVKDVAKNINT
+1119 ERVKDVANNIDT
-1131 DVERSIY
+1131 EMTRSIY
-1138 TEDESN
+1138 IEDKFSN
-1144 NSYLKYN
+1144 NTNLTYN
-1151 YTEQQIESIQN
+1151 YTEQQINSIKE

-1177 TIGLLLAAAQ
+1177 TIGLLLAAAK

-1209 GDKKPLINLDI
+1209 GNIKPSIDIDI

-1242 LYNSTNPE
+1242 LYNSTNP
-1250 SGTLEL
+1250 GGKLEL
-1256 TLDSEGNKITSLS
+1256 TLDKEGNKITSLS

-1283 SDTDPED
+1283 SDTDEND
-1290 FNVTSDNSLD
+1290 FNVTSDNSLT
-1300 SIDSSTYPYEPDI
+1300 SIDSSTYPYAPDI
-1313 SGEKVNEGVEVTSL
+1313 TGGKENEGTDVISL
-1327 EKIGDNIYVSKEGK
+1327 EKIGEDIEVSKEGMQK
-1341 QDKFNGTIDAI
+1341 KFNGTIDAI

-1369 DNINVGAK
+1369 DNINVGPT
-1377 RLVHAEDILSEL
+1377 RLVHAEDILSKL
-1389 IKEVYFDVNNSL
+1389 IKEVYFDVDNSL
-1401 TSDKV
+1401 TSDKT

-1427 YKLAPRGNPFD
+1427 YKLAPRGKPFD
-1438 YEQEFENTNPLQSGF
+1438 YEQEFENTNPLQGGF
-1453 KTRNGKELH
+1453 KNRNGKELY
-1462 FNKVESYVTDINGQL
+1462 FNKVESYITDINGQL

-1518 DTTNAQVSYRLTKNI
+1518 DTTNEKVSKRLTRNI
-1533 SDRLKNIEQALDVV
+1533 SERLKKIEETLDIISNIA
-1547 TNILSSSLYGE
+1547 
-1558 SDDKDN
+1558 
-1564 STSNNSAE
+1564 
-1572 NYFENI
+1572 I
-1578 SYGHIIGPTDIEGK
+1578 SYNTVVDGQLVNTKGFFEDLNNGKIIGPTTSTEGK
-1592 EPVDDLLS
+1592 KPIDVLLS
-1600 KISYYLG
+1600 ELAEYLG
-1607 KDNTRLNLEDPNTT
+1607 SSDKSLDLNDKEVK
-1621 EFGMSVDVGNNISAG
+1621 EFGEAVVNSKNIAAG
-1636 LRNLRTRLENLEK
+1636 LRNLNIRLKNLEK
-1649 YQAIIKTTI
+1649 YQAIIKGTI
-1658 GNNIYGNTG
+1658 GNDIYGNIG
-1667 DGAVL
+1667 DNRPL
-1672 NDMGSGTFD
+1672 EDLDSGIFD
-1681 AVTGTFPYP
+1681 PDTNSFPYEIGNNAS
-1690 VTDSPAIHLLYKD
+1690 THLLYKD
-1703 LQALKTTIWGEDKYF
+1703 LEAIKTTIWGEDKYF
-1718 SYNTNEENG
+1718 SYNTDENTG
-1727 NFSKDNNVYKILETL
+1727 DFSFKNNIFEILQGL
-1742 FTPIE
+1742 LSPIA
-1747 KYVLPNESLP
+1747 KL
-1757 TNPDDTGD
+1757 DDTGP
-1765 GKGGKDDSSNSVDY
+1765 
-1779 NYYKFNSGF
+1779 YYKFDEEYNRDNLTYNQTLIGSPDLVNQAFSG
-1788 PGEKLLDG
+1788 G
-1796 KTLLQMPAEIQN
+1796 I
-1808 LLDKRL
+1808 
-1814 DRLSVLENEI
+1814 DRLSVIEKEI
-1824 YNLRNFLGL
+1824 YNIRSFLGL
-1833 ESRIGINKAYD
+1833 EGRSLVNGKYPVEEEI
-1844 DTLRYGYSLK
+1844 RYKYNLIPNVESLPEKLYAGKPSKVLFDGYSTLSN
-1854 PSVSVLPNNDNAGNP
+1854 PIGGNEDNA
-1869 IYAGNPSELVFNGY
+1869 V
-1883 NNTVSPNG
+1883 
-1891 EIEDN
+1891 
-1896 PLGDNQLGQFEEDS
+1896 DNQPGNFEKDS

-1922 KLLRANVGTNKELLD
+1922 KILRGNVGTNQDLLNY
-1937 KELVLDKN
+1937 ELVLDEN
-1945 SNNYNNPNITDYE
+1945 SKTWTNPKISTYE
-1958 RITFGNGGDVS
+1958 
-1969 AVPNNFTNAL
+1969 AVLFEYTENDTLETKPNNFENAF
-1979 LRQIKLTYSDKGKA
+1979 LRQIKLTRKDGNA
-1993 TSTIT
+1993 TSSVT
-1998 ERINN
+1998 ERIMN
-2003 ISDYLIGMGGYLT
+2003 ISEYLIGMGNYLT
-2016 DKFEYLEGLDF
+2016 DRFDYFEGLNF
-2027 IGRRTWWKSQPT
+2027 IGKSSWWESIPT
-2039 LQKVKIGESSKYVY
+2039 KILHPKVENNEVTVYCKQNNETDFVTLISSNIYENKNTPIDINNYFEVLNNFINREILGQTNLEPLYLKKREYTEGSEKITVDYTDELYFIGTTPTPNDNNRYYVY
-2053 IYFRDTNRNDF
+2053 D
-2064 YTLKERYPE
+2064 
-2073 NKTDPIEFKD
+2073 
-2083 YFKVID
+2083 
-2089 SFLKSLDGGP
+2089 
-2099 VEENKP
+2099 
-2105 FSIRHEYSVNDSRV
+2105 
-2119 DDEITSYNDMYFV
+2119 
-2132 CAETNENNT
+2132 
-2141 HNVYKKDGTFVGTT
+2141 KDGKIIGTT
-2155 DILGKDV
+2155 TGFGKQK
-2162 TISDSLNLKPLH
+2162 TINDTTIIPLH
-2174 TVYRIID
+2174 TVYRVVEND
-2181 TDSTIKFNGKE
+2181 KTLKFNGKK
-2192 YSFNTNGN
+2192 YAINN
-2200 YEDILSEV
+2200 EDSYKNLIEEV
-2208 MIHNKLLQDIVSYI
+2208 IVHNELLKDIVKYI
-2222 DKDTSTAEST
+2222 DKTPDTSSGQ
-2232 RPTTGSLI
+2232 PTTDSLI

>member
-33 EYKASEDILRGQ
+33 EYKASEGILRGQ
-45 AVSVVTESDEASNE
+45 AVSVVTESDAASNV

-85 SKGQI
+85 SKGQT

-101 DKTYNGLDGIDE
+101 DKTYKGLDGIDE

-142 DILQGYKH
+142 EILQGYKH

-157 TDAPVKDNPNQT
+157 TDAPVKNNPNQT

-213 EKDEK
+213 ERDEK

-273 KIYNSDFSTKKINLD
+273 KIYNSEFSTKKINLD
-288 DTYNTEIVSSNI
+288 DTYNTEIVNRNI
-300 EVLKTALADAFS
+300 EVLKTALAEAFS
-312 EVSDGFE
+312 EVSDGFK

-395 KFGTLEKGSTIL
+395 KFGTLEKGSNIL
-407 LLRLGEYTLSPET
+407 LLRLGEYTLNPET
-420 LNDNVLYKSTL
+420 LNNNVLYKSTL

-461 VATLKNANKLVVDVG
+461 VATLKSANKLIVDVG

-508 VMDGKTEYP
+508 VMDGKTEYS
-517 CTAGSPYYNLY
+517 CTVGSPYYNLY

-562 KYLSEGV
+562 KYLSEGI

-664 IEEDLDSVNNHTP
+664 IEEDLESINNHTP

-730 FKAYI
+730 FKTYI
-735 SDTVYDINGQP
+735 SDTLYDINGQP

-795 SDEDLPIFSKNGK
+795 SDEDLPIFSKSGK
-808 VIIGNDED
+808 VIIGNNED

-832 FGNEKIFET
+832 FRNEKIFET

-856 KINGN
+856 RINGN

-878 GNNYMKSYANAD
+878 DNNYMKSYANAD

-900 FGYDGNVD
+900 FGFDGNVD

-924 FNPETL
+924 FNPETF
-930 GSSENTVNAYI
+930 GSDENIVNAYI

-962 DSNHVP
+962 DSNHEH

-996 VSNKNPSSKRFE
+996 ISNMNPSSKRFE

-1016 TIHFYTGN
+1016 TIYFYTGN
-1024 RNSENPAFATL
+1024 RKSENPAFATL
-1035 YAQQFI
+1035 HAQQFI
-1041 QGSFSKYKKIYGER
+1041 QGSLSKYKKIYGER
-1055 ILDKG
+1055 FLDDK
-1060 LLETTLAEGS
+1060 LFTTPLSEGS

-1076 NNPYKDLNGKLG
+1076 DNPYKDLKGKLG

-1131 DVERSIY
+1131 EVERSIY
-1138 TEDESN
+1138 PKGEFSN
-1144 NSYLKYN
+1144 NKHLTYN
-1151 YTEQQIESIQN
+1151 YTNQQIESIKN
-1162 YYNTLTDNYGHNTTN
+1162 YYNTLTDKYGHNTTN
-1177 TIGLLLAAAQ
+1177 SIGLLLAAAK

-1209 GDKKPLINLDI
+1209 GDKQPKININI

-1250 SGTLEL
+1250 KGDIEL
-1256 TLDSEGNKITSLS
+1256 TLDSEGNEITSLS

-1300 SIDSSTYPYEPDI
+1300 SIDSSTYPYNPDI
-1313 SGEKVNEGVEVTSL
+1313 SGEKPEEGVGVTSL
-1327 EKIGDNIYVSKEGK
+1327 EKLGK
-1341 QDKFNGTIDAI
+1341 DTPVTNNEQNFNGTIDAI

-1369 DNINVGAK
+1369 DNINAGAK
-1377 RLVHAEDILSEL
+1377 RLVHTEDILSEL
-1389 IKEVYFDVNNSL
+1389 IKEIYFDVTNP
-1401 TSDKV
+1401 SDKT
-1406 HSAIPEDGVS
+1406 HSAIPGDGIS
-1416 RFDKLTEALFK
+1416 RFDKLSEALYN
-1427 YKLAPRGNPFD
+1427 YKLYPRTGNGFGYEGEFERLEDGTNPF
-1438 YEQEFENTNPLQSGF
+1438 LL
-1453 KTRNGKELH
+1453 RNGKFLSLKKSSKPIAGES
-1462 FNKVESYVTDINGQL
+1462 VEY
-1477 VPADF
+1477 
-1482 AEGEIPNTLEKYSEY
+1482 AEGNIPSDLAQYDDY

-1518 DTTNAQVSYRLTKNI
+1518 DSTNKTVSKRFTKNI
-1533 SDRLKNIEQALDVV
+1533 SERLEKIEGALD
-1547 TNILSSSLYGE
+1547 TISNIAISYDTTDVDGQVIHN
-1558 SDDKDN
+1558 KGF
-1564 STSNNSAE
+1564 
-1572 NYFENI
+1572 FENL
-1578 SYGHIIGPTDIEGK
+1578 SYGSIIGPTSTNGK
-1592 EPVDDLLS
+1592 EPIDVLLS
-1600 KISYYLG
+1600 KLADYLG
-1607 KDNTRLNLEDPNTT
+1607 SDNQRLDLNDTNVK
-1621 EFGMSVDVGNNISAG
+1621 EFGSTVDKSQNIAAG

-1649 YQAIIKTTI
+1649 YQAIIKATI
-1658 GNNIYGNTG
+1658 GNNIYGNIGEGGSLT
-1667 DGAVL
+1667 DL
-1672 NDMGSGTFD
+1672 KSGTFNPI
-1681 AVTGTFPYP
+1681 TGTYPYNLSDDAK
-1690 VTDSPAIHLLYKD
+1690 THLLYKD
-1703 LQALKTTIWGEDKYF
+1703 LQAIKTTIWGDDNKYF
-1718 SYNTNEENG
+1718 SFNENDSDGDFIQQNNIFEILKGLLNPIKELDNTG
-1727 NFSKDNNVYKILETL
+1727 S
-1742 FTPIE
+1742 
-1747 KYVLPNESLP
+1747 
-1757 TNPDDTGD
+1757 
-1765 GKGGKDDSSNSVDY
+1765 
-1779 NYYKFNSGF
+1779 YYKFDSLYERKDLVGDS
-1788 PGEKLLDG
+1788 KLIGSPVKVRDAFG
-1796 KTLLQMPAEIQN
+1796 QG
-1808 LLDKRL
+1808 L
-1814 DRLSVLENEI
+1814 DRLSVIEKEI
-1824 YNLRNFLGL
+1824 YNLRSFLGL
-1833 ESRIGINKAYD
+1833 EGREDSVDGKYPIKD
-1844 DTLRYGYSLK
+1844 EVRYKYNLVPEVESLPENLYAGKPSQVNFVGYSTLY
-1854 PSVSVLPNNDNAGNP
+1854 NP
-1869 IYAGNPSELVFNGY
+1869 M
-1883 NNTVSPNG
+1883 
-1891 EIEDN
+1891 
-1896 PLGDNQLGQFEEDS
+1896 GDNQEGKFEKDS

-1922 KLLRANVGTNKELLD
+1922 KILRGNVGTNEDLLD
-1937 KELVLDKN
+1937 YELKLDETSENFSNPKISAYEINLFGYKEGDTLETK
-1945 SNNYNNPNITDYE
+1945 PN
-1958 RITFGNGGDVS
+1958 TFR
-1969 AVPNNFTNAL
+1969 NAF
-1979 LRQIKLTYSDKGKA
+1979 LRQIKLKPCDEGKA
-1993 TSTIT
+1993 VSSVTD
-1998 ERINN
+1998 RLKN
-2003 ISDYLIGMGGYLT
+2003 ISEYLIGMGGYLT
-2016 DKFEYLEGLDF
+2016 DRFDYFEGLNFIGKSSWWESIPNTKILHPNVNNKEVIVYCRNDNERDF
-2027 IGRRTWWKSQPT
+2027 IS
-2039 LQKVKIGESSKYVY
+2039 LMSSKDTP
-2053 IYFRDTNRNDF
+2053 IDINNYFEVLNDF
-2064 YTLKERYPE
+2064 ISTKILGKTSPNPLYYIQRKFTIDGIEKSIEYDRDLFFIGTEPYTTNDGEQRYPVYDA
-2073 NKTDPIEFKD
+2073 NGKTIGSTSGINYYEA
-2083 YFKVID
+2083 I
-2089 SFLKSLDGGP
+2089 
-2099 VEENKP
+2099 
-2105 FSIRHEYSVNDSRV
+2105 SVNDNLSLL
-2119 DDEITSYNDMYFV
+2119 DNDKEV
-2132 CAETNENNT
+2132 ISVISLQT
-2141 HNVYKKDGTFVGTT
+2141 VYKVVKNDKT
-2155 DILGKDV
+2155 L
-2162 TISDSLNLKPLH
+2162 
-2174 TVYRIID
+2174 
-2181 TDSTIKFNGKE
+2181 KFNGK
-2192 YSFNTNGN
+2192 N
-2200 YEDILSEV
+2200 YAINNEGTYKNLIEEV
-2208 MIHNKLLQDIVSYI
+2208 IVHNKLLQDIISYI

-2232 RPTTGSLI
+2232 TPTTESLI

>member
-33 EYKASEDILRGQ
+33 EYKASEGILRGQ
-45 AVSVVTESDEASNE
+45 AVSVVTESDAASNE

-85 SKGQI
+85 SKGQT

-101 DKTYNGLDGIDE
+101 DKTYKGLDGIDE

-142 DILQGYKH
+142 EILQGYKH

-157 TDAPVKDNPNQT
+157 TDAPVKNNPNQT

-213 EKDEK
+213 ERDEK

-273 KIYNSDFSTKKINLD
+273 KIYNSEFSTKKINLD
-288 DTYNTEIVSSNI
+288 DTYNTEIVNRNI
-300 EVLKTALADAFS
+300 EVLKTALAEAFS
-312 EVSDGFE
+312 EVSDGFK

-389 GAYVGT
+389 GAYIGT
-395 KFGTLEKGSTIL
+395 KFGTLKKGSSIL
-407 LLRLGEYTLSPET
+407 LLRLGEYTLNPET
-420 LNDNVLYKSTL
+420 LNNNVLYKSTL

-461 VATLKNANKLVVDVG
+461 VATLKSANKLIVDVG

-508 VMDGKTEYP
+508 VMDGKTEYS
-517 CTAGSPYYNLY
+517 CTVGSPYYNLY

-562 KYLSEGV
+562 KYLSEGI

-664 IEEDLDSVNNHTP
+664 IEEDLESINSHTP

-730 FKAYI
+730 FKTYI
-735 SDTVYDINGQP
+735 SDTLYDINGQP

-795 SDEDLPIFSKNGK
+795 SDEDLPIFSKSGK
-808 VIIGNDED
+808 VIIGNDE
-816 KQCLVVENGKL
+816 KSQCLVVENGKL

-856 KINGN
+856 RINGN

-878 GNNYMKSYANAD
+878 DNNYMKSYANAD

-900 FGYDGNVD
+900 FGFDGNVD
-908 ASKVCGIRLMI
+908 ASTVCGIRLRI
-919 NSNAV
+919 NSDAV

-930 GSSENTVNAYI
+930 GSDESIVNAYI

-962 DSNHVP
+962 DSNHKT

-974 SNSMGDIVK
+974 SNSMGDIIK
-983 GVTLNSEEKYVES
+983 GVTLNTEGKYVES
-996 VSNKNPSSKRFE
+996 ISNNNPSSKRFE
-1008 TVYDLENG
+1008 TVYDLEDG
-1016 TIHFYTGN
+1016 TIRFYTGN
-1024 RNSENPAFATL
+1024 RNSETPAFATL
-1035 YAQQFI
+1035 YAQQFV

-1055 ILDKG
+1055 FLDDK
-1060 LLETTLAEGS
+1060 LFTTPLSEGS

-1076 NNPYKDLNGKLG
+1076 DNPYKDLNGKLG

-1119 ERVKDVAKNINT
+1119 ERVKDVANNIST
-1131 DVERSIY
+1131 EVERSIY
-1138 TEDESN
+1138 NKDEFSN
-1144 NSYLKYN
+1144 NTHLTYN
-1151 YTEQQIESIQN
+1151 YTDQQIKSIKN

-1209 GDKKPLINLDI
+1209 GGKKPKINI
-1220 KGVTQEP
+1220 NIQGVTQEP

-1250 SGTLEL
+1250 SGSLDL

-1290 FNVTSDNSLD
+1290 FNVTSDNSLE

-1313 SGEKVNEGVEVTSL
+1313 SGEKPDEGINVTSL
-1327 EKIGDNIYVSKEGK
+1327 EKLGENTPVTGK
-1341 QDKFNGTIDAI
+1341 KQNFNGTIDAI

-1357 KLNALTEEINET
+1357 KLNALTKEINET
-1369 DNINVGAK
+1369 DNINAGAK
-1377 RLVHAEDILSEL
+1377 RLVNTETILSEL
-1389 IKEVYFDVNNSL
+1389 IKEVYFNDSS
-1401 TSDKV
+1401 TIPSD
-1406 HSAIPEDGVS
+1406 EVS
-1416 RFDKLTEALFK
+1416 RFDKLTEALYN
-1427 YKLAPRGNPFD
+1427 YKLYPRTENRFGYDGEFGSPTDDTNPF
-1438 YEQEFENTNPLQSGF
+1438 LL
-1453 KTRNGKELH
+1453 RNGKYLNFYKDFDTITSER
-1462 FNKVESYVTDINGQL
+1462 VEYAKGK
-1477 VPADF
+1477 
-1482 AEGEIPNTLEKYSEY
+1482 IPSDLAQYGTY

-1518 DTTNAQVSYRLTKNI
+1518 DSTDEIVSKRLTKNI
-1533 SDRLKNIEQALDVV
+1533 SERLNNIESALD
-1547 TNILSSSLYGE
+1547 TISNI
-1558 SDDKDN
+1558 
-1564 STSNNSAE
+1564 A
-1572 NYFENI
+1572 I
-1578 SYGHIIGPTDIEGK
+1578 SYTTPVDGKPVPTKGFFEGLSYGSIIGPTSIDGK
-1592 EPVDDLLS
+1592 EPIDVLLS
-1600 KISYYLG
+1600 KLADYLG
-1607 KDNTRLNLEDPNTT
+1607 SSNQRLDLNKDANEPVK
-1621 EFGMSVDVGNNISAG
+1621 EFGSTVDEGHDIAAG

-1658 GNNIYGNTG
+1658 GNDIYGNIGKGGSLTNIPSG
-1667 DGAVL
+1667 DF
-1672 NDMGSGTFD
+1672 NPI
-1681 AVTGTFPYP
+1681 TGTYPYP
-1690 VTDSPAIHLLYKD
+1690 NPQDTETHLLYKD
-1703 LQALKTTIWGEDKYF
+1703 LQAIKTTIWGDDKYF
-1718 SYNTNEENG
+1718 
-1727 NFSKDNNVYKILETL
+1727 NFSNS
-1742 FTPIE
+1742 
-1747 KYVLPNESLP
+1747 ES
-1757 TNPDDTGD
+1757 TGD
-1765 GKGGKDDSSNSVDY
+1765 FSRQNNIFEILKGLLKPIANLDGTNG
-1779 NYYKFNSGF
+1779 YYKFNNTDRTDLVGT
-1788 PGEKLLDG
+1788 
-1796 KTLLQMPAEIQN
+1796 KTLEGSPKLVNDAFSNGQ
-1808 LLDKRL
+1808 
-1814 DRLSVLENEI
+1814 DRLSVIEKEI
-1824 YNLRNFLGL
+1824 YNLRSFLGL
-1833 ESRIGINKAYD
+1833 EGRENVDGKYPIEDKV
-1844 DTLRYGYSLK
+1844 RYKYILEPIVTRLPPDSYAGEPLKVYFEGYSTLH
-1854 PSVSVLPNNDNAGNP
+1854 N
-1869 IYAGNPSELVFNGY
+1869 
-1883 NNTVSPNG
+1883 PNG
-1891 EIEDN
+1891 ENEDN
-1896 PLGDNQLGQFEEDS
+1896 AALNDNQPGLFEKDS

-1922 KLLRANVGTNKELLD
+1922 KILRGNVGTNNELL
-1937 KELVLDKN
+1937 KYELELDKD
-1945 SNNYNNPNITDYE
+1945 SETFKNPKISAYE
-1958 RITFGNGGDVS
+1958 IKLFEYQQGDTLETKPNTFR
-1969 AVPNNFTNAL
+1969 NAF
-1979 LRQIKLTYSDKGKA
+1979 LRQIKLKPCKEGKA
-1993 TSTIT
+1993 TSSVT
-1998 ERINN
+1998 ERLGN
-2003 ISDYLIGMGGYLT
+2003 ISEYLIGMGGYLT
-2016 DKFEYLEGLDF
+2016 DRFDYFEGLNF
-2027 IGRRTWWKSQPT
+2027 IGKSSWWESTPNTKILHP
-2039 LQKVKIGESSKYVY
+2039 KVNEEVIVYCRQDHHSDFVYLTSNNNYENKIIPIDINNYFEVLNNFISREIIGETSSEPRYLIMRDHTRDGESEKETIEYDKEKRGLFFIETKPYYNSDSDYEERYHVY
-2053 IYFRDTNRNDF
+2053 NERGEVIGDTDGIGENQF
-2064 YTLKERYPE
+2064 ITLK
-2073 NKTDPIEFKD
+2073 NEFFSLLDKD
-2083 YFKVID
+2083 DKGGFNVI
-2089 SFLKSLDGGP
+2089 
-2099 VEENKP
+2099 
-2105 FSIRHEYSVNDSRV
+2105 
-2119 DDEITSYNDMYFV
+2119 
-2132 CAETNENNT
+2132 
-2141 HNVYKKDGTFVGTT
+2141 
-2155 DILGKDV
+2155 
-2162 TISDSLNLKPLH
+2162 PLH
-2174 TVYRIID
+2174 TVYRVVEND
-2181 TDSTIKFNGKE
+2181 KTLKFNGK
-2192 YSFNTNGN
+2192 N
-2200 YEDILSEV
+2200 YAINNEGTYKNLIEEV
-2208 MIHNKLLQDIVSYI
+2208 IVHNKLLQDIISYI

-2232 RPTTGSLI
+2232 TPTTESLI

>member
-33 EYKASEDILRGQ
+33 EYKASEGILRGQ
-45 AVSVVTESDEASNE
+45 AVSVVTESDAVSNE

-85 SKGQI
+85 SKGQT

-101 DKTYNGLDGIDE
+101 DKTYKGLDGIDE

-142 DILQGYKH
+142 EILQGYKH

-157 TDAPVKDNPNQT
+157 TDAPVKNNPNQT
-169 ITSIEI
+169 ITSIEV

-213 EKDEK
+213 ERDEK

-288 DTYNTEIVSSNI
+288 DTYNTETVNRNI
-300 EVLKTALADAFS
+300 EVLKTALAEAFS
-312 EVSDGFE
+312 EVSDGFK

-389 GAYVGT
+389 GAYIGT
-395 KFGTLEKGSTIL
+395 KFGTLEKGSNIL
-407 LLRLGEYTLSPET
+407 LLRLGEYTLNPET
-420 LNDNVLYKSTL
+420 LNNNVLYKSTL

-461 VATLKNANKLVVDVG
+461 VATLKSANKLIVDVG

-508 VMDGKTEYP
+508 VMDGKTEYS
-517 CTAGSPYYNLY
+517 CTVGSPYYNLY

-562 KYLSEGV
+562 KYLSEGI

-582 GRFEKETENEIEQF
+582 GRFEKETENEIERF

-664 IEEDLDSVNNHTP
+664 IEEDLESINNHTP

-730 FKAYI
+730 FKTYI
-735 SDTVYDINGQP
+735 SDTLYDINGQP

-762 AKVDISELITTEGA
+762 AKVDISKLITTEGA

-795 SDEDLPIFSKNGK
+795 SDEDLPIFSKSGK
-808 VIIGNDED
+808 VIIGNDE
-816 KQCLVVENGKL
+816 KSQCLVVENGKL

-890 VKNGKIHGMK
+890 VENGKIHGMK
-900 FGYDGNVD
+900 FGFNGNVD

-919 NSNAV
+919 KSDAV
-924 FNPETL
+924 FNPEIF
-930 GSSENTVNAYI
+930 ENDESIVNAYI

-962 DSNHVP
+962 DSNHET

-996 VSNKNPSSKRFE
+996 ISNKNPSSKRFE

-1024 RNSENPAFATL
+1024 RKSENPAFATL
-1035 YAQQFI
+1035 YAQQFL
-1041 QGSFSKYKKIYGER
+1041 QGSLSKYKKIYGER
-1055 ILDKG
+1055 FLDDK
-1060 LLETTLAEGS
+1060 LFTTPLSEGS

-1076 NNPYKDLNGKLG
+1076 DNPYKDLNGKLG

-1119 ERVKDVAKNINT
+1119 ERVKDVAKNIST
-1131 DVERSIY
+1131 EAERSIY
-1138 TEDESN
+1138 NKNKFSN
-1144 NSYLKYN
+1144 NTHLTYN
-1151 YTEQQIESIQN
+1151 YTDQQIESIKN

-1177 TIGLLLAAAQ
+1177 SIGLLLAAAK

-1209 GDKKPLINLDI
+1209 GNIKPSINIDI

-1250 SGTLEL
+1250 TGDFEL
-1256 TLDSEGNKITSLS
+1256 TLDSEGDKITSLS
-1269 RIDDIERTIKGTRN
+1269 RIDDIERTIKGTKN
-1283 SDTDPED
+1283 SDTDPND
-1290 FNVTSDNSLD
+1290 FNVTSDNSLT
-1300 SIDSSTYPYEPDI
+1300 SIDSSTYPYKPDI
-1313 SGEKVNEGVEVTSL
+1313 SGSNKDNGKNVTSL
-1327 EKIGDNIYVSKEGK
+1327 EKIGGEIEVSKEDMK
-1341 QDKFNGTIDAI
+1341 DKFNGTIDAI

-1357 KLNALTEEINET
+1357 KLNALTEEINGE
-1369 DNINVGAK
+1369 DNINAGPT
-1377 RLVHAEDILSEL
+1377 RLVHTEDILSEL
-1389 IKEVYFDVNNSL
+1389 IKEVYFNDSS
-1401 TSDKV
+1401 TIPSD
-1406 HSAIPEDGVS
+1406 EVS
-1416 RFDKLTEALFK
+1416 RFDKLTDALYN
-1427 YKLAPRGNPFD
+1427 YKLYPRTGNRFGYDGEFGSPTDDKNPF
-1438 YEQEFENTNPLQSGF
+1438 LL
-1453 KTRNGKELH
+1453 RNGKFLNFYQSSEPIAGES
-1462 FNKVESYVTDINGQL
+1462 VEY
-1477 VPADF
+1477 
-1482 AEGEIPNTLEKYSEY
+1482 AEGKIPSDLNQYDKY

-1518 DTTNAQVSYRLTKNI
+1518 DSTDEIVSKRFTKNI
-1533 SDRLKNIEQALDVV
+1533 SDRLKSIEEALD
-1547 TNILSSSLYGE
+1547 TISNI
-1558 SDDKDN
+1558 
-1564 STSNNSAE
+1564 A
-1572 NYFENI
+1572 I
-1578 SYGHIIGPTDIEGK
+1578 SYTESVDGKPVPTKGFFEGLSYGNIIGPTSIDGK
-1592 EPVDDLLS
+1592 EPIDVLLS
-1600 KISYYLG
+1600 KLADYLG
-1607 KDNTRLNLEDPNTT
+1607 SSNQRLDLNKDANEPVK
-1621 EFGMSVDVGNNISAG
+1621 EFGSTVDKGHDIAAG
-1636 LRNLRTRLENLEK
+1636 LRNLKTRLENLEK

-1658 GNNIYGNTG
+1658 GNDIYGNIG
-1667 DGAVL
+1667 EG
-1672 NDMGSGTFD
+1672 GSLTNIPSGNFNPI
-1681 AVTGTFPYP
+1681 TGTYPYP
-1690 VTDSPAIHLLYKD
+1690 DPKDTKTHLLYKD
-1703 LQALKTTIWGEDKYF
+1703 LQAIKTTIWGEDKYF
-1718 SYNTNEENG
+1718 ESDAVEEEKG
-1727 NFSKDNNVYKILETL
+1727 NFSSGNNIFEILKGLLYPIAELDET
-1742 FTPIE
+1742 
-1747 KYVLPNESLP
+1747 
-1757 TNPDDTGD
+1757 
-1765 GKGGKDDSSNSVDY
+1765 KG
-1779 NYYKFNSGF
+1779 YYKFNNTDRTDLVGDA
-1788 PGEKLLDG
+1788 KLTG
-1796 KTLLQMPAEIQN
+1796 SPTLVSMAFSN
-1808 LLDKRL
+1808 KM
-1814 DRLSVLENEI
+1814 DRLSVIEKEI
-1824 YNLRNFLGL
+1824 YNLRSFLGL
-1833 ESRIGINKAYD
+1833 EGRESVNGKYPIEDKV
-1844 DTLRYGYSLK
+1844 RYKYILEPKVTELPPDLYAGEPSQVNFAGYSTL
-1854 PSVSVLPNNDNAGNP
+1854 SNP
-1869 IYAGNPSELVFNGY
+1869 K
-1883 NNTVSPNG
+1883 
-1891 EIEDN
+1891 
-1896 PLGDNQLGQFEEDS
+1896 GDNQEGNFEKDS

-1922 KLLRANVGTNKELLD
+1922 KILRGNVGTNEDLLD
-1937 KELVLDKN
+1937 YELKLDDTSETFKN
-1945 SNNYNNPNITDYE
+1945 PKISAYEINVFGYQQGDSLENRPN
-1958 RITFGNGGDVS
+1958 TFR
-1969 AVPNNFTNAL
+1969 NAF
-1979 LRQIKLTYSDKGKA
+1979 LRQIKLRPCDEGKA
-1993 TSTIT
+1993 TSSVT
-1998 ERINN
+1998 ERLQN
-2003 ISDYLIGMGGYLT
+2003 ISEYLIGMGGYLT
-2016 DKFEYLEGLDF
+2016 DRFDYFEGLNF
-2027 IGRRTWWKSQPT
+2027 IGKSSWWESTPNT
-2039 LQKVKIGESSKYVY
+2039 KILHPNVNNEEVIVY
-2053 IYFRDTNRNDF
+2053 CRQDNHTDF
-2064 YTLKERYPE
+2064 VYLTSNNNYDDKI
-2073 NKTDPIEFKD
+2073 TPID
-2083 YFKVID
+2083 INNYFKVLNNFINREIIGETNIEPLYLIMRD
-2089 SFLKSLDGGP
+2089 HIPDGESKKETIEYVRGQRGLFFIGT
-2099 VEENKP
+2099 KP
-2105 FSIRHEYSVNDSRV
+2105 FSNNEGERRYHVYNEIGKIIGETDGIDENQFITLDNEFSSLLDK
-2119 DDEITSYNDMYFV
+2119 DDKDKGGF
-2132 CAETNENNT
+2132 
-2141 HNVYKKDGTFVGTT
+2141 NV
-2155 DILGKDV
+2155 I
-2162 TISDSLNLKPLH
+2162 PLH
-2174 TVYRIID
+2174 TVYRVVEND
-2181 TDSTIKFNGKE
+2181 KTLKFNGK
-2192 YSFNTNGN
+2192 N
-2200 YEDILSEV
+2200 YAINNEGSYKNLIEEV
-2208 MIHNKLLQDIVSYI
+2208 IVHNKLLQDIISYI

-2232 RPTTGSLI
+2232 TPTTESLI

>member
-59 ADPDPYVRKTDT
+59 SDPDPYVRKTDT

-101 DKTYNGLDGIDE
+101 DKTYKGLDGIDE

-132 EPGNLTVNEE
+132 EPGNLTVNED
-142 DILQGYKH
+142 DILKGYKH

-157 TDAPVKDNPNQT
+157 TDAPVKNNPNQT

-192 ILGEDVTIN
+192 ILGENVIIN
-201 EDDPIR
+201 ENDPIR

-228 DHIYNN
+228 DHIYTN
-234 HDFIAIQRYDG
+234 HDFIAIQRFDG

-273 KIYNSDFSTKKINLD
+273 KIYNSEFSTKKINLD
-288 DTYNTEIVSSNI
+288 DTYNTEIVSNNI
-300 EVLKTALADAFS
+300 EVLKKALAEAFS

-395 KFGTLEKGSTIL
+395 KFGTLEKGSNIL
-407 LLRLGEYTLSPET
+407 LLRLGEYTLNPET
-420 LNDNVLYKSTL
+420 LNDNALYKSTL
-431 DNNIEGTV
+431 SNNKEGTV

-508 VMDGKTEYP
+508 VMDGKTEYS
-517 CTAGSPYYNLY
+517 CTAGSPYYKLY

-534 FSEGDL
+534 FSEGDI

-664 IEEDLDSVNNHTP
+664 IEEDLESVNNHNP

-707 GCCYKVYV
+707 GCYYKVYV

-757 LDALA
+757 LDAISS
-762 AKVDISELITTEGA
+762 KVDVSELITTEGA

-795 SDEDLPIFSKNGK
+795 SDEDLPIFSKSGK

-816 KQCLVVENGKL
+816 KQCLVAKDGKL

-832 FGNEKIFET
+832 YRNEKIFET

-856 KINGN
+856 KINGD

-890 VKNGKIHGMK
+890 VKDGKIHGMK
-900 FGYDGNVD
+900 FGYNGNVD
-908 ASKVCGIRLMI
+908 ASRVCGIRLRL
-919 NSNAV
+919 NSGQV
-924 FNPETL
+924 FDPDKFESN
-930 GSSENTVNAYI
+930 ENTENAYI

-952 NYSEGLTIHI
+952 NYSEGLTVHI

-974 SNSMGDIVK
+974 SNSFGDIVK
-983 GVTLNSEEKYVES
+983 GVTLNTEVKYVES
-996 VSNKNPSSKRFE
+996 ISNKVPTSKRFE

-1035 YAQQFI
+1035 YAQQFV

-1055 ILDKG
+1055 FLDEK
-1060 LLETTLAEGS
+1060 LFTTDLANGS
-1070 VQYTED
+1070 KIYKD
-1076 NNPYKDLNGKLG
+1076 NDNPYKGLNSKLG

-1106 EKDWYNKSLGIVV
+1106 EKNWYNKSLGIIV
-1119 ERVKDVAKNINT
+1119 ERVKDVANNINT
-1131 DVERSIY
+1131 SDERSIS
-1138 TEDESN
+1138 TVDENKSN
-1144 NSYLKYN
+1144 NTYLKYN

-1177 TIGLLLAAAQ
+1177 TIGLLLAAAK

-1209 GDKKPLINLDI
+1209 GNKKPLIKIDI
-1220 KGVTQEP
+1220 EGVTQEP

-1242 LYNSTNPE
+1242 LYDSTNPE

-1256 TLDSEGNKITSLS
+1256 KLDSEGNKITSLS

-1290 FNVTSDNSLD
+1290 FNVTSDNSLT
-1300 SIDSSTYPYEPDI
+1300 SMDSSTYPYTPDI
-1313 SGEKVNEGVEVTSL
+1313 TGENPNNGVNVTSL
-1327 EKIGDNIYVSKEGK
+1327 EKIDGNLYVSKEGMEN
-1341 QDKFNGTIDAI
+1341 KFNGTIDAI

-1357 KLNALTEEINET
+1357 KLNALTTEINGV
-1369 DNINVGAK
+1369 DNINAGPT
-1377 RLVHAEDILSEL
+1377 RLIHAEDLLSKL
-1389 IKEVYFDVNNSL
+1389 IKEIYFNDNS
-1401 TSDKV
+1401 D
-1406 HSAIPEDGVS
+1406 IPSNDEVS
-1416 RFDKLTEALFK
+1416 RFDKLTEALFQ
-1427 YKLAPRGNPFD
+1427 YKLTPRELPSDND
-1438 YEQEFENTNPLQSGF
+1438 YDLEFGDAF
-1453 KTRNGKELH
+1453 KTKTINGKKLY
-1462 FNKVESYVTDINGQL
+1462 FKQDTDDINIAKG
-1477 VPADF
+1477 D
-1482 AEGEIPNTLEKYSEY
+1482 IPNTLKAYSDY

-1510 QWYRKTSW
+1510 QWYRKTYVDS
-1518 DTTNAQVSYRLTKNI
+1518 TNDRNVSNRFTKTI
-1533 SDRLKNIEQALDVV
+1533 SERLKNIEDSFDVAAK
-1547 TNILSSSLYGE
+1547 ILL
-1558 SDDKDN
+1558 
-1564 STSNNSAE
+1564 SNNT
-1572 NYFENI
+1572 YFEDI
-1578 SYGHIIGPTDIEGK
+1578 SNGKIIGPTSEHK
-1592 EPVDDLLS
+1592 EPIDDLLS

-1607 KDNTRLNLEDPNTT
+1607 SSSTELNLNDKSIID
-1621 EFGMSVDVGNNISAG
+1621 FGVSVGELVGDSVTDGHNIAAG
-1636 LRNLRTRLENLEK
+1636 LRNLNTRLKDLEK

-1658 GNNIYGNTG
+1658 GNDIYGNTG
-1667 DGAVL
+1667 ENGKL
-1672 NDMGSGTFD
+1672 NN
-1681 AVTGTFPYP
+1681 P
-1690 VTDSPAIHLLYKD
+1690 VGNFNANEGIYDYSFTSSPDIHYLYKD

-1718 SYNTNEENG
+1718 SSNDEEV
-1727 NFSKDNNVYKILETL
+1727 NFREGNNVYKILEIL
-1742 FTPIE
+1742 FTSKQ
-1747 KYVLPNESLP
+1747 KYDNPNN
-1757 TNPDDTGD
+1757 TD
-1765 GKGGKDDSSNSVDY
+1765 G
-1779 NYYKFNSGF
+1779 YYKFDNESTS
-1788 PGEKLLDG
+1788 E
-1796 KTLLQMPAEIQN
+1796 N
-1808 LLDKRL
+1808 LLKDTTLIDMPTTIDELLSKS
-1814 DRLSVLENEI
+1814 RLSVIEKEI
-1824 YNLRNFLGL
+1824 YNLRSFLGL
-1833 ESRIGINKAYD
+1833 ESRNITNQYATD
-1844 DTLRYGYSLK
+1844 LLRYGYSLK
-1854 PSVSVLPNNDNAGNP
+1854 PEVYEVRSTDDNGNI
-1869 IYAGNPSELVFNGY
+1869 IYAGSSHQKPIRGLRFINYS
-1883 NNTVSPNG
+1883 NTAFPNG

-1896 PLGDNQLGQFEEDS
+1896 PLGDNQGGLFEEDS
-1910 ILNELLF
+1910 ILNEILF

-1922 KLLRANVGTNKELLD
+1922 RLLRTNVGTNSELLN
-1937 KELVLDKN
+1937 KELVLDEN
-1945 SNNYNNPNITDYE
+1945 SSNFKNPNITDYE
-1958 RITFGNGGDVS
+1958 KQTFKYTGDVS
-1969 AVPNNFTNAL
+1969 TVSHPNKFENAF
-1979 LRQIKLTYSDKGKA
+1979 LRQIKLKDCETGQA
-1993 TSTIT
+1993 TNTVT
-1998 ERINN
+1998 QRINN
-2003 ISDYLIGMGGYLT
+2003 ISDYLRGMGGYLT

-2027 IGRRTWWKSQPT
+2027 IGRKTWWKSQLT
-2039 LQKVKIGESSKYVY
+2039 LQKVKIGEELKNVY
-2053 IYFRDTNRNDF
+2053 IYFKDTNKSDF
-2064 YTLKERYPE
+2064 YCLKEKYP
-2073 NKTDPIEFKD
+2073 NANDPIEFKD
-2083 YFKVID
+2083 YFKVIE
-2089 SFLKSLDGGP
+2089 SFLKSLEASSI
-2099 VEENKP
+2099 EEEP
-2105 FSIRHEYSVNDSRV
+2105 LFSIRHEFNV
-2119 DDEITSYNDMYFV
+2119 DNGRTDEEITSYENMYFV
-2132 CAETNENNT
+2132 SVDRNQDGTY
-2141 HNVYKKDGTFVGTT
+2141 NVYKKDQSEPIDTT
-2155 DILGKDV
+2155 DNLGGDI
-2162 TISDSLNLKPLH
+2162 TTSDSLLKIKPLH
-2174 TVYRIID
+2174 IVYRVIE
-2181 TDSTIKFNGKE
+2181 TDNTIKFNGKD
-2192 YSFNTNGN
+2192 YSFNSNGK
-2200 YEDILSEV
+2200 YEDIISEV
-2208 MIHNKLLQDIVSYI
+2208 MIHNKLLEDIVKYI
-2222 DKDTSTAEST
+2222 DKDISTAESGQ
-2232 RPTTGSLI
+2232 PTTDSLI

>member
-33 EYKASEDILRGQ
+33 EYKASEGILRGQ
-45 AVSVVTESDEASNE
+45 AVSVVTESDAASNE

-85 SKGQI
+85 SKGQT

-101 DKTYNGLDGIDE
+101 DKTYKGLDGIDE

-142 DILQGYKH
+142 EILQGYKH

-157 TDAPVKDNPNQT
+157 TDAPVKNNPNQT

-213 EKDEK
+213 ERDEK

-273 KIYNSDFSTKKINLD
+273 KIYNSEFSTKKINLD
-288 DTYNTEIVSSNI
+288 DTYNTETVNRNI
-300 EVLKTALADAFS
+300 EVLKTALAEAFS
-312 EVSDGFE
+312 EVSDGFK

-395 KFGTLEKGSTIL
+395 KFGTLEKGSNIL
-407 LLRLGEYTLSPET
+407 LLRLGEYTLNPET
-420 LNDNVLYKSTL
+420 LNNNVLYKSTL

-461 VATLKNANKLVVDVG
+461 VATLKSANKLIVDVG

-508 VMDGKTEYP
+508 VMDGKTEYS
-517 CTAGSPYYNLY
+517 CTVGSPYYNLY

-562 KYLSEGV
+562 KYLSEGI

-624 DIHLYIDPNKDYE
+624 DIHLYIDPNKNYE

-664 IEEDLDSVNNHTP
+664 IEEDLESINNHTP

-730 FKAYI
+730 FKTYI
-735 SDTVYDINGQP
+735 SDTLYDINGQP

-795 SDEDLPIFSKNGK
+795 SDEDLPIFSKSGK
-808 VIIGNDED
+808 VIIGNNED

-832 FGNEKIFET
+832 FRNENIFET

-856 KINGN
+856 RIDGN

-900 FGYDGNVD
+900 FGFDGNVD

-924 FNPETL
+924 FNPETF
-930 GSSENTVNAYI
+930 GSDENIVNAYI

-962 DSNHVP
+962 DSNHEH

-996 VSNKNPSSKRFE
+996 ISNKNPSSKRFE

-1024 RNSENPAFATL
+1024 RNSENPAFAIL

-1055 ILDKG
+1055 FLDDK
-1060 LLETTLAEGS
+1060 LFTTPLSEGS

-1076 NNPYKDLNGKLG
+1076 DNPYKDLKGKLG

-1119 ERVKDVAKNINT
+1119 ERVKDVAKNIDT
-1131 DVERSIY
+1131 EVERSIY
-1138 TEDESN
+1138 TKDELSN
-1144 NSYLKYN
+1144 NTYLTYN
-1151 YTEQQIESIQN
+1151 YTDQQIESIKN

-1209 GDKKPLINLDI
+1209 GDKKPKININI

-1250 SGTLEL
+1250 SGSLDL

-1313 SGEKVNEGVEVTSL
+1313 SGEKPDEGVGVTSL
-1327 EKIGDNIYVSKEGK
+1327 EKLGENTPVTNNE
-1341 QDKFNGTIDAI
+1341 QNFNGTIDAI

-1369 DNINVGAK
+1369 DNINAGAK
-1377 RLVHAEDILSEL
+1377 RLVHTEDILSEL
-1389 IKEVYFDVNNSL
+1389 IKEIYFDVNNS
-1401 TSDKV
+1401 SDKT
-1406 HSAIPEDGVS
+1406 HSAIPKDGIS
-1416 RFDKLTEALFK
+1416 RFDKLSEALYN
-1427 YKLAPRGNPFD
+1427 YKLYPRTGNGFGYEGEFERLEDGTNPF
-1438 YEQEFENTNPLQSGF
+1438 LL
-1453 KTRNGKELH
+1453 RNGKFLNFKKSSKPIAGES
-1462 FNKVESYVTDINGQL
+1462 VEY
-1477 VPADF
+1477 
-1482 AEGEIPNTLEKYSEY
+1482 AEGNIPSDLARYDDY

-1518 DTTNAQVSYRLTKNI
+1518 DSTNEIVSKRFTKNI
-1533 SDRLKNIEQALDVV
+1533 SERLEKIEGALD
-1547 TNILSSSLYGE
+1547 TISNI
-1558 SDDKDN
+1558 
-1564 STSNNSAE
+1564 A
-1572 NYFENI
+1572 I
-1578 SYGHIIGPTDIEGK
+1578 SYDTTDVDGQVIHNKGFFETLSYGSIIGPTSGPNSIDGK
-1592 EPVDDLLS
+1592 EPIDVLLS
-1600 KISYYLG
+1600 KLADYLG
-1607 KDNTRLNLEDPNTT
+1607 SDNQRLNLNDTGVK
-1621 EFGMSVDVGNNISAG
+1621 EFGSTVDKSQNIAAG

-1649 YQAIIKTTI
+1649 YQAIIKATI
-1658 GNNIYGNTG
+1658 GNNIYGNIG
-1667 DGAVL
+1667 EG
-1672 NDMGSGTFD
+1672 GSLTDLESGPFNPD
-1681 AVTGTFPYP
+1681 TGTYPYKP
-1690 VTDSPAIHLLYKD
+1690 SDDAKTHLLYKD
-1703 LQALKTTIWGEDKYF
+1703 LQAIKTTIWGEDKYF
-1718 SYNTNEENG
+1718 SFKQDESDKDFSSQNNIFEILTGLLSPIKKLDNTER
-1727 NFSKDNNVYKILETL
+1727 
-1742 FTPIE
+1742 
-1747 KYVLPNESLP
+1747 
-1757 TNPDDTGD
+1757 
-1765 GKGGKDDSSNSVDY
+1765 
-1779 NYYKFNSGF
+1779 YYKFNDTL
-1788 PGEKLLDG
+1788 EKENLAEG
-1796 KTLLQMPAEIQN
+1796 KTLLGSPGLVKDAFGKGM
-1808 LLDKRL
+1808 
-1814 DRLSVLENEI
+1814 DRISVIEKEI
-1824 YNLRNFLGL
+1824 YNLRSFLGL
-1833 ESRIGINKAYD
+1833 EDIGCPIENEI
-1844 DTLRYGYSLK
+1844 RYKYSLV
-1854 PSVSVLPNNDNAGNP
+1854 PNVTELPLDS
-1869 IYAGNPSELVFNGY
+1869 YAGNPSKIEFNGY
-1883 NNTVSPNG
+1883 PNSIPTGGNNDSAFSTK
-1891 EIEDN
+1891 
-1896 PLGDNQLGQFEEDS
+1896 DNQPGLFEKDS

-1922 KLLRANVGTNKELLD
+1922 KILRGNVGTNKDLLD
-1937 KELVLDKN
+1937 YELKLDETSENFSNPKISAYEINVFGYKEGDSLEKW
-1945 SNNYNNPNITDYE
+1945 PN
-1958 RITFGNGGDVS
+1958 TFR
-1969 AVPNNFTNAL
+1969 NAF
-1979 LRQIKLTYSDKGKA
+1979 LRQIKLKPCDEGKA
-1993 TSTIT
+1993 VSSVT
-1998 ERINN
+1998 ERLKN
-2003 ISDYLIGMGGYLT
+2003 ISEYLIGMGGYLT
-2016 DKFEYLEGLDF
+2016 DRFEYFEGLNFIGKSSWWESTPNTKILHPINNKEVIVYCRNDNERDF
-2027 IGRRTWWKSQPT
+2027 IS
-2039 LQKVKIGESSKYVY
+2039 LMSSKDTP
-2053 IYFRDTNRNDF
+2053 IDINNYFEVLNDF
-2064 YTLKERYPE
+2064 ISTEILGKTSSNPLYYIQRKFTIDGIEKSIKYDRDLFFIGTEPYTTNDGEQRYPVYDA
-2073 NKTDPIEFKD
+2073 NGKTIGSTSGIN
-2083 YFKVID
+2083 Y
-2089 SFLKSLDGGP
+2089 
-2099 VEENKP
+2099 
-2105 FSIRHEYSVNDSRV
+2105 HEAISVNDNLSLLDKDKEV
-2119 DDEITSYNDMYFV
+2119 ISVISLQT
-2132 CAETNENNT
+2132 
-2141 HNVYKKDGTFVGTT
+2141 VYKVVKNDKT
-2155 DILGKDV
+2155 L
-2162 TISDSLNLKPLH
+2162 
-2174 TVYRIID
+2174 
-2181 TDSTIKFNGKE
+2181 KFNGK
-2192 YSFNTNGN
+2192 N
-2200 YEDILSEV
+2200 YAINNEGTYKNLIEEV
-2208 MIHNKLLQDIVSYI
+2208 IVHNKLLQDIISYI
-2222 DKDTSTAEST
+2222 DKDTITAEST
-2232 RPTTGSLI
+2232 TPTTESLI

>member
-59 ADPDPYVRKTDT
+59 SDPDPYVRKTDT

-101 DKTYNGLDGIDE
+101 DKTYKGLDGIDE

-132 EPGNLTVNEE
+132 EPGNLTVNED
-142 DILQGYKH
+142 DILKGYKH

-157 TDAPVKDNPNQT
+157 TDAPVKNNPNQT

-192 ILGEDVTIN
+192 ILGENVTIN

-245 KTCFLYPGESLDLE
+245 KTCFLYPGNSLDLE

-273 KIYNSDFSTKKINLD
+273 KIYNSEFSTKKINLN
-288 DTYNTEIVSSNI
+288 DTYNAEIVSSNI
-300 EVLKTALADAFS
+300 ELLKTALADAFS

-319 ADIDS
+319 ADIES

-395 KFGTLEKGSTIL
+395 KFGTLKKGSNIL
-407 LLRLGEYTLSPET
+407 LLRLGEYTLNPET
-420 LNDNVLYKSTL
+420 LNDNALYKSTL
-431 DNNIEGTV
+431 SNNKEGTV

-508 VMDGKTEYP
+508 VMDGKTEYS
-517 CTAGSPYYNLY
+517 CTAGSPYYKLY

-664 IEEDLDSVNNHTP
+664 IEEDLDSVNNHNP

-757 LDALA
+757 LDAISS
-762 AKVDISELITTEGA
+762 KVDVSELITTEGA

-795 SDEDLPIFSKNGK
+795 SDEDLPIFSKSGK

-856 KINGN
+856 KINGD

-878 GNNYMKSYANAD
+878 GNSYMKSYANAD
-890 VKNGKIHGMK
+890 VNNGKIHGMK

-908 ASKVCGIRLMI
+908 ASRVCGIRLRL
-919 NSNAV
+919 NSGYV
-924 FNPETL
+924 FNPEEFE
-930 GSSENTVNAYI
+930 SNENNVNAYI
-941 PIRYLNGGNFE
+941 PIRYLKGGNFE
-952 NYSEGLTIHI
+952 NYSEGLNIHI
-962 DSNHVP
+962 DSNHEH
-968 LSTESV
+968 LLTESV
-974 SNSMGDIVK
+974 SNSQGDIVK
-983 GVTLNSEEKYVES
+983 GVALNTEVKYVES
-996 VSNKNPSSKRFE
+996 ISNKVPTSKRFE

-1035 YAQQFI
+1035 TAQDFV

-1055 ILDKG
+1055 FLDDN
-1060 LLETTLAEGS
+1060 LFTTKLAEGS
-1070 VQYTED
+1070 VQYTD
-1076 NNPYKDLNGKLG
+1076 DNPYKDLNSKLG

-1106 EKDWYNKSLGIVV
+1106 EKNWYNKSLGIIV
-1119 ERVKDVAKNINT
+1119 ERVKDVAKNIDT
-1131 DVERSIY
+1131 EMTRSIY
-1138 TEDESN
+1138 TEDKFSN
-1144 NSYLKYN
+1144 NNNLTYN
-1151 YTEQQIESIQN
+1151 YTEQQINSIKE

-1177 TIGLLLAAAQ
+1177 TIGLLLAAAK

-1209 GDKKPLINLDI
+1209 GNKKPSIDIDI

-1242 LYNSTNPE
+1242 LYNSTNP
-1250 SGTLEL
+1250 GGKLEL
-1256 TLDSEGNKITSLS
+1256 TLDKEGNKITSLS

-1283 SDTDPED
+1283 SDTDEND
-1290 FNVTSDNSLD
+1290 FNVTSDNSLT
-1300 SIDSSTYPYEPDI
+1300 SINSSTYPYAPDI
-1313 SGEKVNEGVEVTSL
+1313 TGVKENEGTKVTSL
-1327 EKIGDNIYVSKEGK
+1327 EKIGSDTPVTNNK
-1341 QDKFNGTIDAI
+1341 QNFNGTIDAI

-1369 DNINVGAK
+1369 DNINAGPT

-1389 IKEVYFDVNNSL
+1389 IKEVYFDVDNSL
-1401 TSDKV
+1401 TSDKT
-1406 HSAIPEDGVS
+1406 HSVIPEDGVS
-1416 RFDKLTEALFK
+1416 RFDKLSKALYN
-1427 YKLAPRGNPFD
+1427 YKLYPRDEFG
-1438 YEQEFENTNPLQSGF
+1438 YEEEFERLDTPFLP
-1453 KTRNGKELH
+1453 RNDKELN
-1462 FNKVESYVTDINGQL
+1462 FKKNSKVIVDESGAPKTLYY
-1477 VPADF
+1477 
-1482 AEGEIPNTLEKYSEY
+1482 AEGIIPSDLSQYDDY

-1518 DTTNAQVSYRLTKNI
+1518 ESTNGKVSKRFTKNI
-1533 SDRLKNIEQALDVV
+1533 SERLKKIEETLD
-1547 TNILSSSLYGE
+1547 ILS
-1558 SDDKDN
+1558 N
-1564 STSNNSAE
+1564 IA
-1572 NYFENI
+1572 I
-1578 SYGHIIGPTDIEGK
+1578 SYNTVVDGQLVNTKGFFEDLKDGKIIGPTSIDGK
-1592 EPVDDLLS
+1592 EPIDVLLS
-1600 KISYYLG
+1600 KLASYLG
-1607 KDNTRLNLEDPNTT
+1607 SSDNRLDFNDTNVK
-1621 EFGMSVDVGNNISAG
+1621 EFGDAVDKNENIAAG
-1636 LRNLRTRLENLEK
+1636 LRNLNIRLKNLEK
-1649 YQAIIKTTI
+1649 YQAIIKGTI
-1658 GNNIYGNTG
+1658 GNDIYGNIG
-1667 DGAVL
+1667 DNRPL
-1672 NDMGSGTFD
+1672 KDLSSGEFD
-1681 AVTGTFPYP
+1681 PSTNSFPYKIP
-1690 VTDSPAIHLLYKD
+1690 EDTSTHLLYKD
-1703 LQALKTTIWGEDKYF
+1703 LEAIKTSIWGEDKFFNF
-1718 SYNTNEENG
+1718 SEDEYQNG
-1727 NFSKDNNVYKILETL
+1727 NFRVNNNIFEILQGL
-1742 FTPIE
+1742 LSPI
-1747 KYVLPNESLP
+1747 KKF
-1757 TNPDDTGD
+1757 DDTGLYYIFNANYERD
-1765 GKGGKDDSSNSVDY
+1765 NLAYNQSLIGSPALVNRAFSN
-1779 NYYKFNSGF
+1779 G
-1788 PGEKLLDG
+1788 
-1796 KTLLQMPAEIQN
+1796 
-1808 LLDKRL
+1808 L
-1814 DRLSVLENEI
+1814 DRLSVIEKEI
-1824 YNLRNFLGL
+1824 YNIRSFLGL
-1833 ESRIGINKAYD
+1833 EGRSPVGGKYPVEDEI
-1844 DTLRYGYSLK
+1844 RYKYNLVPNVESLPNELYAGKPSKVLFEGYSTLSN
-1854 PSVSVLPNNDNAGNP
+1854 PIGGNVDNA
-1869 IYAGNPSELVFNGY
+1869 V
-1883 NNTVSPNG
+1883 
-1891 EIEDN
+1891 
-1896 PLGDNQLGQFEEDS
+1896 DNQPGNFEKDS

-1922 KLLRANVGTNKELLD
+1922 KILRGNVGTNQDLLD
-1937 KELVLDKN
+1937 YELVMDEDGETWT
-1945 SNNYNNPNITDYE
+1945 NPKISTYE
-1958 RITFGNGGDVS
+1958 ASLFGYTQEDTLETK
-1969 AVPNNFTNAL
+1969 PNNFENAF
-1979 LRQIKLTYSDKGKA
+1979 LRQIKLKSREDKKA
-1993 TSTIT
+1993 TSSVT
-1998 ERINN
+1998 ERLKN
-2003 ISDYLIGMGGYLT
+2003 ISEYLIGMGGYLT
-2016 DKFEYLEGLDF
+2016 DRFDYFEGLNF
-2027 IGRRTWWKSQPT
+2027 IGKSSWWESIPT
-2039 LQKVKIGESSKYVY
+2039 KILHPKVKNNEVTVYCKQNNETDFVTLISSNNY
-2053 IYFRDTNRNDF
+2053 
-2064 YTLKERYPE
+2064 E
-2073 NKTDPIEFKD
+2073 NKNTPID
-2083 YFKVID
+2083 INNYFEVLNNFI
-2089 SFLKSLDGGP
+2089 
-2099 VEENKP
+2099 
-2105 FSIRHEYSVNDSRV
+2105 SR
-2119 DDEITSYNDMYFV
+2119 E
-2132 CAETNENNT
+2132 
-2141 HNVYKKDGTFVGTT
+2141 
-2155 DILGKDV
+2155 ILGKTSLTSLYLKKREYTEGSEKITVDYTDELYFIGTKPNNNNRYCV
-2162 TISDSLNLKPLH
+2162 YNKDGEIIDTTTGFDGQRTINDTTIIPLH
-2174 TVYRIID
+2174 TVYRVVEKD
-2181 TDSTIKFNGKE
+2181 KTLKFNGK
-2192 YSFNTNGN
+2192 N
-2200 YEDILSEV
+2200 YAINNEDSYKNLIEEV
-2208 MIHNKLLQDIVSYI
+2208 IVHNELLKDIVKYI
-2222 DKDTSTAEST
+2222 DKTPDTESGQ
-2232 RPTTGSLI
+2232 PTTGSLI

>member
-33 EYKASEDILRGQ
+33 EYKASEGILRGQ
-45 AVSVVTESDEASNE
+45 AVSVVTESDAASNE

-85 SKGQI
+85 SKGQT

-101 DKTYNGLDGIDE
+101 DKTYKGLDGIDE

-142 DILQGYKH
+142 EILQGYKH

-157 TDAPVKDNPNQT
+157 TDAPVKNNPNQT

-213 EKDEK
+213 ERDEK

-273 KIYNSDFSTKKINLD
+273 KIYNSEFSTKKINLD
-288 DTYNTEIVSSNI
+288 DTYNTETVNRNI
-300 EVLKTALADAFS
+300 EVLKTALAEAFS
-312 EVSDGFE
+312 EVSDGFK

-361 TIYNHGSYNNQGTV
+361 TIYNHGSYNNKGTV

-389 GAYVGT
+389 GAYIGT
-395 KFGTLEKGSTIL
+395 KFGTLEKGSNIL
-407 LLRLGEYTLSPET
+407 LLRLGEYTLNPET
-420 LNDNVLYKSTL
+420 LNNKVLYKSTL

-461 VATLKNANKLVVDVG
+461 VATLKNANKLIVDVG

-508 VMDGKTEYP
+508 VMDGKTEYS
-517 CTAGSPYYNLY
+517 CTVGSPYYNLY

-562 KYLSEGV
+562 KYLSEGI

-624 DIHLYIDPNKDYE
+624 DIHLYIDPNKNYE

-664 IEEDLDSVNNHTP
+664 IEEDLESINNHTP

-730 FKAYI
+730 FKTYI
-735 SDTVYDINGQP
+735 SDTLYDINGQP

-795 SDEDLPIFSKNGK
+795 SDEDLPIFSKSGK
-808 VIIGNDED
+808 VIIGNNED

-832 FGNEKIFET
+832 FRNEKIFET

-878 GNNYMKSYANAD
+878 DNNYMKSYANAD

-924 FNPETL
+924 FNPETF
-930 GSSENTVNAYI
+930 GSDENIVNAYI

-962 DSNHVP
+962 DSNHEH

-996 VSNKNPSSKRFE
+996 ISNKNPSSKRFE

-1035 YAQQFI
+1035 YAEQFV

-1055 ILDKG
+1055 FLDDK
-1060 LLETTLAEGS
+1060 LFTTDLAEGS
-1070 VQYTED
+1070 KIYKD
-1076 NNPYKDLNGKLG
+1076 NDNPYKDLNSKLG

-1106 EKDWYNKSLGIVV
+1106 EKDWYNKSLGIIV
-1119 ERVKDVAKNINT
+1119 ERVKDVANNIDT
-1131 DVERSIY
+1131 DDRRSIF
-1138 TEDESN
+1138 TVDKGNSN
-1144 NSYLKYN
+1144 NKHLKYN
-1151 YTEQQIESIQN
+1151 YTDQQIESIKN

-1177 TIGLLLAAAQ
+1177 SIGLLLAAAK

-1209 GDKKPLINLDI
+1209 GNIKPSINIDI

-1250 SGTLEL
+1250 TGDFEL
-1256 TLDSEGNKITSLS
+1256 TLDSEGDKITSLS
-1269 RIDDIERTIKGTRN
+1269 RIDDIERTIKGTKN
-1283 SDTDPED
+1283 SDTDPND
-1290 FNVTSDNSLD
+1290 FNVTSDNSLT
-1300 SIDSSTYPYEPDI
+1300 SIDSSTYPYKPDI
-1313 SGEKVNEGVEVTSL
+1313 SGSNKDNGKNVTSL
-1327 EKIGDNIYVSKEGK
+1327 EKIGGEIEVSKEDMK
-1341 QDKFNGTIDAI
+1341 NKFNGTIDAI

-1357 KLNALTEEINET
+1357 KLNALTEEINGE
-1369 DNINVGAK
+1369 DNINAGPT
-1377 RLVHAEDILSEL
+1377 RLVHTEDILSEL
-1389 IKEVYFDVNNSL
+1389 IKEVYFNDSS
-1401 TSDKV
+1401 TIPSD
-1406 HSAIPEDGVS
+1406 EVS
-1416 RFDKLTEALFK
+1416 RFDKLTDALYN
-1427 YKLAPRGNPFD
+1427 YKLYPRTGNRFGYDGEFGSPTDDKNPF
-1438 YEQEFENTNPLQSGF
+1438 LL
-1453 KTRNGKELH
+1453 RNGKSLN
-1462 FNKVESYVTDINGQL
+1462 FNKESEIISGKPVEY
-1477 VPADF
+1477 
-1482 AEGEIPNTLEKYSEY
+1482 AEGKIPSNLTQYEKY

-1518 DTTNAQVSYRLTKNI
+1518 DSTNEIVSKRFTKNI
-1533 SDRLKNIEQALDVV
+1533 SERLNKIEEALD
-1547 TNILSSSLYGE
+1547 TISNI
-1558 SDDKDN
+1558 
-1564 STSNNSAE
+1564 A
-1572 NYFENI
+1572 I
-1578 SYGHIIGPTDIEGK
+1578 SYTEPVDGKPVPTKGFFESLSNGSIIGPTSIDGK
-1592 EPVDDLLS
+1592 EPIDVLLS
-1600 KISYYLG
+1600 KLADYLG
-1607 KDNTRLNLEDPNTT
+1607 SNNQRLDLKDTNVK
-1621 EFGMSVDVGNNISAG
+1621 EFGSTVDKSQNIAAG

-1649 YQAIIKTTI
+1649 YQAIIKATI
-1658 GNNIYGNTG
+1658 GNNIYGNIG
-1667 DGAVL
+1667 EG
-1672 NDMGSGTFD
+1672 GSLKDLESGIFNPN
-1681 AVTGTFPYP
+1681 TGTYPYD
-1690 VTDSPAIHLLYKD
+1690 TSDDAETHLLYKD
-1703 LQALKTTIWGEDKYF
+1703 LQAIKTTIWGEDKYF
-1718 SYNTNEENG
+1718 SFNQDENDK
-1727 NFSKDNNVYKILETL
+1727 NFSRQNNIFEILTGLLSPIKKLDN
-1742 FTPIE
+1742 
-1747 KYVLPNESLP
+1747 
-1757 TNPDDTGD
+1757 TGL
-1765 GKGGKDDSSNSVDY
+1765 
-1779 NYYKFNSGF
+1779 YYKFNDTY
-1788 PGEKLLDG
+1788 EKENLAEG
-1796 KTLLQMPAEIQN
+1796 NTLLGSPDLVKGAF
-1808 LLDKRL
+1808 DGGV
-1814 DRLSVLENEI
+1814 DRLSVIEKEI
-1824 YNLRNFLGL
+1824 YNLRSFLGL
-1833 ESRIGINKAYD
+1833 EGRE
-1844 DTLRYGYSLK
+1844 
-1854 PSVSVLPNNDNAGNP
+1854 SV
-1869 IYAGNPSELVFNGY
+1869 NGKY
-1883 NNTVSPNG
+1883 P
-1891 EIEDN
+1891 IEDN
-1896 PLGDNQLGQFEEDS
+1896 VRYKYKLVPSVDKLQSDLYAGEPLKVNFEGYSTLSDPMGENEDKAIPTNDNQPGRFENDS

-1922 KLLRANVGTNKELLD
+1922 KILRGNVGTNNDLLEYELKLDETSENFSNPKISAYEINLFGYKEGESLKD
-1937 KELVLDKN
+1937 W
-1945 SNNYNNPNITDYE
+1945 PN
-1958 RITFGNGGDVS
+1958 TFR
-1969 AVPNNFTNAL
+1969 NAF
-1979 LRQIKLTYSDKGKA
+1979 LRQIKLRPCEPGKA
-1993 TSTIT
+1993 TSSVTD
-1998 ERINN
+1998 RLKN
-2003 ISDYLIGMGGYLT
+2003 ISEYLIGMGGYLT
-2016 DKFEYLEGLDF
+2016 DRFDYFEGLNF
-2027 IGRRTWWKSQPT
+2027 IGKSSWWESTPNT
-2039 LQKVKIGESSKYVY
+2039 KILHPNVNNEEVIVYCRQDNYTDFVYLTSNNNYEDKIIPIDINNYFEVLNNFISIEIVGKTSLTPLYLIKRDHIPDGESEKETIDYVKGERGLFFIGTKPY
-2053 IYFRDTNRNDF
+2053 NSDGEQRYHVYNAKGETIGSTNSIDDN
-2064 YTLKERYPE
+2064 P
-2073 NKTDPIEFKD
+2073 
-2083 YFKVID
+2083 VI
-2089 SFLKSLDGGP
+2089 
-2099 VEENKP
+2099 
-2105 FSIRHEYSVNDSRV
+2105 
-2119 DDEITSYNDMYFV
+2119 
-2132 CAETNENNT
+2132 
-2141 HNVYKKDGTFVGTT
+2141 
-2155 DILGKDV
+2155 
-2162 TISDSLNLKPLH
+2162 SLNDEFTSLLDEGTKGINVIPLH
-2174 TVYRIID
+2174 TVYRIVEND
-2181 TDSTIKFNGKE
+2181 KTLKFNGK
-2192 YSFNTNGN
+2192 N
-2200 YEDILSEV
+2200 YAINNEGSYKNLIEEVIL
-2208 MIHNKLLQDIVSYI
+2208 HNKLLQDIINYI

-2232 RPTTGSLI
+2232 TPTTESLI

>member
-33 EYKASEDILRGQ
+33 EYKASEGILRGQ
-45 AVSVVTESDEASNE
+45 AVSVVTESDAASNE

-85 SKGQI
+85 SKGQT

-101 DKTYNGLDGIDE
+101 DKTYKGLDGIDE

-142 DILQGYKH
+142 EILQGYKH

-157 TDAPVKDNPNQT
+157 TDAPVKNNPNQT

-213 EKDEK
+213 ERDEK

-288 DTYNTEIVSSNI
+288 DTYNTETVNRNI
-300 EVLKTALADAFS
+300 EVLKTALAEAFS
-312 EVSDGFE
+312 EVSDGFK

-361 TIYNHGSYNNQGTV
+361 TIYNHGSYNNKGTV

-389 GAYVGT
+389 GAYIGT
-395 KFGTLEKGSTIL
+395 KFGTLEKGSNIL
-407 LLRLGEYTLSPET
+407 LLRLGEYTLNPEI
-420 LNDNVLYKSTL
+420 LNNNVLYKSTL

-461 VATLKNANKLVVDVG
+461 VATLKSANKLIVDVG

-508 VMDGKTEYP
+508 VMDGKTEYS
-517 CTAGSPYYNLY
+517 CTVGSPYYNLY

-569 FEDLTRTAFIRKM
+569 FEDLNRTAFIRKM
-582 GRFEKETENEIEQF
+582 GRFEKEAENEIERF

-664 IEEDLDSVNNHTP
+664 IEEDLESINNHTP

-730 FKAYI
+730 FKTYI
-735 SDTVYDINGQP
+735 SDTLYDINGQP

-795 SDEDLPIFSKNGK
+795 SDEDLPIFSKSGK
-808 VIIGNDED
+808 VIIGNNED

-908 ASKVCGIRLMI
+908 ASTVCGIRLRI
-919 NSNAV
+919 NSDAV

-930 GSSENTVNAYI
+930 GSDESIVNAYI
-941 PIRYLNGGNFE
+941 PIRYLNGSNFE

-962 DSNHVP
+962 DSNHET

-974 SNSMGDIVK
+974 SNSMGDIIK
-983 GVTLNSEEKYVES
+983 SVTLNTEKKYVES
-996 VSNKNPSSKRFE
+996 ISNKNPSSKRFE

-1016 TIHFYTGN
+1016 TIYFYTGN
-1024 RNSENPAFATL
+1024 RKSENPAFATL
-1035 YAQQFI
+1035 HAQQFM
-1041 QGSFSKYKKIYGER
+1041 QGSLSKYKKIYGER
-1055 ILDKG
+1055 FLDDK
-1060 LLETTLAEGS
+1060 LFTTPLSEGS

-1076 NNPYKDLNGKLG
+1076 DNPYKDLKGKLG

-1119 ERVKDVAKNINT
+1119 ERVKDVAKNIST
-1131 DVERSIY
+1131 EAERSIY
-1138 TEDESN
+1138 TKDEFSN
-1144 NSYLKYN
+1144 NRHLTYN
-1151 YTEQQIESIQN
+1151 YTDQQIKSIKN

-1209 GDKKPLINLDI
+1209 GDKKPKINIDI

-1250 SGTLEL
+1250 SGSLDL

-1283 SDTDPED
+1283 SDSDPED
-1290 FNVTSDNSLD
+1290 FNVTSDNSLT
-1300 SIDSSTYPYEPDI
+1300 SIDSSTYPYTPDI
-1313 SGEKVNEGVEVTSL
+1313 SGKNPDKGKDVESL
-1327 EKIGDNIYVSKEGK
+1327 EKLNENTLVTKNK
-1341 QDKFNGTIDAI
+1341 QNFNGTIDAI

-1369 DNINVGAK
+1369 DNINAGPT
-1377 RLVHAEDILSEL
+1377 RLVHTEYILSEL
-1389 IKEVYFDVNNSL
+1389 IKEVYFNDSS
-1401 TSDKV
+1401 TIPSD
-1406 HSAIPEDGVS
+1406 EVS
-1416 RFDKLTEALFK
+1416 RFDKLTEALYN
-1427 YKLAPRGNPFD
+1427 YKLYPRTGNRFGYDGEFGSPTDDKNPF
-1438 YEQEFENTNPLQSGF
+1438 LL
-1453 KTRNGKELH
+1453 RNGKFLNFYQSSETITG
-1462 FNKVESYVTDINGQL
+1462 ESVYY
-1477 VPADF
+1477 
-1482 AEGEIPNTLEKYSEY
+1482 AEGKIPSDLTQYDTY

-1518 DTTNAQVSYRLTKNI
+1518 DSTDEIVSKRFTKNI
-1533 SDRLKNIEQALDVV
+1533 SDRLKSIEEALD
-1547 TNILSSSLYGE
+1547 TISNI
-1558 SDDKDN
+1558 
-1564 STSNNSAE
+1564 A
-1572 NYFENI
+1572 I
-1578 SYGHIIGPTDIEGK
+1578 SYTESVDGEPVLTKGFFEGLSYGNIIGPTSIDGK
-1592 EPVDDLLS
+1592 EPIDVLLS
-1600 KISYYLG
+1600 KLADYLG
-1607 KDNTRLNLEDPNTT
+1607 SSNQRLDLNKDANEPVK
-1621 EFGMSVDVGNNISAG
+1621 EFGSTVDKGHDIAAG

-1649 YQAIIKTTI
+1649 YQAIIKATI
-1658 GNNIYGNTG
+1658 GNNIYGNIG
-1667 DGAVL
+1667 EG
-1672 NDMGSGTFD
+1672 GSLKDLESGNFNPN
-1681 AVTGTFPYP
+1681 TGTYPYD
-1690 VTDSPAIHLLYKD
+1690 TSDDAETHLLYKD
-1703 LQALKTTIWGEDKYF
+1703 LQAIKTTIWGEDKYF
-1718 SYNTNEENG
+1718 SFNQDENDK
-1727 NFSKDNNVYKILETL
+1727 NFSSQNNIFEILTGLLSPIKKFDN
-1742 FTPIE
+1742 
-1747 KYVLPNESLP
+1747 
-1757 TNPDDTGD
+1757 TGL
-1765 GKGGKDDSSNSVDY
+1765 
-1779 NYYKFNSGF
+1779 YYKFNDTY
-1788 PGEKLLDG
+1788 EKENLAED
-1796 KTLLQMPAEIQN
+1796 KTLLGSPN
-1808 LLDKRL
+1808 LVKGAFDGGV
-1814 DRLSVLENEI
+1814 DRLSVIEKEI
-1824 YNLRNFLGL
+1824 YNLRSFLGL
-1833 ESRIGINKAYD
+1833 EGIGPSIGD
-1844 DTLRYGYSLK
+1844 EIRYKYSLK
-1854 PSVSVLPNNDNAGNP
+1854 PTVSELPEDS
-1869 IYAGNPSELVFNGY
+1869 YAGNPFKIEFNGY
-1883 NNTVSPNG
+1883 PNSIPTGGNNDSAFSKN
-1891 EIEDN
+1891 
-1896 PLGDNQLGQFEEDS
+1896 DNQPGLFEKDS

-1922 KLLRANVGTNKELLD
+1922 KILRGNVGTNKDLLD
-1937 KELVLDKN
+1937 YELKLDETSENFKN
-1945 SNNYNNPNITDYE
+1945 PKISEYEAKLFKYQQGVDTLETKPN
-1958 RITFGNGGDVS
+1958 TFR
-1969 AVPNNFTNAL
+1969 NAF
-1979 LRQIKLTYSDKGKA
+1979 LRQIKLRPCDEGKA
-1993 TSTIT
+1993 TSSVT
-1998 ERINN
+1998 ERLQN
-2003 ISDYLIGMGGYLT
+2003 ISEYLIGMGGYLT
-2016 DKFEYLEGLDF
+2016 DRFDYFEGLNF
-2027 IGRRTWWKSQPT
+2027 IGKSSWWESTPNTKILHPNVNNEEVIVYCRQDHYSDFVYLTSNNNYDNKTTPIDINNYFGV
-2039 LQKVKIGESSKYVY
+2039 LNNFISREIIGETSIEPLYLIMRDHIPDGESEKETIEYVRGQRGLFF
-2053 IYFRDTNRNDF
+2053 IGT
-2064 YTLKERYPE
+2064 
-2073 NKTDPIEFKD
+2073 
-2083 YFKVID
+2083 
-2089 SFLKSLDGGP
+2089 
-2099 VEENKP
+2099 KP
-2105 FSIRHEYSVNDSRV
+2105 FSNNEGERRYHVYNEKG
-2119 DDEITSYNDMYFV
+2119 EIIGS
-2132 CAETNENNT
+2132 TNSIDNNPVISLDT
-2141 HNVYKKDGTFVGTT
+2141 EFSSLLDNGNEGINV
-2155 DILGKDV
+2155 I
-2162 TISDSLNLKPLH
+2162 PLH
-2174 TVYRIID
+2174 TVYRVVEND
-2181 TDSTIKFNGKE
+2181 KTLKFNGK
-2192 YSFNTNGN
+2192 N
-2200 YEDILSEV
+2200 YAINNEGSYKNLIEEV
-2208 MIHNKLLQDIVSYI
+2208 IVHNKLLQDIISYI

-2232 RPTTGSLI
+2232 TPTTESLI

>member
-33 EYKASEDILRGQ
+33 EYKASEGILRGQ
-45 AVSVVTESDEASNE
+45 AVSVVTESDAASNE

-85 SKGQI
+85 SKGQT

-101 DKTYNGLDGIDE
+101 DKTYKGLDGIDE

-142 DILQGYKH
+142 EILQGYKH

-157 TDAPVKDNPNQT
+157 TDAPVKNNPNQT

-213 EKDEK
+213 ERDEK

-273 KIYNSDFSTKKINLD
+273 KIYNSEFSTKKINLD
-288 DTYNTEIVSSNI
+288 DTYNTETVNRNI
-300 EVLKTALADAFS
+300 EVLKTALAEAFS
-312 EVSDGFE
+312 EVSDGFK

-389 GAYVGT
+389 GAYIGT
-395 KFGTLEKGSTIL
+395 KFGTLKKGSSIL
-407 LLRLGEYTLSPET
+407 LLRLGEYTLNPET
-420 LNDNVLYKSTL
+420 LNNNVLYKSTL

-461 VATLKNANKLVVDVG
+461 VATLKSANKLIVDVG

-508 VMDGKTEYP
+508 VMDGKTEYS
-517 CTAGSPYYNLY
+517 CTVGSPYYDLY

-562 KYLSEGV
+562 KYLSEGI

-582 GRFEKETENEIEQF
+582 GRFEKETENEIERF

-664 IEEDLDSVNNHTP
+664 IEEDLESINNHTP

-730 FKAYI
+730 FKTYI
-735 SDTVYDINGQP
+735 SDTLYDINGQP

-795 SDEDLPIFSKNGK
+795 SDEDLPIFSKSGK
-808 VIIGNDED
+808 VIIGNDE
-816 KQCLVVENGKL
+816 KSQCLVVENGKL

-832 FGNEKIFET
+832 FGNEKIFGT

-878 GNNYMKSYANAD
+878 DGNYMKSYANAD

-900 FGYDGNVD
+900 FGFNGNVD

-919 NSNAV
+919 KSDAV
-924 FNPETL
+924 FNPEIF
-930 GSSENTVNAYI
+930 ENDESIVNAYI

-962 DSNHVP
+962 DSNHKT

-974 SNSMGDIVK
+974 SNLMGDIVK

-996 VSNKNPSSKRFE
+996 ISNKNPSSKRFE

-1035 YAQQFI
+1035 YAEQFV

-1055 ILDKG
+1055 FLDDK
-1060 LLETTLAEGS
+1060 LFTTDLAEGS
-1070 VQYTED
+1070 KIYKD
-1076 NNPYKDLNGKLG
+1076 NDNPYKDLNSKLG

-1106 EKDWYNKSLGIVV
+1106 EKDWYNKSLGIIV
-1119 ERVKDVAKNINT
+1119 ERVKDVANNIDT
-1131 DVERSIY
+1131 DDRRSIF
-1138 TEDESN
+1138 TVDKGNSN
-1144 NSYLKYN
+1144 NKHLKYN

-1162 YYNTLTDNYGHNTTN
+1162 YYNTLTDNYGHNTSN
-1177 TIGLLLAAAQ
+1177 TIGLLLAAAK
-1187 ETQERLLKTEASIFG
+1187 ETQERLLKAEASIFG

-1209 GDKKPLINLDI
+1209 GNIKPSINIDI
-1220 KGVTQEP
+1220 NGVTQEP

-1250 SGTLEL
+1250 TGDFEL

-1283 SDTDPED
+1283 SDTDPND
-1290 FNVTSDNSLD
+1290 FNVTSDNSLT
-1300 SIDSSTYPYEPDI
+1300 SINSSTYPYKPDI
-1313 SGEKVNEGVEVTSL
+1313 SGSNKDNGKNVTSL
-1327 EKIGDNIYVSKEGK
+1327 EKIEGEIEVSKEDMK
-1341 QDKFNGTIDAI
+1341 NKFNGTIDAI

-1357 KLNALTEEINET
+1357 KLNALTEEINGE
-1369 DNINVGAK
+1369 DNINAGPT
-1377 RLVHAEDILSEL
+1377 RLIRAEDLLSKL
-1389 IKEVYFDVNNSL
+1389 IKEVYFNNG
-1401 TSDKV
+1401 SD
-1406 HSAIPEDGVS
+1406 IPNDEVS
-1416 RFDKLTEALFK
+1416 RFDKLTEALYN
-1427 YKLAPRGNPFD
+1427 YKLYPRNDVD
-1438 YEQEFENTNPLQSGF
+1438 YNLEFGDAF
-1453 KTRNGKELH
+1453 KNKNINGKKLY
-1462 FNKVESYVTDINGQL
+1462 FKRDTDDINSAKG
-1477 VPADF
+1477 D
-1482 AEGEIPNTLEKYSEY
+1482 IPNTLNNYSNY

-1510 QWYRKTSW
+1510 QWYRKTYVDS
-1518 DTTNAQVSYRLTKNI
+1518 TNDDNVSRRFIKTI
-1533 SDRLKNIEQALDVV
+1533 SERLKKIEESFDV
-1547 TNILSSSLYGE
+1547 TAKILSSS
-1558 SDDKDN
+1558 N
-1564 STSNNSAE
+1564 T
-1572 NYFENI
+1572 YFENI
-1578 SYGHIIGPTDIEGK
+1578 SNGNIIGSNSDKK
-1592 EPVDDLLS
+1592 ESVDNLLS
-1600 KISYYLG
+1600 KISNYLG
-1607 KDNTRLNLEDPNTT
+1607 SSSTELILNDKAIID
-1621 EFGMSVDVGNNISAG
+1621 FGECVGKLVGDSVTDGHNIAAG
-1636 LRNLRTRLENLEK
+1636 LRNLNTRLKDLEK

-1658 GNNIYGNTG
+1658 GNDIYGNIGNNGTLANITG
-1667 DGAVL
+1667 NFNNTNGIYEY
-1672 NDMGSGTFD
+1672 N
-1681 AVTGTFPYP
+1681 VTQN
-1690 VTDSPAIHLLYKD
+1690 SNIHYLYKD
-1703 LQALKTTIWGEDKYF
+1703 LQALKTTIWGTDKYF
-1718 SYNTNEENG
+1718 NHYDEETEWS
-1727 NFSKDNNVYKILETL
+1727 FSNYNNVYKILEVL
-1742 FTPIE
+1742 FTPIKE
-1747 KYVLPNESLP
+1747 YNPNENLP

-1765 GKGGKDDSSNSVDY
+1765 DSNSSTVEY
-1779 NYYKFNSGF
+1779 KYYKFDNIL
-1788 PGEKLLDG
+1788 EG
-1796 KTLLQMPAEIQN
+1796 KNLISSQN
-1808 LLDKRL
+1808 LIGMPGKIQELLSVRS
-1814 DRLSVLENEI
+1814 DRLSVIEKEI

-1833 ESRIGINKAYD
+1833 EIRKSSITVGD
-1844 DTLRYGYSLK
+1844 SLRYGYSLIPKVSTVSEINSDISGK
-1854 PSVSVLPNNDNAGNP
+1854 PL
-1869 IYAGNPSELVFNGY
+1869 YAGIPLSNPVYKFVFNDY
-1883 NNTVSPNG
+1883 NNTALPTG
-1891 EIEDN
+1891 EEGN
-1896 PLGDNQLGQFEEDS
+1896 KDNQPGLFEEDS
-1910 ILNELLF
+1910 ILNEILF

-1922 KLLRANVGTNKELLD
+1922 RLLRTNVGTNSELLN
-1937 KELVLDKN
+1937 KELVLDEN
-1945 SNNYNNPNITDYE
+1945 SSNYNNPNITDYE
-1958 RITFGNGGDVS
+1958 KQTFGYSGDVS
-1969 AVPNNFTNAL
+1969 TTSYPNNFENAF
-1979 LRQIKLTYSDKGKA
+1979 LRQIKLKNCDEGKA
-1993 TSTIT
+1993 TNTIT
-1998 ERINN
+1998 QRINN
-2003 ISDYLIGMGGYLT
+2003 ISDYLRGMGGYLT

-2027 IGRRTWWKSQPT
+2027 VGRKTWWKSQLT
-2039 LQKVKIGESSKYVY
+2039 LQKVNIGGELKNVY
-2053 IYFRDTNRNDF
+2053 IYFKDTDRDDF
-2064 YTLKERYPE
+2064 YSLKERYP
-2073 NKTDPIEFKD
+2073 NNINDPIEFKD
-2083 YFKVID
+2083 YFNVIE
-2089 SFLKSLDGGP
+2089 SFLKSL
-2099 VEENKP
+2099 ESENIENSL
-2105 FSIRHEYSVNDSRV
+2105 FSIRHEYNGENGRTNEEV
-2119 DDEITSYNDMYFV
+2119 ISYNDMYFV
-2132 CAETNENNT
+2132 CVDKSNNNK
-2141 HNVYKKDGTFVGTT
+2141 HNIYKKDQPTPIGAIDTLGGDITVNT
-2155 DILGKDV
+2155 DLKI
-2162 TISDSLNLKPLH
+2162 KPLH
-2174 TVYRIID
+2174 IVYRIIE
-2181 TDSTIKFNGKE
+2181 TDNTIKFNGKD
-2192 YSFNTNGN
+2192 YSFNNNGK
-2200 YEDILSEV
+2200 YEDIISEV

>member
-33 EYKASEDILRGQ
+33 EYKASEGILRGQ
-45 AVSVVTESDEASNE
+45 AVSVVTESDAASNE
-59 ADPDPYVRKTDT
+59 ADPDPYVRRTDT

-85 SKGQI
+85 SKGQT

-101 DKTYNGLDGIDE
+101 DKTYKGLDGIDE

-142 DILQGYKH
+142 EILQGYKH

-157 TDAPVKDNPNQT
+157 TDAPVKNNPNQT

-213 EKDEK
+213 ERDEK

-273 KIYNSDFSTKKINLD
+273 KIYNSDFSTRKINLD
-288 DTYNTEIVSSNI
+288 DTYNTETVNRNI
-300 EVLKTALADAFS
+300 EVLKTALAEAFS
-312 EVSDGFE
+312 EVSDGFK

-395 KFGTLEKGSTIL
+395 KFGTLEKGSNIL
-407 LLRLGEYTLSPET
+407 LLRLGEYTLNPET
-420 LNDNVLYKSTL
+420 LNNNVLYKSTL

-461 VATLKNANKLVVDVG
+461 VATLKSANKLIVDVG

-508 VMDGKTEYP
+508 VMDGKTEYS
-517 CTAGSPYYNLY
+517 CTVGSPYYNLY

-562 KYLSEGV
+562 KYLSEGI

-664 IEEDLDSVNNHTP
+664 IEEDLESINNHTP

-730 FKAYI
+730 FKTYI
-735 SDTVYDINGQP
+735 SDTLYDINGQP

-762 AKVDISELITTEGA
+762 AKVNISELITTEGA

-795 SDEDLPIFSKNGK
+795 SDEDLPIFSKSGK
-808 VIIGNDED
+808 VIIGNKED

-878 GNNYMKSYANAD
+878 DGNYMKSYANAD

-900 FGYDGNVD
+900 FGFDGNVD

-924 FNPETL
+924 FNPETF
-930 GSSENTVNAYI
+930 GSDENIVNAYI
-941 PIRYLNGGNFE
+941 PIRYLKGGNFE

-962 DSNHVP
+962 DSNHEL

-996 VSNKNPSSKRFE
+996 ISNNNPSSKRFE

-1016 TIHFYTGN
+1016 TIYFYTGN
-1024 RNSENPAFATL
+1024 RNSETPAFATL
-1035 YAQQFI
+1035 QAQQFL
-1041 QGSFSKYKKIYGER
+1041 QGSLSKYKKIYGER
-1055 ILDKG
+1055 FLDDK
-1060 LLETTLAEGS
+1060 LFTTPLSEGS

-1076 NNPYKDLNGKLG
+1076 DNPYKDLKGKLG

-1119 ERVKDVAKNINT
+1119 ERVKDVAKNIST
-1131 DVERSIY
+1131 EAERSIY
-1138 TEDESN
+1138 TKDEFSN
-1144 NSYLKYN
+1144 NTHLTYN
-1151 YTEQQIESIQN
+1151 YTDQQIESIKN

-1177 TIGLLLAAAQ
+1177 SIGLLLAAAK
-1187 ETQERLLKTEASIFG
+1187 ETQERLLKAEASIFG
-1202 ADYENIP
+1202 ADYESIP
-1209 GDKKPLINLDI
+1209 GDKQPKININI

-1250 SGTLEL
+1250 SGSLDL
-1256 TLDSEGNKITSLS
+1256 TLDSEGNNITSLS

-1313 SGEKVNEGVEVTSL
+1313 SGEKPKEGVGVTSL
-1327 EKIGDNIYVSKEGK
+1327 EKLGK
-1341 QDKFNGTIDAI
+1341 DTPVTNNELNFNGTIDAI

-1369 DNINVGAK
+1369 DNINAGPT
-1377 RLVHAEDILSEL
+1377 RLVHTEDILSEL
-1389 IKEVYFDVNNSL
+1389 IKEIYFDVTNP
-1401 TSDKV
+1401 SDKT
-1406 HSAIPEDGVS
+1406 HSAIPEGGIS
-1416 RFDKLTEALFK
+1416 RFDKLSEALYN
-1427 YKLAPRGNPFD
+1427 YKLYPRAEKDGFGYEGEFERPIDGTNPF
-1438 YEQEFENTNPLQSGF
+1438 LL
-1453 KTRNGKELH
+1453 RNGKFLNFDRVSENISGELVH
-1462 FNKVESYVTDINGQL
+1462 Y
-1477 VPADF
+1477 
-1482 AEGEIPNTLEKYSEY
+1482 AEGKIPSDLAQYDTY

-1518 DTTNAQVSYRLTKNI
+1518 DSTNEIVSKRFTKNI
-1533 SDRLKNIEQALDVV
+1533 SERLNKIEEALD
-1547 TNILSSSLYGE
+1547 TISNIAISYTEFVDG
-1558 SDDKDN
+1558 KPVP
-1564 STSNNSAE
+1564 TKGF
-1572 NYFENI
+1572 FENL
-1578 SYGHIIGPTDIEGK
+1578 SYGSIIGPTSISG
-1592 EPVDDLLS
+1592 EPIDVLLS
-1600 KISYYLG
+1600 KLADYLG
-1607 KDNTRLNLEDPNTT
+1607 SSNQRLDLNKDDNEPVKD
-1621 EFGMSVDVGNNISAG
+1621 FGSTVKEGHDIAAG
-1636 LRNLRTRLENLEK
+1636 LRNLKTRLENLEK

-1658 GNNIYGNTG
+1658 GNDIYGNIG
-1667 DGAVL
+1667 G
-1672 NDMGSGTFD
+1672 GSLTDLPSGEFNKI
-1681 AVTGTFPYP
+1681 TGTYPYDK
-1690 VTDSPAIHLLYKD
+1690 TIDAETHLLYKD
-1703 LQALKTTIWGEDKYF
+1703 LQAIKTTIWGEDKYF
-1718 SYNTNEENG
+1718 
-1727 NFSKDNNVYKILETL
+1727 NFSNSD
-1742 FTPIE
+1742 
-1747 KYVLPNESLP
+1747 S
-1757 TNPDDTGD
+1757 TGD
-1765 GKGGKDDSSNSVDY
+1765 FIQQNNIFEILKGLLNPIANLDGTNG
-1779 NYYKFNSGF
+1779 YYKFNNTDRTDLVGT
-1788 PGEKLLDG
+1788 
-1796 KTLLQMPAEIQN
+1796 KTLEGSPALVKEAFN
-1808 LLDKRL
+1808 KGL
-1814 DRLSVLENEI
+1814 DRLSVIEKEI
-1824 YNLRNFLGL
+1824 YNLRSFLGL
-1833 ESRIGINKAYD
+1833 EGRDNVDGKYPIENEV
-1844 DTLRYGYSLK
+1844 RYKYNLVPNVTKLPPDSYAGEPSQVNFAGYSTL
-1854 PSVSVLPNNDNAGNP
+1854 SNP
-1869 IYAGNPSELVFNGY
+1869 K
-1883 NNTVSPNG
+1883 
-1891 EIEDN
+1891 
-1896 PLGDNQLGQFEEDS
+1896 GDNQEGYFEKDS

-1922 KLLRANVGTNKELLD
+1922 KILRGNVGTNENLLD
-1937 KELVLDKN
+1937 YELKLDETSENFSNPKISAYEINVFGYKEGDSLETRHNSFKN
-1945 SNNYNNPNITDYE
+1945 A
-1958 RITFGNGGDVS
+1958 F
-1969 AVPNNFTNAL
+1969 
-1979 LRQIKLTYSDKGKA
+1979 LRQIKLKPCEKGKA
-1993 TSTIT
+1993 TSSVTD
-1998 ERINN
+1998 RLKN
-2003 ISDYLIGMGGYLT
+2003 ISEYLIGMGGYLT
-2016 DKFEYLEGLDF
+2016 DRFDYFEGLNFIGKSSWWESIPNTKILHPNVDNKEVIVYCRNDNEFDFISLMASKDIPIDINNYFEVLNNFISKEILDEKNLDPLYYINRKYTLEGIENSIEYDRDLFF
-2027 IGRRTWWKSQPT
+2027 IGTEPYTSD
-2039 LQKVKIGESSKYVY
+2039 GEKRYYVY
-2053 IYFRDTNRNDF
+2053 NA
-2064 YTLKERYPE
+2064 EG
-2073 NKTDPIEFKD
+2073 KTIG
-2083 YFKVID
+2083 
-2089 SFLKSLDGGP
+2089 STDG
-2099 VEENKP
+2099 
-2105 FSIRHEYSVNDSRV
+2105 IEYSQAISLKNEFSDLL
-2119 DDEITSYNDMYFV
+2119 DEGKEVI
-2132 CAETNENNT
+2132 
-2141 HNVYKKDGTFVGTT
+2141 NVIK
-2155 DILGKDV
+2155 
-2162 TISDSLNLKPLH
+2162 LN
-2174 TVYRIID
+2174 TVYRVVEND
-2181 TDSTIKFNGKE
+2181 KTLKFNGK
-2192 YSFNTNGN
+2192 N
-2200 YEDILSEV
+2200 YAINNEDTYKNLIEEV
-2208 MIHNKLLQDIVSYI
+2208 IVHNKLLQDIISYI

-2232 RPTTGSLI
+2232 TPTTESLI

>member
-33 EYKASEDILRGQ
+33 EYKASEGILRGQ
-45 AVSVVTESDEASNE
+45 AVSVVTESDAASNE

-85 SKGQI
+85 SKGQT

-101 DKTYNGLDGIDE
+101 DKTYKGLDGIDE

-142 DILQGYKH
+142 EILQGYKH

-157 TDAPVKDNPNQT
+157 TDAPVKNNPNQT
-169 ITSIEI
+169 ITSIEV

-192 ILGEDVTIN
+192 VLGEDVTIN

-213 EKDEK
+213 ERDEK

-273 KIYNSDFSTKKINLD
+273 KIYNSEFSTKKINLD
-288 DTYNTEIVSSNI
+288 DTYNTEIVNRNI
-300 EVLKTALADAFS
+300 EVLKTALAEAFS
-312 EVSDGFE
+312 EVSDGFK

-407 LLRLGEYTLSPET
+407 LLRLGEYTLNPET
-420 LNDNVLYKSTL
+420 LNNNVLYKSTL

-461 VATLKNANKLVVDVG
+461 VATLKSANKLIVDVG

-508 VMDGKTEYP
+508 VMDGKTEYS
-517 CTAGSPYYNLY
+517 CTVGSPYYNLY

-562 KYLSEGV
+562 KYLSEGI

-605 LVDFGITDSGYAKP
+605 LVDFGIIDSGYAKP

-664 IEEDLDSVNNHTP
+664 IEEDLESINNHTP

-730 FKAYI
+730 FKSYI
-735 SDTVYDINGQP
+735 SDTLYDINGQP

-762 AKVDISELITTEGA
+762 AKVDISKLITTEGA

-795 SDEDLPIFSKNGK
+795 SDEDLPIFSKSGK
-808 VIIGNDED
+808 VIIGNDE
-816 KQCLVVENGKL
+816 KSQCLVVENGKL

-832 FGNEKIFET
+832 FRNEKIFET

-878 GNNYMKSYANAD
+878 DNNYMKSYANAD

-908 ASKVCGIRLMI
+908 ASTVCGIRLRI
-919 NSNAV
+919 NSDAV
-924 FNPETL
+924 FNPETFRNN
-930 GSSENTVNAYI
+930 EDIVNAYI
-941 PIRYLNGGNFE
+941 PIRYLHGGNFE

-962 DSNHVP
+962 DSNHEH

-974 SNSMGDIVK
+974 SNSMGDIIK
-983 GVTLNSEEKYVES
+983 GVTLNTEVKYVES
-996 VSNKNPSSKRFE
+996 ISNKNPSSKRFE
-1008 TVYDLENG
+1008 TVYDLKDG

-1024 RNSENPAFATL
+1024 RKSDNPAFATL
-1035 YAQQFI
+1035 YAQQFV
-1041 QGSFSKYKKIYGER
+1041 QGSLSRYKKIYGER
-1055 ILDKG
+1055 FLDDR
-1060 LLETTLAEGS
+1060 LFTTPLSEGS

-1076 NNPYKDLNGKLG
+1076 DNPYKDLNGKLG

-1119 ERVKDVAKNINT
+1119 ERVKDVAKNIST
-1131 DVERSIY
+1131 EVERSIY
-1138 TEDESN
+1138 TEAKSN
-1144 NSYLKYN
+1144 NNYLKYN
-1151 YTEQQIESIQN
+1151 YTEQQIESIKN
-1162 YYNTLTDNYGHNTTN
+1162 YYNTLTDNYGHNTTS

-1209 GDKKPLINLDI
+1209 GDKKPKIKINI
-1220 KGVTQEP
+1220 RGVTQEP

-1250 SGTLEL
+1250 KGDIDL
-1256 TLDSEGNKITSLS
+1256 TLDSEGNEITSLS

-1283 SDTDPED
+1283 SDTDLED
-1290 FNVTSDNSLD
+1290 FNVTSDNSLE
-1300 SIDSSTYPYEPDI
+1300 SIDSSTYPYTPDI
-1313 SGEKVNEGVEVTSL
+1313 SGENLSKGINVTSL
-1327 EKIGDNIYVSKEGK
+1327 EKLNENTLVTKNK
-1341 QDKFNGTIDAI
+1341 QNFNGTIDAI

-1357 KLNALTEEINET
+1357 KLNALTEEINGD
-1369 DNINVGAK
+1369 DNINAGPT
-1377 RLVHAEDILSEL
+1377 RLVHTEDILSEL
-1389 IKEVYFDVNNSL
+1389 IKEVYFNDSS
-1401 TSDKV
+1401 TIPSD
-1406 HSAIPEDGVS
+1406 EVS
-1416 RFDKLTEALFK
+1416 RFDKLTEALYN
-1427 YKLAPRGNPFD
+1427 YKLYPRTGNRFG
-1438 YEQEFENTNPLQSGF
+1438 YEGEFGSPTDNTNPFLL
-1453 KTRNGKELH
+1453 RNGKFLN
-1462 FNKVESYVTDINGQL
+1462 FNRTSEPIAGESVEYAKGN
-1477 VPADF
+1477 
-1482 AEGEIPNTLEKYSEY
+1482 IPSDLTQYDTY

-1510 QWYRKTSW
+1510 QWYRKTSV
-1518 DTTNAQVSYRLTKNI
+1518 DSTDKEVSSRLTKNI
-1533 SDRLKNIEQALDVV
+1533 SERLNNIEAALDIIS
-1547 TNILSSSLYGE
+1547 NIAISHTEFVDG
-1558 SDDKDN
+1558 KPV
-1564 STSNNSAE
+1564 STMGF
-1572 NYFENI
+1572 FEGL
-1578 SYGHIIGPTDIEGK
+1578 SYGNIIGPTLGPNSMDGK
-1592 EPVDDLLS
+1592 EPIDVLLS
-1600 KISYYLG
+1600 KLADYLG
-1607 KDNTRLNLEDPNTT
+1607 SSNQRLDLNKDTNEPVKD
-1621 EFGMSVDVGNNISAG
+1621 FGSTVDEGHDIAAG
-1636 LRNLRTRLENLEK
+1636 LRNLKTRLENLEK

-1658 GNNIYGNTG
+1658 GNDIYGNIGEGGSLTNLPSG
-1667 DGAVL
+1667 DF
-1672 NDMGSGTFD
+1672 NPN
-1681 AVTGTFPYP
+1681 TGTYPYYKSED
-1690 VTDSPAIHLLYKD
+1690 TSTHLLYKD
-1703 LQALKTTIWGEDKYF
+1703 LQAIKTTIWGDDNKYF
-1718 SYNTNEENG
+1718 SFNEDDSTG
-1727 NFSKDNNVYKILETL
+1727 DFIKQNNIYEILKGL
-1742 FTPIE
+1742 LTPI
-1747 KYVLPNESLP
+1747 KKI
-1757 TNPDDTGD
+1757 DDTGP
-1765 GKGGKDDSSNSVDY
+1765 
-1779 NYYKFNSGF
+1779 YYKFDDLYEIDDLVGA
-1788 PGEKLLDG
+1788 
-1796 KTLLQMPAEIQN
+1796 KTLKESPALVKGAFDN
-1808 LLDKRL
+1808 RL
-1814 DRLSVLENEI
+1814 DRLSVIENEI
-1824 YNLRNFLGL
+1824 YNLRSFLGL
-1833 ESRIGINKAYD
+1833 EGRDSVNDKYPIEDEVRYKYILKS
-1844 DTLRYGYSLK
+1844 TLTELSSDLYAGKPSQVNFAGYSTL
-1854 PSVSVLPNNDNAGNP
+1854 SNP
-1869 IYAGNPSELVFNGY
+1869 K
-1883 NNTVSPNG
+1883 
-1891 EIEDN
+1891 
-1896 PLGDNQLGQFEEDS
+1896 GDNQEGYFEKDS

-1922 KLLRANVGTNKELLD
+1922 KILRGNVGTNNDLLGYELKLD
-1937 KELVLDKN
+1937 DTSETFKNPKISAYEAELFGYQQGVDTLETK
-1945 SNNYNNPNITDYE
+1945 PN
-1958 RITFGNGGDVS
+1958 TFR
-1969 AVPNNFTNAL
+1969 NAF
-1979 LRQIKLTYSDKGKA
+1979 LRQIKLKPCEEGKA
-1993 TSTIT
+1993 TSSVTD
-1998 ERINN
+1998 RLKN
-2003 ISDYLIGMGGYLT
+2003 ISEYLIGMGGYLT
-2016 DKFEYLEGLDF
+2016 DRFDYFEGLNFIGKSSWWESTPNTKILHPKLKNKEVIVYCRNDNELDF
-2027 IGRRTWWKSQPT
+2027 IS
-2039 LQKVKIGESSKYVY
+2039 LMSSKDTP
-2053 IYFRDTNRNDF
+2053 IDINNYFEVLNDF
-2064 YTLKERYPE
+2064 ISTKILDKTSPNPLYYIQRKFTIDGIEESIEYDRDLFFIGTEPYNANDGEQHYPVY
-2073 NKTDPIEFKD
+2073 NA
-2083 YFKVID
+2083 
-2089 SFLKSLDGGP
+2089 DGETIGSTT
-2099 VEENKP
+2099 
-2105 FSIRHEYSVNDSRV
+2105 SINYHEAISVNDNYSLLLDKDKKV
-2119 DDEITSYNDMYFV
+2119 INVISLQT
-2132 CAETNENNT
+2132 
-2141 HNVYKKDGTFVGTT
+2141 VYKVVKNDKT
-2155 DILGKDV
+2155 L
-2162 TISDSLNLKPLH
+2162 
-2174 TVYRIID
+2174 
-2181 TDSTIKFNGKE
+2181 KFNGK
-2192 YSFNTNGN
+2192 N
-2200 YEDILSEV
+2200 YAINNEDSYKNLIEEVIL
-2208 MIHNKLLQDIVSYI
+2208 HNKLLQDIISYI

-2232 RPTTGSLI
+2232 TPTTESLI

>member
-33 EYKASEDILRGQ
+33 EYKASEGILRGQ
-45 AVSVVTESDEASNE
+45 AVSVVTESDAASNE

-85 SKGQI
+85 SKGQT

-101 DKTYNGLDGIDE
+101 DKTYKGLDGIDE

-142 DILQGYKH
+142 EILQGYKH

-157 TDAPVKDNPNQT
+157 TDAPVKNNPNQT

-213 EKDEK
+213 ERDEK

-273 KIYNSDFSTKKINLD
+273 KIYNSEFSTKKINLD
-288 DTYNTEIVSSNI
+288 DTYNTEIVNRNI
-300 EVLKTALADAFS
+300 EVLKTALAEAFS
-312 EVSDGFE
+312 EVSDGFK

-395 KFGTLEKGSTIL
+395 KFGTLEKGSNIL
-407 LLRLGEYTLSPET
+407 LLRLGEYTLNPET
-420 LNDNVLYKSTL
+420 LNNNVLYKSTL

-461 VATLKNANKLVVDVG
+461 VATLKSANKLIVDVG

-508 VMDGKTEYP
+508 VMDGKTEYS
-517 CTAGSPYYNLY
+517 CTVGSPYYNLY

-562 KYLSEGV
+562 KYLSEGI

-664 IEEDLDSVNNHTP
+664 IEEDLESINNHTP

-730 FKAYI
+730 FKTYI
-735 SDTVYDINGQP
+735 SDTLYDINGQP

-795 SDEDLPIFSKNGK
+795 SDEDLPIFSKSGK
-808 VIIGNDED
+808 VIIGNNED

-832 FGNEKIFET
+832 FRNEKIFET

-856 KINGN
+856 RINGN

-878 GNNYMKSYANAD
+878 DNNYMKSYANAD

-900 FGYDGNVD
+900 FGFDGNVD

-924 FNPETL
+924 FNPETF
-930 GSSENTVNAYI
+930 GSDENIVNAYI

-962 DSNHVP
+962 DSNHEH

-996 VSNKNPSSKRFE
+996 ISNMNPSSKRFE

-1016 TIHFYTGN
+1016 TIYFYTGN
-1024 RNSENPAFATL
+1024 RKSENPAFATL
-1035 YAQQFI
+1035 HAQQFI
-1041 QGSFSKYKKIYGER
+1041 QGSLSKYKKIYGER
-1055 ILDKG
+1055 FLDDK
-1060 LLETTLAEGS
+1060 LFTTPLSEGS

-1076 NNPYKDLNGKLG
+1076 DNPYKDLKGKLG

-1131 DVERSIY
+1131 EVERSIY
-1138 TEDESN
+1138 TKDEFSN
-1144 NSYLKYN
+1144 NTHLTYN
-1151 YTEQQIESIQN
+1151 YTDQQIESIKN
-1162 YYNTLTDNYGHNTTN
+1162 YYNTLTDKYGHNTTN
-1177 TIGLLLAAAQ
+1177 SIGLLLAAAK

-1209 GDKKPLINLDI
+1209 GDKQPKINI
-1220 KGVTQEP
+1220 NIEGVTQEP

-1250 SGTLEL
+1250 SGSLDL

-1300 SIDSSTYPYEPDI
+1300 SIDSSTYPYTPDI
-1313 SGEKVNEGVEVTSL
+1313 SGEKPDEGINVTSL
-1327 EKIGDNIYVSKEGK
+1327 EKLGENTPVTKNEL
-1341 QDKFNGTIDAI
+1341 KFNGTIDAI

-1357 KLNALTEEINET
+1357 KLNALTEEINGK
-1369 DNINVGAK
+1369 DNINAGPT
-1377 RLVHAEDILSEL
+1377 RLVHTEDILSEL
-1389 IKEVYFDVNNSL
+1389 IKEIYFDVNNS
-1401 TSDKV
+1401 SDKT
-1406 HSAIPEDGVS
+1406 HSAIPEDGIS
-1416 RFDKLTEALFK
+1416 RFDKLSKALYN
-1427 YKLAPRGNPFD
+1427 YKLYPRTEKDGFGYDGEFERPADGPNPFLLRNGKFLD
-1438 YEQEFENTNPLQSGF
+1438 FKKSFENTS
-1453 KTRNGKELH
+1453 
-1462 FNKVESYVTDINGQL
+1462 VERVYY
-1477 VPADF
+1477 
-1482 AEGEIPNTLEKYSEY
+1482 AEGNIPSELAQYDDY

-1518 DTTNAQVSYRLTKNI
+1518 DSTNEIVSKRFTKNI
-1533 SDRLKNIEQALDVV
+1533 SERLEKIEEALD
-1547 TNILSSSLYGE
+1547 TISNI
-1558 SDDKDN
+1558 
-1564 STSNNSAE
+1564 A
-1572 NYFENI
+1572 I
-1578 SYGHIIGPTDIEGK
+1578 SYDTTDVDGQVIHNKGFFEKLSYGSIIGPTSGPTSIDGK
-1592 EPVDDLLS
+1592 EPIDVLLS
-1600 KISYYLG
+1600 KLADYLG
-1607 KDNTRLNLEDPNTT
+1607 SDSQRLDLKDKNVE
-1621 EFGMSVDVGNNISAG
+1621 EFGSTVDKSQNIAAG
-1636 LRNLRTRLENLEK
+1636 LRNLKTRLENLEK
-1649 YQAIIKTTI
+1649 YQAIIKATI
-1658 GNNIYGNTG
+1658 GNNIYGNIG
-1667 DGAVL
+1667 G
-1672 NDMGSGTFD
+1672 GSLTDLSSGIFNPT
-1681 AVTGTFPYP
+1681 TGTYPYE
-1690 VTDSPAIHLLYKD
+1690 TSDDASTHLLYKD
-1703 LQALKTTIWGEDKYF
+1703 LQAIKTTIWGEDKYF
-1718 SYNTNEENG
+1718 SFNQDENDKDFSSQNNIFEILTGLLSPIKKLDNTGPYYMFNDTLEKEN
-1727 NFSKDNNVYKILETL
+1727 LAE
-1742 FTPIE
+1742 
-1747 KYVLPNESLP
+1747 
-1757 TNPDDTGD
+1757 
-1765 GKGGKDDSSNSVDY
+1765 
-1779 NYYKFNSGF
+1779 
-1788 PGEKLLDG
+1788 G
-1796 KTLLQMPAEIQN
+1796 KTLLGSPKLVKEAFGYG
-1808 LLDKRL
+1808 L
-1814 DRLSVLENEI
+1814 DRLSVIEKEI
-1824 YNLRNFLGL
+1824 YNLRSFLGL
-1833 ESRIGINKAYD
+1833 EGRDSVDGKYPINDEVRYKYNLVPKVESLPENSYAYAGKPSQVNFV
-1844 DTLRYGYSLK
+1844 GYSTL
-1854 PSVSVLPNNDNAGNP
+1854 SNP
-1869 IYAGNPSELVFNGY
+1869 K
-1883 NNTVSPNG
+1883 
-1891 EIEDN
+1891 
-1896 PLGDNQLGQFEEDS
+1896 GDNEEGLFEKDS

-1922 KLLRANVGTNKELLD
+1922 KILRGNVGTNEDLLKYELKLDETSENFSNPKISAYEINLFEYKEGDTLET
-1937 KELVLDKN
+1937 K
-1945 SNNYNNPNITDYE
+1945 PN
-1958 RITFGNGGDVS
+1958 TFR
-1969 AVPNNFTNAL
+1969 NAF
-1979 LRQIKLTYSDKGKA
+1979 LRQIKLKPCDEGKA
-1993 TSTIT
+1993 VSSVTD
-1998 ERINN
+1998 RLKN
-2003 ISDYLIGMGGYLT
+2003 ISEYLIGMGGYLT
-2016 DKFEYLEGLDF
+2016 DRFDYFEGLNF
-2027 IGRRTWWKSQPT
+2027 IGKSSWWESIST
-2039 LQKVKIGESSKYVY
+2039 KILHPVNNKEVIVYCRQDHYSDFVYLTSNNNYGGKITPIDINNYFEVLNNFISREIVGETSPAPLYLIKRDHIPDGESEKETIDYEIKNRGLFFIGTDPNYTSDGEKRYYVY
-2053 IYFRDTNRNDF
+2053 NEKGETIGSTDGIDKNQFITLNKEFSSLLDKND
-2064 YTLKERYPE
+2064 
-2073 NKTDPIEFKD
+2073 KD
-2083 YFKVID
+2083 KGGFNVI
-2089 SFLKSLDGGP
+2089 
-2099 VEENKP
+2099 
-2105 FSIRHEYSVNDSRV
+2105 
-2119 DDEITSYNDMYFV
+2119 
-2132 CAETNENNT
+2132 
-2141 HNVYKKDGTFVGTT
+2141 
-2155 DILGKDV
+2155 
-2162 TISDSLNLKPLH
+2162 PLH
-2174 TVYRIID
+2174 TVYRVVEND
-2181 TDSTIKFNGKE
+2181 KTLKFNGK
-2192 YSFNTNGN
+2192 N
-2200 YEDILSEV
+2200 YAINNEGTYKNLIEEV
-2208 MIHNKLLQDIVSYI
+2208 IVHNKLLQDIISYI

-2232 RPTTGSLI
+2232 TPTTDSLI

>member
-33 EYKASEDILRGQ
+33 EYKASEGILRGQ
-45 AVSVVTESDEASNE
+45 AVSVVTESDAVSNE

-85 SKGQI
+85 SKGQT

-101 DKTYNGLDGIDE
+101 DKTYKGLDGIDE

-142 DILQGYKH
+142 EILQGYKH

-157 TDAPVKDNPNQT
+157 TDAPVKNNPNQT

-213 EKDEK
+213 ERDEK

-288 DTYNTEIVSSNI
+288 DTYNTEIVNRNI
-300 EVLKTALADAFS
+300 EVLKTALAEAFS
-312 EVSDGFE
+312 EVSDGFK

-389 GAYVGT
+389 GAYIGT
-395 KFGTLEKGSTIL
+395 KFGTLEKGSNIL
-407 LLRLGEYTLSPET
+407 LLRLGEYTLNPET
-420 LNDNVLYKSTL
+420 LNNNVLYKSTL

-461 VATLKNANKLVVDVG
+461 VATLKSANKLIVDVG

-508 VMDGKTEYP
+508 VMDGKTEYS
-517 CTAGSPYYNLY
+517 CTVGSPYYDLY

-562 KYLSEGV
+562 KYLSEGI

-582 GRFEKETENEIEQF
+582 GRFEKETENEIERF

-664 IEEDLDSVNNHTP
+664 IEEDLESINNHTP

-730 FKAYI
+730 FKTYI
-735 SDTVYDINGQP
+735 SDTLYDINGQP

-795 SDEDLPIFSKNGK
+795 SDEDLPIFSKSGK
-808 VIIGNDED
+808 VIIGNDE
-816 KQCLVVENGKL
+816 KSQCLVVENGKL

-832 FGNEKIFET
+832 FRNEKIFET

-890 VKNGKIHGMK
+890 VENGKIHGMK
-900 FGYDGNVD
+900 FGFNGNVD

-919 NSNAV
+919 KSDAV
-924 FNPETL
+924 FNPEIF
-930 GSSENTVNAYI
+930 ENDESIVNAYI

-962 DSNHVP
+962 DSNHET

-974 SNSMGDIVK
+974 SNSMGDIIK
-983 GVTLNSEEKYVES
+983 GVTLNTEKKYVES
-996 VSNKNPSSKRFE
+996 ISNKNPSSKRFE

-1016 TIHFYTGN
+1016 TISFYTGD
-1024 RNSENPAFATL
+1024 RNSESPAFANL
-1035 YAQQFI
+1035 FF
-1041 QGSFSKYKKIYGER
+1041 GSLKQSSLSKYKKIYGER
-1055 ILDKG
+1055 FLDDK
-1060 LLETTLAEGS
+1060 LFTTPLSEGS

-1076 NNPYKDLNGKLG
+1076 DNPYKDLNGKLG

-1119 ERVKDVAKNINT
+1119 ERVKDVAKNIST
-1131 DVERSIY
+1131 EAERSIY
-1138 TEDESN
+1138 TKNKFSN
-1144 NSYLKYN
+1144 NTHLTYN
-1151 YTEQQIESIQN
+1151 YTDQQIESIKN

-1177 TIGLLLAAAQ
+1177 SIGLLLAAAK

-1209 GDKKPLINLDI
+1209 GNIKPSINIDI

-1250 SGTLEL
+1250 TGDFEL
-1256 TLDSEGNKITSLS
+1256 TLDSEGDKITSLS
-1269 RIDDIERTIKGTRN
+1269 RIDDIERTIKGTKN
-1283 SDTDPED
+1283 SDTDPND
-1290 FNVTSDNSLD
+1290 FNVTSDNSLT
-1300 SIDSSTYPYEPDI
+1300 SIDSSTYPYKPDI
-1313 SGEKVNEGVEVTSL
+1313 SGSNKDNGKNVTSL
-1327 EKIGDNIYVSKEGK
+1327 EKIGGEIEVSKEDMK
-1341 QDKFNGTIDAI
+1341 DKFNGTIDAI

-1357 KLNALTEEINET
+1357 KLNALTEEINGE
-1369 DNINVGAK
+1369 DNINAGPT
-1377 RLVHAEDILSEL
+1377 RLVHTEDILSEL
-1389 IKEVYFDVNNSL
+1389 IKEVYFNDSS
-1401 TSDKV
+1401 TIPSD
-1406 HSAIPEDGVS
+1406 EVS
-1416 RFDKLTEALFK
+1416 RFDKLTDALYN
-1427 YKLAPRGNPFD
+1427 YKLYPRTGNRFGYDGEFGSPTDDKNPF
-1438 YEQEFENTNPLQSGF
+1438 LL
-1453 KTRNGKELH
+1453 RNGKFLNFYQSSEPIAGES
-1462 FNKVESYVTDINGQL
+1462 VEY
-1477 VPADF
+1477 
-1482 AEGEIPNTLEKYSEY
+1482 AEGKIPSDLTQYDTY

-1518 DTTNAQVSYRLTKNI
+1518 DSTDEIVSKRFTKNI
-1533 SDRLKNIEQALDVV
+1533 SDRLKSIEEALD
-1547 TNILSSSLYGE
+1547 TISNI
-1558 SDDKDN
+1558 
-1564 STSNNSAE
+1564 A
-1572 NYFENI
+1572 I
-1578 SYGHIIGPTDIEGK
+1578 SYTEPVDGKPVPTKGFFEGLTYGNIIGPTSGPNFIDGK
-1592 EPVDDLLS
+1592 EPIDVLLS
-1600 KISYYLG
+1600 KLADYLG
-1607 KDNTRLNLEDPNTT
+1607 SSNQRLDLNKDDNEPVKD
-1621 EFGMSVDVGNNISAG
+1621 FGSTVDKGHDIAAG
-1636 LRNLRTRLENLEK
+1636 LRNLKTRLENLEK

-1658 GNNIYGNTG
+1658 GNNIYGNIGEGGSLTNIPSG
-1667 DGAVL
+1667 DF
-1672 NDMGSGTFD
+1672 NTI
-1681 AVTGTFPYP
+1681 TGTYPYP
-1690 VTDSPAIHLLYKD
+1690 DPKDTKTHLLYKD
-1703 LQALKTTIWGEDKYF
+1703 LQAIKTTIWGEDKYF
-1718 SYNTNEENG
+1718 KSDAVEEEKG
-1727 NFSKDNNVYKILETL
+1727 NFSSGNNIFEILTGL
-1742 FTPIE
+1742 LSPI
-1747 KYVLPNESLP
+1747 KKL
-1757 TNPDDTGD
+1757 DDTGR
-1765 GKGGKDDSSNSVDY
+1765 
-1779 NYYKFNSGF
+1779 YYEFNDTYKKENLAEGN
-1788 PGEKLLDG
+1788 
-1796 KTLLQMPAEIQN
+1796 TLLGSPALVN
-1808 LLDKRL
+1808 MAFSNKM
-1814 DRLSVLENEI
+1814 DRLSVIEKEI
-1824 YNLRNFLGL
+1824 YNLRSFLGL
-1833 ESRIGINKAYD
+1833 EGRESVNGKYPIEDKV
-1844 DTLRYGYSLK
+1844 RYKYILEPNVTKLPLDSYAGEPSQVNFAGYSTL
-1854 PSVSVLPNNDNAGNP
+1854 SNP
-1869 IYAGNPSELVFNGY
+1869 K
-1883 NNTVSPNG
+1883 
-1891 EIEDN
+1891 
-1896 PLGDNQLGQFEEDS
+1896 GDNQEGYFEKDS

-1922 KLLRANVGTNKELLD
+1922 KILRGNVGTNKDLLNYELKLD
-1937 KELVLDKN
+1937 ETSENFKN
-1945 SNNYNNPNITDYE
+1945 PKISEYEAKLFKYQQGVDTLETKPN
-1958 RITFGNGGDVS
+1958 TFR
-1969 AVPNNFTNAL
+1969 NAF
-1979 LRQIKLTYSDKGKA
+1979 LRQIKLRPCDEGKA
-1993 TSTIT
+1993 TSSVT
-1998 ERINN
+1998 ERLQN
-2003 ISDYLIGMGGYLT
+2003 ISEYLIGMGGYLT
-2016 DKFEYLEGLDF
+2016 DRFDYFEGLNFIGKSSWWESTPNTKILHPKLENKEVIVYCRNDNELDF
-2027 IGRRTWWKSQPT
+2027 IS
-2039 LQKVKIGESSKYVY
+2039 LMSSKDTP
-2053 IYFRDTNRNDF
+2053 IDINNYFEVLNDF
-2064 YTLKERYPE
+2064 ISTEILCKTKTSPNPLYYIQRKFTIDGIEESIEYDRDLFFIGTEPYNTNDGEQHYPVY
-2073 NKTDPIEFKD
+2073 NAAGKTIG
-2083 YFKVID
+2083 
-2089 SFLKSLDGGP
+2089 STT
-2099 VEENKP
+2099 
-2105 FSIRHEYSVNDSRV
+2105 SINYHEAISVNDNFSFLL
-2119 DDEITSYNDMYFV
+2119 DDKDKKVINVISLQT
-2132 CAETNENNT
+2132 
-2141 HNVYKKDGTFVGTT
+2141 VYKVVKNDKT
-2155 DILGKDV
+2155 L
-2162 TISDSLNLKPLH
+2162 
-2174 TVYRIID
+2174 
-2181 TDSTIKFNGKE
+2181 KFNGK
-2192 YSFNTNGN
+2192 N
-2200 YEDILSEV
+2200 YAINNEDSYKNLIEEVIL
-2208 MIHNKLLQDIVSYI
+2208 HNKLLQDIISYI

-2232 RPTTGSLI
+2232 RPTTESLI

>member
-33 EYKASEDILRGQ
+33 EYKASEGILRGQ
-45 AVSVVTESDEASNE
+45 AVSVVTESDAASNE

-85 SKGQI
+85 SKGQT

-101 DKTYNGLDGIDE
+101 DKTYKGLDGIDE

-142 DILQGYKH
+142 EILQGYKH

-157 TDAPVKDNPNQT
+157 TDAPVKNNPNQT

-207 FFAMGD
+207 FFAMG
-213 EKDEK
+213 EERDEK

-273 KIYNSDFSTKKINLD
+273 KIYNSEFSTKKINLD
-288 DTYNTEIVSSNI
+288 DTYNTETVNRNI
-300 EVLKTALADAFS
+300 EVLKTALAEAFS
-312 EVSDGFE
+312 EVSDGFK

-395 KFGTLEKGSTIL
+395 KFGTLEKGSNIL
-407 LLRLGEYTLSPET
+407 LLRLGEYTLNPET
-420 LNDNVLYKSTL
+420 LNNNVLYKSTL

-461 VATLKNANKLVVDVG
+461 VATLKSANKLIVDVG

-508 VMDGKTEYP
+508 VMDGKTEYS
-517 CTAGSPYYNLY
+517 CTVGSPYYNLY

-562 KYLSEGV
+562 KYLSEGI

-582 GRFEKETENEIEQF
+582 GRFEKEAENEIERF

-664 IEEDLDSVNNHTP
+664 IEEDLESINNHTP

-715 ARKELY
+715 ARKEFY

-730 FKAYI
+730 FKTYI
-735 SDTVYDINGQP
+735 SDTLYDINGQP

-795 SDEDLPIFSKNGK
+795 SDEDLPIFSKSGK
-808 VIIGNDED
+808 VIIGNDE
-816 KQCLVVENGKL
+816 KSQCLVVENGKL

-832 FGNEKIFET
+832 FRNEKIFET

-878 GNNYMKSYANAD
+878 DNNYMKSYANAD

-908 ASKVCGIRLMI
+908 ASTVCGIRLRI
-919 NSNAV
+919 NSDAV
-924 FNPETL
+924 FNPETFRNN
-930 GSSENTVNAYI
+930 EDIVNAYI
-941 PIRYLNGGNFE
+941 PIRYLHGGNFE

-962 DSNHVP
+962 DSNHKH

-974 SNSMGDIVK
+974 SNSMGDIIK
-983 GVTLNSEEKYVES
+983 GVTLNTEVKYVES
-996 VSNKNPSSKRFE
+996 ISNMNPSSKRFE
-1008 TVYDLENG
+1008 TVYDLEDG

-1035 YAQQFI
+1035 YAQQFV
-1041 QGSFSKYKKIYGER
+1041 QGSFSRYKKIYGER
-1055 ILDKG
+1055 FLDDK
-1060 LLETTLAEGS
+1060 LFTTPLSEGS

-1076 NNPYKDLNGKLG
+1076 DNPYKDLNGKLG

-1119 ERVKDVAKNINT
+1119 ERVKDVAKNIST
-1131 DVERSIY
+1131 EAERSIS
-1138 TEDESN
+1138 TVDDKKSN
-1144 NSYLKYN
+1144 NHYLKYN
-1151 YTEQQIESIQN
+1151 YTEQQIESIKN
-1162 YYNTLTDNYGHNTTN
+1162 YYNTLTDNYGHNTTS

-1209 GDKKPLINLDI
+1209 GDKKPKININI

-1250 SGTLEL
+1250 SGSLDL
-1256 TLDSEGNKITSLS
+1256 TLDSEGNNITSLS

-1290 FNVTSDNSLD
+1290 FNVTSDNSLE
-1300 SIDSSTYPYEPDI
+1300 SIDSSTYPYTPDI
-1313 SGEKVNEGVEVTSL
+1313 SGKKPDEGVGVTSL
-1327 EKIGDNIYVSKEGK
+1327 EKLGENTPVTNNE
-1341 QDKFNGTIDAI
+1341 QNFNGTIDAI

-1357 KLNALTEEINET
+1357 KLNALTEEINGD
-1369 DNINVGAK
+1369 DNINAGPT
-1377 RLVHAEDILSEL
+1377 RLVHTEDILSEL
-1389 IKEVYFDVNNSL
+1389 IKEIYFDDNNS
-1401 TSDKV
+1401 SDKT
-1406 HSAIPEDGVS
+1406 HSAIPEDGIS
-1416 RFDKLTEALFK
+1416 RFDKLTEALYN
-1427 YKLAPRGNPFD
+1427 YKLYPRAGNRFGYEGEFGSPTDDTNPF
-1438 YEQEFENTNPLQSGF
+1438 LL
-1453 KTRNGKELH
+1453 RNGKYLNFYKDFDTITSER
-1462 FNKVESYVTDINGQL
+1462 VEYAKGK
-1477 VPADF
+1477 
-1482 AEGEIPNTLEKYSEY
+1482 IPSDLAQYGTY

-1518 DTTNAQVSYRLTKNI
+1518 DSTDEIVSKRLTKNI
-1533 SDRLKNIEQALDVV
+1533 SERLNNIESALD
-1547 TNILSSSLYGE
+1547 TISNI
-1558 SDDKDN
+1558 
-1564 STSNNSAE
+1564 A
-1572 NYFENI
+1572 I
-1578 SYGHIIGPTDIEGK
+1578 SYTTPVDGKPVPTKGFFEGLSYGSIIGPTSGPNSIDGK
-1592 EPVDDLLS
+1592 EPIDVLLS
-1600 KISYYLG
+1600 KLADYLG
-1607 KDNTRLNLEDPNTT
+1607 SSNQRLDLNKDTNEPVKD
-1621 EFGMSVDVGNNISAG
+1621 FGSTVDEGHDIAAG
-1636 LRNLRTRLENLEK
+1636 LRNLKTRLENLEK

-1658 GNNIYGNTG
+1658 GNDIYGNIG
-1667 DGAVL
+1667 EG
-1672 NDMGSGTFD
+1672 GSLTNISSGSFNII
-1681 AVTGTFPYP
+1681 TGTYPYP
-1690 VTDSPAIHLLYKD
+1690 DPQDTKTHLLYKD
-1703 LQALKTTIWGEDKYF
+1703 LQAIKTTIWGEDKYF
-1718 SYNTNEENG
+1718 KSDAVEEKKGDFSSG
-1727 NFSKDNNVYKILETL
+1727 NNIFEILKGL
-1742 FTPIE
+1742 LNPIAN
-1747 KYVLPNESLP
+1747 L
-1757 TNPDDTGD
+1757 DDT
-1765 GKGGKDDSSNSVDY
+1765 KG
-1779 NYYKFNSGF
+1779 YYKFDNTDDRNDLVGDN
-1788 PGEKLLDG
+1788 KLIG
-1796 KTLLQMPAEIQN
+1796 SPALVSMAFSN
-1808 LLDKRL
+1808 KV
-1814 DRLSVLENEI
+1814 DRLSVIEKEI
-1824 YNLRNFLGL
+1824 YNLRSFLGL
-1833 ESRIGINKAYD
+1833 EGRDNVDNKYPID
-1844 DTLRYGYSLK
+1844 NDIRYKYILK
-1854 PSVSVLPNNDNAGNP
+1854 SIVTRLPP
-1869 IYAGNPSELVFNGY
+1869 ESYAGNPSQVNFAGY
-1883 NNTVSPNG
+1883 STLS
-1891 EIEDN
+1891 N
-1896 PLGDNQLGQFEEDS
+1896 PMGDNQEGYFEKDS

-1922 KLLRANVGTNKELLD
+1922 KILRGNVGTNKDLLD
-1937 KELVLDKN
+1937 YELKLDETSETFKNPKISAYEINLFGYKEGESLKDW
-1945 SNNYNNPNITDYE
+1945 
-1958 RITFGNGGDVS
+1958 
-1969 AVPNNFTNAL
+1969 PNNFRNAF
-1979 LRQIKLTYSDKGKA
+1979 LRQIKLKPCDEGKA
-1993 TSTIT
+1993 TSSVTKRL
-1998 ERINN
+1998 EN
-2003 ISDYLIGMGGYLT
+2003 ISEYLIGMGGYLT
-2016 DKFEYLEGLDF
+2016 DRFDYFEGLNF
-2027 IGRRTWWKSQPT
+2027 IGKSSWWESTPNTKILHP
-2039 LQKVKIGESSKYVY
+2039 KVNNEEVIVYCRKDHHSDFVYLTSNNTYDNKIIPIDINNYFEVLNNFISIEIVGKTSLSPLYLIMRDHTRDGESEKETIEYDKEERGLFFIGTKPYNANGEQRYHVY
-2053 IYFRDTNRNDF
+2053 NANGKTIGSTNSIDD
-2064 YTLKERYPE
+2064 KP
-2073 NKTDPIEFKD
+2073 
-2083 YFKVID
+2083 VI
-2089 SFLKSLDGGP
+2089 
-2099 VEENKP
+2099 
-2105 FSIRHEYSVNDSRV
+2105 
-2119 DDEITSYNDMYFV
+2119 
-2132 CAETNENNT
+2132 
-2141 HNVYKKDGTFVGTT
+2141 
-2155 DILGKDV
+2155 
-2162 TISDSLNLKPLH
+2162 SLNDEFTSLLDKGTEGINVIPLH
-2174 TVYRIID
+2174 TVYRVVEND
-2181 TDSTIKFNGKE
+2181 KTLKFNGK
-2192 YSFNTNGN
+2192 N
-2200 YEDILSEV
+2200 YAINNEDSYKNLIEEVIL
-2208 MIHNKLLQDIVSYI
+2208 HNKLLQDIISYI

-2232 RPTTGSLI
+2232 TPTTNSLI

>member
-33 EYKASEDILRGQ
+33 EYKVSEGILRGQ
-45 AVSVVTESDEASNE
+45 AVSVVTESDAASNE
-59 ADPDPYVRKTDT
+59 ADPDPYVRRTDT

-85 SKGQI
+85 SKGQT

-101 DKTYNGLDGIDE
+101 DKTYKGLDGIDE

-142 DILQGYKH
+142 EILQGYKH

-157 TDAPVKDNPNQT
+157 TDAPVKNNPNQT

-213 EKDEK
+213 ERDEK

-273 KIYNSDFSTKKINLD
+273 KIYNSDFSTRKINLD
-288 DTYNTEIVSSNI
+288 DTYNTETVNRNI
-300 EVLKTALADAFS
+300 EVLKTALAEAFS
-312 EVSDGFE
+312 EVSDGFK

-395 KFGTLEKGSTIL
+395 KFGTLEKGSNIL
-407 LLRLGEYTLSPET
+407 LLRLGEYTLNPET
-420 LNDNVLYKSTL
+420 LNNNVLYKSTL

-461 VATLKNANKLVVDVG
+461 VATLKSANKLIVDVG

-508 VMDGKTEYP
+508 VMDGKTEYS
-517 CTAGSPYYNLY
+517 CTVGSPYYNLY

-562 KYLSEGV
+562 KYLSEGI

-664 IEEDLDSVNNHTP
+664 IEEDLESINNHTP

-730 FKAYI
+730 FKTYI
-735 SDTVYDINGQP
+735 SDTLYDINGQP

-762 AKVDISELITTEGA
+762 AKVNISELITTEGA

-795 SDEDLPIFSKNGK
+795 SDEDLPIFSKSGK
-808 VIIGNDED
+808 VIIGNKED

-878 GNNYMKSYANAD
+878 DGNYMKSYANAD

-900 FGYDGNVD
+900 FGFDGNVD

-924 FNPETL
+924 FNPETF
-930 GSSENTVNAYI
+930 GSDENIVNAYI
-941 PIRYLNGGNFE
+941 PIRYLKGGNFE

-962 DSNHVP
+962 DSNHEL

-996 VSNKNPSSKRFE
+996 ISNNNPSSKRFE

-1016 TIHFYTGN
+1016 TIYFYTGN
-1024 RNSENPAFATL
+1024 RNSETPAFATL
-1035 YAQQFI
+1035 QAQQFL
-1041 QGSFSKYKKIYGER
+1041 QGSLSKYKKIYGER
-1055 ILDKG
+1055 FLDDK
-1060 LLETTLAEGS
+1060 LFTTPLSEGS

-1076 NNPYKDLNGKLG
+1076 DNPYKDLKGKLG

-1119 ERVKDVAKNINT
+1119 ERVKDVAKNIST
-1131 DVERSIY
+1131 EAERSIY
-1138 TEDESN
+1138 TKDEFSN
-1144 NSYLKYN
+1144 NTHLTYN
-1151 YTEQQIESIQN
+1151 YTDQQIESIKN

-1177 TIGLLLAAAQ
+1177 SIGLLLAAAK
-1187 ETQERLLKTEASIFG
+1187 ETQERLLKAEASIFG
-1202 ADYENIP
+1202 ADYESIP
-1209 GDKKPLINLDI
+1209 GDKQPKININI

-1250 SGTLEL
+1250 SGSLDL
-1256 TLDSEGNKITSLS
+1256 TLDSEGNNITSLS

-1313 SGEKVNEGVEVTSL
+1313 SGEKPKEGVGVTSL
-1327 EKIGDNIYVSKEGK
+1327 EKLGK
-1341 QDKFNGTIDAI
+1341 DTPVTNNELNFNGTIDAI

-1369 DNINVGAK
+1369 DNINAGPT
-1377 RLVHAEDILSEL
+1377 RLVHTEDILSEL
-1389 IKEVYFDVNNSL
+1389 IKEIYFDVTNP
-1401 TSDKV
+1401 SDKT
-1406 HSAIPEDGVS
+1406 HSAIPEGGIS
-1416 RFDKLTEALFK
+1416 RFDKLSEALYN
-1427 YKLAPRGNPFD
+1427 YKLYPRAEKDGFGYEGEFERPIDGTNPF
-1438 YEQEFENTNPLQSGF
+1438 LL
-1453 KTRNGKELH
+1453 RNGKFLNFDRVSENISGELVH
-1462 FNKVESYVTDINGQL
+1462 Y
-1477 VPADF
+1477 
-1482 AEGEIPNTLEKYSEY
+1482 AEGKIPSDLAQYDTY

-1518 DTTNAQVSYRLTKNI
+1518 DSTNEIVSKRFTKNI
-1533 SDRLKNIEQALDVV
+1533 SERLNKIEEALD
-1547 TNILSSSLYGE
+1547 TISNIAISYTEFVDG
-1558 SDDKDN
+1558 KPVP
-1564 STSNNSAE
+1564 TKGF
-1572 NYFENI
+1572 FENL
-1578 SYGHIIGPTDIEGK
+1578 SYGSIIGPTSISG
-1592 EPVDDLLS
+1592 EPIDVLLS
-1600 KISYYLG
+1600 KLADYLG
-1607 KDNTRLNLEDPNTT
+1607 SSNQRLDLNKDDNEPVKD
-1621 EFGMSVDVGNNISAG
+1621 FGSTVKEGHDIAAG
-1636 LRNLRTRLENLEK
+1636 LRNLKTRLENLEK

-1658 GNNIYGNTG
+1658 GNDIYGNIG
-1667 DGAVL
+1667 G
-1672 NDMGSGTFD
+1672 GSLTDLPSGEFNKI
-1681 AVTGTFPYP
+1681 TGTYPYDK
-1690 VTDSPAIHLLYKD
+1690 TIDAETHLLYKD
-1703 LQALKTTIWGEDKYF
+1703 LQAIKTTIWGEDKYF
-1718 SYNTNEENG
+1718 
-1727 NFSKDNNVYKILETL
+1727 NFSNSD
-1742 FTPIE
+1742 
-1747 KYVLPNESLP
+1747 S
-1757 TNPDDTGD
+1757 TGD
-1765 GKGGKDDSSNSVDY
+1765 FIQQNNIFEILKGLLNPIANLDGTNG
-1779 NYYKFNSGF
+1779 YYKFNNTDRTDLVGT
-1788 PGEKLLDG
+1788 
-1796 KTLLQMPAEIQN
+1796 KTLEGSPALVKEAFN
-1808 LLDKRL
+1808 KGL
-1814 DRLSVLENEI
+1814 DRLSVIEKEI
-1824 YNLRNFLGL
+1824 YNLRSFLGL
-1833 ESRIGINKAYD
+1833 EGRDNVDGKYPIENEV
-1844 DTLRYGYSLK
+1844 RYKYNLVPNVTKLPPDSYAGEPSQVNFAGYSTL
-1854 PSVSVLPNNDNAGNP
+1854 SNP
-1869 IYAGNPSELVFNGY
+1869 K
-1883 NNTVSPNG
+1883 
-1891 EIEDN
+1891 
-1896 PLGDNQLGQFEEDS
+1896 GDNQEGYFEKDS

-1922 KLLRANVGTNKELLD
+1922 KILRGNVGTNENLLD
-1937 KELVLDKN
+1937 YELKLDETSENFSNPKISAYEINVFGYKEGDSLETRHNSFKN
-1945 SNNYNNPNITDYE
+1945 A
-1958 RITFGNGGDVS
+1958 F
-1969 AVPNNFTNAL
+1969 
-1979 LRQIKLTYSDKGKA
+1979 LRQIKLKPCEKGKA
-1993 TSTIT
+1993 TSSVTD
-1998 ERINN
+1998 RLKN
-2003 ISDYLIGMGGYLT
+2003 ISEYLIGMGGYLT
-2016 DKFEYLEGLDF
+2016 DRFDYFEGLNFIGKSSWWESIPNTKILHPNVDNKEVIVYCRNDNEFDFISLMASKDIPIDINNYFEVLNNFISKEILDEKNLDPLYYINRKYTLEGIENSIEYDRDLFF
-2027 IGRRTWWKSQPT
+2027 IGTEPYTSD
-2039 LQKVKIGESSKYVY
+2039 GEKRYYVY
-2053 IYFRDTNRNDF
+2053 NA
-2064 YTLKERYPE
+2064 EG
-2073 NKTDPIEFKD
+2073 KTIG
-2083 YFKVID
+2083 
-2089 SFLKSLDGGP
+2089 STDG
-2099 VEENKP
+2099 
-2105 FSIRHEYSVNDSRV
+2105 IEYSQAISLKNEFSDLL
-2119 DDEITSYNDMYFV
+2119 DEGKEVI
-2132 CAETNENNT
+2132 
-2141 HNVYKKDGTFVGTT
+2141 NVIK
-2155 DILGKDV
+2155 
-2162 TISDSLNLKPLH
+2162 LN
-2174 TVYRIID
+2174 TVYRVVEND
-2181 TDSTIKFNGKE
+2181 KTLKFNGK
-2192 YSFNTNGN
+2192 N
-2200 YEDILSEV
+2200 YAINNEDTYKNLIEEV
-2208 MIHNKLLQDIVSYI
+2208 IVHNKLLQDIISYI

-2232 RPTTGSLI
+2232 TPTTESLI

>member
-33 EYKASEDILRGQ
+33 EYKASEGILRGQ
-45 AVSVVTESDEASNE
+45 AVSVVTESDAASNE

-85 SKGQI
+85 SKGQT

-101 DKTYNGLDGIDE
+101 DKTYKGLDGIDE

-142 DILQGYKH
+142 EILQGYKH

-157 TDAPVKDNPNQT
+157 TDAPVKNNPNQT

-213 EKDEK
+213 ERDEK

-273 KIYNSDFSTKKINLD
+273 KIYNSEFSTKKINLD
-288 DTYNTEIVSSNI
+288 DTYNTEIVNRNI
-300 EVLKTALADAFS
+300 EVLKTALAEAFS
-312 EVSDGFE
+312 EVSDGFK

-395 KFGTLEKGSTIL
+395 KFGTLEKGSNIL
-407 LLRLGEYTLSPET
+407 LLRLGEYTLNPET
-420 LNDNVLYKSTL
+420 LNNNVLYKSTL

-461 VATLKNANKLVVDVG
+461 VATLKSANKLIVDVG

-508 VMDGKTEYP
+508 VMDGKTEYS
-517 CTAGSPYYNLY
+517 CTVGSPYYNLY

-562 KYLSEGV
+562 KYLSEGI

-664 IEEDLDSVNNHTP
+664 IEEDLESINNHTP

-730 FKAYI
+730 FKTYI
-735 SDTVYDINGQP
+735 SDTLYDINGQP

-795 SDEDLPIFSKNGK
+795 SDEDLPIFSKSGK
-808 VIIGNDED
+808 VIIGNNED

-832 FGNEKIFET
+832 FRNEKIFET

-856 KINGN
+856 RINGN

-878 GNNYMKSYANAD
+878 DNNYMKSYANAD

-900 FGYDGNVD
+900 FGFDGNVD

-924 FNPETL
+924 FNPETF
-930 GSSENTVNAYI
+930 GSDENIVNAYI

-962 DSNHVP
+962 DSNHEH

-996 VSNKNPSSKRFE
+996 ISNMNPSSKRFE

-1016 TIHFYTGN
+1016 TIYFYTGN
-1024 RNSENPAFATL
+1024 RKSENPAFATL
-1035 YAQQFI
+1035 HAQQFI
-1041 QGSFSKYKKIYGER
+1041 QGSLSKYKKIYGER
-1055 ILDKG
+1055 FLDDK
-1060 LLETTLAEGS
+1060 LFTTPLSEGS

-1076 NNPYKDLNGKLG
+1076 DNPYKDLKGKLG

-1131 DVERSIY
+1131 EVERSIY
-1138 TEDESN
+1138 PKDEFSN
-1144 NSYLKYN
+1144 NKHLTYN
-1151 YTEQQIESIQN
+1151 YTNQQIESIKN
-1162 YYNTLTDNYGHNTTN
+1162 YYNTLTDKYGHNTTN
-1177 TIGLLLAAAQ
+1177 SIGLLLAAAK

-1209 GDKKPLINLDI
+1209 GDKQPKININI

-1250 SGTLEL
+1250 KGDIEL
-1256 TLDSEGNKITSLS
+1256 TLDSEGNEITSLS

-1300 SIDSSTYPYEPDI
+1300 SIDSSTYPYNPDI
-1313 SGEKVNEGVEVTSL
+1313 SGEKPEEGVDVTSL
-1327 EKIGDNIYVSKEGK
+1327 EKLDKNTPVTNNK
-1341 QDKFNGTIDAI
+1341 QNFNGTIDAI

-1357 KLNALTEEINET
+1357 KLNALTKEINET
-1369 DNINVGAK
+1369 DNINAGAK
-1377 RLVHAEDILSEL
+1377 RLVHTEDILSEL
-1389 IKEVYFDVNNSL
+1389 IKEIYFDV
-1401 TSDKV
+1401 TIPSDKT
-1406 HSAIPEDGVS
+1406 HSDIPRDGIS
-1416 RFDKLTEALFK
+1416 RFDKLSEALYN
-1427 YKLAPRGNPFD
+1427 YKLYPRTGNGFGYEGEFERLEDGTNPF
-1438 YEQEFENTNPLQSGF
+1438 LL
-1453 KTRNGKELH
+1453 RNGKFLKFKKSSKPIAGES
-1462 FNKVESYVTDINGQL
+1462 VEY
-1477 VPADF
+1477 
-1482 AEGEIPNTLEKYSEY
+1482 AEGNIPSDLAQYDNY

-1518 DTTNAQVSYRLTKNI
+1518 DSTNEIVSKRFTKNI
-1533 SDRLKNIEQALDVV
+1533 SERLEKIEEALD
-1547 TNILSSSLYGE
+1547 TISNI
-1558 SDDKDN
+1558 
-1564 STSNNSAE
+1564 A
-1572 NYFENI
+1572 I
-1578 SYGHIIGPTDIEGK
+1578 SYDTTDVDGQVIHNKGFFEKLINGSIIGPTSIDGK
-1592 EPVDDLLS
+1592 EPIDVLLS
-1600 KISYYLG
+1600 KLADYLG
-1607 KDNTRLNLEDPNTT
+1607 SDNQRLDLEDKRVE
-1621 EFGMSVDVGNNISAG
+1621 EFGSTVTNSHNIAAG
-1636 LRNLRTRLENLEK
+1636 LRNLKTRLENLEK
-1649 YQAIIKTTI
+1649 YQAIIKATI
-1658 GNNIYGNTG
+1658 GNNIYGNIG
-1667 DGAVL
+1667 EG
-1672 NDMGSGTFD
+1672 GSLTNLQSGSFNP
-1681 AVTGTFPYP
+1681 ATGTYPYGP
-1690 VTDSPAIHLLYKD
+1690 SDDAKTHLLYKD
-1703 LQALKTTIWGEDKYF
+1703 LQAIKTTIWGGDKYF
-1718 SYNTNEENG
+1718 SFNENDEDG
-1727 NFSKDNNVYKILETL
+1727 NFIQQNNIFEILKGL
-1742 FTPIE
+1742 LNPITG
-1747 KYVLPNESLP
+1747 L
-1757 TNPDDTGD
+1757 DDTG
-1765 GKGGKDDSSNSVDY
+1765 S
-1779 NYYKFNSGF
+1779 YYKFDSRYERKDLVGDS
-1788 PGEKLLDG
+1788 KLIGSPVKVKD
-1796 KTLLQMPAEIQN
+1796 AF
-1808 LLDKRL
+1808 DKGL
-1814 DRLSVLENEI
+1814 DRLSVIEKEI
-1824 YNLRNFLGL
+1824 YNLRSFLGL
-1833 ESRIGINKAYD
+1833 EGRGDSVDGKYPIKD
-1844 DTLRYGYSLK
+1844 EVRYKYILKSKVDELPPNLYAGKPSQVNFVGYSTL
-1854 PSVSVLPNNDNAGNP
+1854 SNP
-1869 IYAGNPSELVFNGY
+1869 K
-1883 NNTVSPNG
+1883 
-1891 EIEDN
+1891 
-1896 PLGDNQLGQFEEDS
+1896 GDNEEGKFEKDS

-1922 KLLRANVGTNKELLD
+1922 KILRGNVGTNEDLLNYELKLDETSENFSNPKISAYEINLFGYKEGDTL
-1937 KELVLDKN
+1937 KTK
-1945 SNNYNNPNITDYE
+1945 PN
-1958 RITFGNGGDVS
+1958 TFR
-1969 AVPNNFTNAL
+1969 NAF
-1979 LRQIKLTYSDKGKA
+1979 LRQIKLKPCDEGEAVSSVTDRLK
-1993 TSTIT
+1993 
-1998 ERINN
+1998 N
-2003 ISDYLIGMGGYLT
+2003 ISEYLIGMGGYLT
-2016 DKFEYLEGLDF
+2016 DRFDYFEGLNFIGKSSWWESISTKILHPLNNKEVIVYCRNDNDFDF
-2027 IGRRTWWKSQPT
+2027 IS
-2039 LQKVKIGESSKYVY
+2039 LMSSKDTPIDINNYFEVLNDFISTEILGKTSPNPLYYIQRKFTIDGIEKSIQYDRDLFFIGTEPYTSDGEERYYVY
-2053 IYFRDTNRNDF
+2053 NT
-2064 YTLKERYPE
+2064 EG
-2073 NKTDPIEFKD
+2073 KTIG
-2083 YFKVID
+2083 
-2089 SFLKSLDGGP
+2089 STS
-2099 VEENKP
+2099 
-2105 FSIRHEYSVNDSRV
+2105 SINYQEAISVNDNFSLLLDKDKEV
-2119 DDEITSYNDMYFV
+2119 INVISLQT
-2132 CAETNENNT
+2132 
-2141 HNVYKKDGTFVGTT
+2141 VYKVVKNDKT
-2155 DILGKDV
+2155 L
-2162 TISDSLNLKPLH
+2162 
-2174 TVYRIID
+2174 
-2181 TDSTIKFNGKE
+2181 KFNGK
-2192 YSFNTNGN
+2192 N
-2200 YEDILSEV
+2200 YAINNEGTYKNLIEEV
-2208 MIHNKLLQDIVSYI
+2208 IVHNKLLQDIISYI

-2232 RPTTGSLI
+2232 TPTTESLI

>member
-33 EYKASEDILRGQ
+33 EYKASEGILRGQ
-45 AVSVVTESDEASNE
+45 AVSVVTESDAASNE

-85 SKGQI
+85 SKGQT

-101 DKTYNGLDGIDE
+101 DKTYKGLDGIDE

-142 DILQGYKH
+142 EILQGYKH

-157 TDAPVKDNPNQT
+157 TDAPVKNNPNQT
-169 ITSIEI
+169 ITSIEV

-192 ILGEDVTIN
+192 VLGEDVTIN

-213 EKDEK
+213 ERDEK

-288 DTYNTEIVSSNI
+288 DTYNTEIVNRNI
-300 EVLKTALADAFS
+300 EVLKTALAEAFS
-312 EVSDGFE
+312 EVSDGFK

-389 GAYVGT
+389 GAYIGT
-395 KFGTLEKGSTIL
+395 KFGTLKKGSSIL
-407 LLRLGEYTLSPET
+407 LLRLGEYTLNPET
-420 LNDNVLYKSTL
+420 LNNNVLYKSTL

-461 VATLKNANKLVVDVG
+461 VATLKSANKLIVDVG

-508 VMDGKTEYP
+508 VMDGKTEYS
-517 CTAGSPYYNLY
+517 CTVGSPYYNLY

-562 KYLSEGV
+562 KYLSEGI

-664 IEEDLDSVNNHTP
+664 IEEDLESINNHTP

-721 PRQFDLNGV
+721 PRQFDLNSV
-730 FKAYI
+730 FKTYI
-735 SDTVYDINGQP
+735 SDTLYDINGQP

-795 SDEDLPIFSKNGK
+795 SDEDLPIFSKSGK
-808 VIIGNDED
+808 VIIGNDE
-816 KQCLVVENGKL
+816 KSQCLVVENGKL
-827 YKTNT
+827 YKRNT
-832 FGNEKIFET
+832 FRNEKIFET

-846 GNDNAVETVY
+846 GNDDAVETVY

-878 GNNYMKSYANAD
+878 DGNYMKSYANAD

-908 ASKVCGIRLMI
+908 ASTVCGIRLRI
-919 NSNAV
+919 NSDAV

-930 GSSENTVNAYI
+930 GSNESIVNAYI
-941 PIRYLNGGNFE
+941 PIRYLKGGNFE

-962 DSNHVP
+962 DSNHET

-974 SNSMGDIVK
+974 SNSMGDIIK
-983 GVTLNSEEKYVES
+983 GVTLNTDGKYVES
-996 VSNKNPSSKRFE
+996 ISNNNPSSKRFE
-1008 TVYDLENG
+1008 TVYDLEDG
-1016 TIHFYTGN
+1016 TIRFYTGN
-1024 RNSENPAFATL
+1024 RNSETPAFATL
-1035 YAQQFI
+1035 YAQQFV

-1055 ILDKG
+1055 FLDDE
-1060 LLETTLAEGS
+1060 LFTTPLSEGS

-1076 NNPYKDLNGKLG
+1076 DNPYKDLNGKLG

-1119 ERVKDVAKNINT
+1119 ERVKDVANNIST
-1131 DVERSIY
+1131 EVERSIY
-1138 TEDESN
+1138 NKDEFSN
-1144 NSYLKYN
+1144 NTHLTYN
-1151 YTEQQIESIQN
+1151 YTDQQIESIKN

-1209 GDKKPLINLDI
+1209 GGKKPKININI

-1242 LYNSTNPE
+1242 LYDSTNPE
-1250 SGTLEL
+1250 EGNIEL

-1290 FNVTSDNSLD
+1290 FNVTSDNSLE

-1313 SGEKVNEGVEVTSL
+1313 SGEKPDEGINVTSL
-1327 EKIGDNIYVSKEGK
+1327 EKLGENTPVTKNEL
-1341 QDKFNGTIDAI
+1341 KFNGTIDAI

-1357 KLNALTEEINET
+1357 KLNALTKEINET
-1369 DNINVGAK
+1369 DNINAGPT
-1377 RLVHAEDILSEL
+1377 RLVHTEGILSEL
-1389 IKEVYFDVNNSL
+1389 IKEVYFNDSS
-1401 TSDKV
+1401 TIPSD
-1406 HSAIPEDGVS
+1406 EVS
-1416 RFDKLTEALFK
+1416 RFDKLTEALYN
-1427 YKLAPRGNPFD
+1427 YKLYPRAGNRFGYEGEFGSPTDDTNPF
-1438 YEQEFENTNPLQSGF
+1438 LL
-1453 KTRNGKELH
+1453 RNGKSLNFKKSSEPIAG
-1462 FNKVESYVTDINGQL
+1462 KYVEY
-1477 VPADF
+1477 
-1482 AEGEIPNTLEKYSEY
+1482 AEGNIPSNLAQYDTY

-1518 DTTNAQVSYRLTKNI
+1518 DSTDETVSKRFTKNI
-1533 SDRLKNIEQALDVV
+1533 SERLNNIEAALD
-1547 TNILSSSLYGE
+1547 TISNI
-1558 SDDKDN
+1558 
-1564 STSNNSAE
+1564 A
-1572 NYFENI
+1572 I
-1578 SYGHIIGPTDIEGK
+1578 SYTEFVDGEPVSTKGFFEGLSYGNIIGPTSGPTSTDGK
-1592 EPVDDLLS
+1592 EPIDVLLS
-1600 KISYYLG
+1600 KLAYYLG
-1607 KDNTRLNLEDPNTT
+1607 SSNQRLDLNKDANEPVK
-1621 EFGMSVDVGNNISAG
+1621 EFGSTVDTGHDIAAG
-1636 LRNLRTRLENLEK
+1636 LRNLKTRLENLEK

-1658 GNNIYGNTG
+1658 GNDIYGNIG
-1667 DGAVL
+1667 EG
-1672 NDMGSGTFD
+1672 GSLTNLPRGPFNYD
-1681 AVTGTFPYP
+1681 TGTYPYSNP
-1690 VTDSPAIHLLYKD
+1690 QDTETHLLYKD
-1703 LQALKTTIWGEDKYF
+1703 LQAIKTTIWGDDKYF
-1718 SYNTNEENG
+1718 
-1727 NFSKDNNVYKILETL
+1727 NFSNS
-1742 FTPIE
+1742 
-1747 KYVLPNESLP
+1747 ES
-1757 TNPDDTGD
+1757 TGD
-1765 GKGGKDDSSNSVDY
+1765 FSRQNNIFEILKGLLNPIANLDGTNG
-1779 NYYKFNSGF
+1779 YYKFNNTDRTDLVGT
-1788 PGEKLLDG
+1788 
-1796 KTLLQMPAEIQN
+1796 KTLEGSPKLVNEAFSN
-1808 LLDKRL
+1808 GR
-1814 DRLSVLENEI
+1814 DRLSVIEKEI
-1824 YNLRNFLGL
+1824 YNLRSFLGL
-1833 ESRIGINKAYD
+1833 EGRDNVNGIYPIED
-1844 DTLRYGYSLK
+1844 EVRYKYILK
-1854 PSVSVLPNNDNAGNP
+1854 PIVTPLSPDS
-1869 IYAGNPSELVFNGY
+1869 YAGNPFQVNFDGY
-1883 NNTVSPNG
+1883 STLS
-1891 EIEDN
+1891 N
-1896 PLGDNQLGQFEEDS
+1896 PKGDNNEGYFEKDS

-1922 KLLRANVGTNKELLD
+1922 KILRGNVGTNENLLTYELELD
-1937 KELVLDKN
+1937 KDSETFH
-1945 SNNYNNPNITDYE
+1945 NPKISAYE
-1958 RITFGNGGDVS
+1958 INLFGYKEGDSLENRPNTFR
-1969 AVPNNFTNAL
+1969 NAF
-1979 LRQIKLTYSDKGKA
+1979 LRQIKLRPCDEGKA
-1993 TSTIT
+1993 TSSVTD
-1998 ERINN
+1998 RLKN
-2003 ISDYLIGMGGYLT
+2003 ISEYLIGMGGYLT
-2016 DKFEYLEGLDF
+2016 DRFDYFEGLNFIGKSSWWESIPNTKILHPVNNEEVMVYCRNDNEFDYISLMSSSDTPIDINNYFEVLNNFISREIVGETSHTPLYYIQRNYTLEGIEKSMEYDRDLFF
-2027 IGRRTWWKSQPT
+2027 IGTEPYTSDGEKRYHVYNAKGET
-2039 LQKVKIGESSKYVY
+2039 IGSTETINY
-2053 IYFRDTNRNDF
+2053 
-2064 YTLKERYPE
+2064 
-2073 NKTDPIEFKD
+2073 KTAI
-2083 YFKVID
+2083 
-2089 SFLKSLDGGP
+2089 S
-2099 VEENKP
+2099 VEEEFIKLA
-2105 FSIRHEYSVNDSRV
+2105 DSG
-2119 DDEITSYNDMYFV
+2119 
-2132 CAETNENNT
+2132 
-2141 HNVYKKDGTFVGTT
+2141 KDG
-2155 DILGKDV
+2155 
-2162 TISDSLNLKPLH
+2162 ISVISLN
-2174 TVYRIID
+2174 TVYRVVEND
-2181 TDSTIKFNGKE
+2181 KTLKFNGK
-2192 YSFNTNGN
+2192 N
-2200 YEDILSEV
+2200 YAINNEGTYKNLIEEV
-2208 MIHNKLLQDIVSYI
+2208 IVHNKLLQDIISYI
-2222 DKDTSTAEST
+2222 DKNTSTAEST
-2232 RPTTGSLI
+2232 TPTTESLI

>member
-33 EYKASEDILRGQ
+33 EYKASEGILRGQ
-45 AVSVVTESDEASNE
+45 AVSVVTESDAVSNE

-85 SKGQI
+85 SKGQT

-101 DKTYNGLDGIDE
+101 DKTYKGLDGIDE

-142 DILQGYKH
+142 EILQGYKH

-157 TDAPVKDNPNQT
+157 TDAPVKNNPNQT
-169 ITSIEI
+169 ITSIEV

-213 EKDEK
+213 ERDEK

-288 DTYNTEIVSSNI
+288 DTYNTEIVNRNI
-300 EVLKTALADAFS
+300 EVLKTALAEAFS
-312 EVSDGFE
+312 EVSDGFK

-389 GAYVGT
+389 GAYIGT
-395 KFGTLEKGSTIL
+395 KFGTLEKGSNIL
-407 LLRLGEYTLSPET
+407 LLRLGEYTLNPET
-420 LNDNVLYKSTL
+420 LNNNVLYKSTL

-461 VATLKNANKLVVDVG
+461 VATLKSANKLIVDVG

-508 VMDGKTEYP
+508 VMDGKTEYS
-517 CTAGSPYYNLY
+517 CTVGSPYYNLY

-562 KYLSEGV
+562 KYLSEGI

-664 IEEDLDSVNNHTP
+664 IEEDLESINNHTP

-730 FKAYI
+730 FKTYI
-735 SDTVYDINGQP
+735 SDTLYDINGQP

-762 AKVDISELITTEGA
+762 AKVNISELITTEGA
-776 IVKIG
+776 IVRIG

-795 SDEDLPIFSKNGK
+795 SDEDLPIFSKSGK
-808 VIIGNDED
+808 VIIGNDE
-816 KQCLVVENGKL
+816 KSQCLVVENGKL

-856 KINGN
+856 KIDGN

-890 VKNGKIHGMK
+890 VENGKIHGMK
-900 FGYDGNVD
+900 FGFNGNVD

-919 NSNAV
+919 KSDAV
-924 FNPETL
+924 FNPEIF
-930 GSSENTVNAYI
+930 ENDESIVNAYI

-962 DSNHVP
+962 DSNHET

-974 SNSMGDIVK
+974 SNSMGDIIK
-983 GVTLNSEEKYVES
+983 GVTLNTGKKYVES
-996 VSNKNPSSKRFE
+996 ISNKNPSSKRFE

-1055 ILDKG
+1055 FLDDK
-1060 LLETTLAEGS
+1060 LFTTPLSEGS

-1076 NNPYKDLNGKLG
+1076 DNPYKDLKGKLG

-1119 ERVKDVAKNINT
+1119 ERVKDVAENINT
-1131 DVERSIY
+1131 EVERSIY
-1138 TEDESN
+1138 TKDEFSN
-1144 NSYLKYN
+1144 NTHLTYN
-1151 YTEQQIESIQN
+1151 YTDQQIESIKN

-1177 TIGLLLAAAQ
+1177 SIGLLLAAAK
-1187 ETQERLLKTEASIFG
+1187 ETQERLLKAEASIFG

-1209 GDKKPLINLDI
+1209 GSKKPKINIDI

-1242 LYNSTNPE
+1242 LYDSTNPE
-1250 SGTLEL
+1250 SGSLDL

-1313 SGEKVNEGVEVTSL
+1313 SGEKPKEGVGVTSL
-1327 EKIGDNIYVSKEGK
+1327 EKLGK
-1341 QDKFNGTIDAI
+1341 DTPVTNNELNFNGTIDAI

-1369 DNINVGAK
+1369 DNINAGPT
-1377 RLVHAEDILSEL
+1377 RLVHTEDILSEL
-1389 IKEVYFDVNNSL
+1389 IKEIYFDVTNP
-1401 TSDKV
+1401 SDKT
-1406 HSAIPEDGVS
+1406 HSAIPESGIS
-1416 RFDKLTEALFK
+1416 RFDKLSEALYN
-1427 YKLAPRGNPFD
+1427 YKLYPRAEKDGFGYEGEFERPIDGTNPF
-1438 YEQEFENTNPLQSGF
+1438 LL
-1453 KTRNGKELH
+1453 RNGKFLNFDRVSE
-1462 FNKVESYVTDINGQL
+1462 NISGESVYYAAGK
-1477 VPADF
+1477 
-1482 AEGEIPNTLEKYSEY
+1482 IPSDLAQYEDY

-1518 DTTNAQVSYRLTKNI
+1518 DTTNEIVSKRFTKNI
-1533 SDRLKNIEQALDVV
+1533 SERLEKIEEALD
-1547 TNILSSSLYGE
+1547 TISNI
-1558 SDDKDN
+1558 
-1564 STSNNSAE
+1564 A
-1572 NYFENI
+1572 I
-1578 SYGHIIGPTDIEGK
+1578 SYTEPVDGKPVPTKGFFESLSYGSIIGPTSGPNSIDGK
-1592 EPVDDLLS
+1592 EPIDVLLS
-1600 KISYYLG
+1600 KLADYLG
-1607 KDNTRLNLEDPNTT
+1607 KSNQKLDLKDDNTVK
-1621 EFGMSVDVGNNISAG
+1621 EFGSTVDNNQNISAG

-1649 YQAIIKTTI
+1649 YQAIIKATI
-1658 GNNIYGNTG
+1658 GNNIYGNIGEGGSLKDFPSG
-1667 DGAVL
+1667 DF
-1672 NDMGSGTFD
+1672 NTN
-1681 AVTGTFPYP
+1681 TGTFPYP
-1690 VTDSPAIHLLYKD
+1690 KPIGTDTHLLYKD
-1703 LQALKTTIWGEDKYF
+1703 LQAIKTTIWGEDKYF
-1718 SYNTNEENG
+1718 SYTAYENDGDFSRGNNIFEILTGLLSPIKELGNTG
-1727 NFSKDNNVYKILETL
+1727 R
-1742 FTPIE
+1742 
-1747 KYVLPNESLP
+1747 
-1757 TNPDDTGD
+1757 
-1765 GKGGKDDSSNSVDY
+1765 
-1779 NYYKFNSGF
+1779 YYKFNDTY
-1788 PGEKLLDG
+1788 ERDKLAEG
-1796 KTLLQMPAEIQN
+1796 KTLLGSPSLVEGAFSAGM
-1808 LLDKRL
+1808 
-1814 DRLSVLENEI
+1814 DRLSVIEKEI
-1824 YNLRNFLGL
+1824 YNLRSFLGL
-1833 ESRIGINKAYD
+1833 EGRDNVDGKYPIENEV
-1844 DTLRYGYSLK
+1844 RYKYNLVPNVTKLPPDSYAGEPSQVNFRGYSTL
-1854 PSVSVLPNNDNAGNP
+1854 SNP
-1869 IYAGNPSELVFNGY
+1869 K
-1883 NNTVSPNG
+1883 
-1891 EIEDN
+1891 
-1896 PLGDNQLGQFEEDS
+1896 GDNQEGYFEKDS

-1922 KLLRANVGTNKELLD
+1922 KILRGNVGTNENLLD
-1937 KELVLDKN
+1937 YELKLDETSENFSNPKISAYEINVFGYKEGDSLETRPNSFKN
-1945 SNNYNNPNITDYE
+1945 A
-1958 RITFGNGGDVS
+1958 F
-1969 AVPNNFTNAL
+1969 
-1979 LRQIKLTYSDKGKA
+1979 LRQIKLKPCEKGKA
-1993 TSTIT
+1993 TSSVTD
-1998 ERINN
+1998 RLKN
-2003 ISDYLIGMGGYLT
+2003 ISEYLIGMGGYLT
-2016 DKFEYLEGLDF
+2016 DRFDYFEGLNF
-2027 IGRRTWWKSQPT
+2027 IGKSSWWESTPNT
-2039 LQKVKIGESSKYVY
+2039 KILHPKLKNKEVIVY
-2053 IYFRDTNRNDF
+2053 CRQDHHSDFVYLTSNNNYEDKITPIDINNYFEVLNNF
-2064 YTLKERYPE
+2064 IS
-2073 NKTDPIEFKD
+2073 IEI
-2083 YFKVID
+2083 V
-2089 SFLKSLDGGP
+2089 G
-2099 VEENKP
+2099 
-2105 FSIRHEYSVNDSRV
+2105 
-2119 DDEITSYNDMYFV
+2119 
-2132 CAETNENNT
+2132 ETNPTPLYLIMRDHTPDGKNEKETIAYDKKGRGLFFIGTKPYNSDGEQRY
-2141 HNVYKKDGTFVGTT
+2141 HVYNAKGE
-2155 DILGKDV
+2155 
-2162 TISDSLNLKPLH
+2162 TIGSTNSIDDNPVISLNDKFLSLLDKGTKGINVIPLH
-2174 TVYRIID
+2174 TVYRIVEND
-2181 TDSTIKFNGKE
+2181 KTLKFNGK
-2192 YSFNTNGN
+2192 N
-2200 YEDILSEV
+2200 YAINNEGSYKNLIEEVIL
-2208 MIHNKLLQDIVSYI
+2208 HNKLLQDIISYI

-2232 RPTTGSLI
+2232 RPTTESLI

>member
-59 ADPDPYVRKTDT
+59 SDPDPYVRKTDT

-101 DKTYNGLDGIDE
+101 DKTYKGLDGIDE

-132 EPGNLTVNEE
+132 EPGNLTVNED
-142 DILQGYKH
+142 DILKGYKH

-157 TDAPVKDNPNQT
+157 TDAPVKNNPNQT

-192 ILGEDVTIN
+192 ILGENVTIN

-245 KTCFLYPGESLDLE
+245 KTCFLYPGNSLDLE

-273 KIYNSDFSTKKINLD
+273 KIYNSEFSTKKINLN
-288 DTYNTEIVSSNI
+288 DTYNAEIVSSNI

-312 EVSDGFE
+312 EVSDGFK

-395 KFGTLEKGSTIL
+395 KFGTLKKGSNIL
-407 LLRLGEYTLSPET
+407 LLRLGEYTLNPET
-420 LNDNVLYKSTL
+420 LNDNALYKSTL
-431 DNNIEGTV
+431 SNNKEGTV

-508 VMDGKTEYP
+508 VMDGKTEYS
-517 CTAGSPYYNLY
+517 CTAGSPYYKLY

-664 IEEDLDSVNNHTP
+664 IEEDLDSVNNHNP

-757 LDALA
+757 LDAISS
-762 AKVDISELITTEGA
+762 KVDVSELITTEGA

-795 SDEDLPIFSKNGK
+795 SDEDLPIFSKSGK

-856 KINGN
+856 KINGD

-878 GNNYMKSYANAD
+878 GNSYMKSYANAD
-890 VKNGKIHGMK
+890 VNNGKIHGMK

-908 ASKVCGIRLMI
+908 ASRVCGIRLRL
-919 NSNAV
+919 NSGYV
-924 FNPETL
+924 FNPEEFE
-930 GSSENTVNAYI
+930 SNENNVNAYI
-941 PIRYLNGGNFE
+941 PIRYLKGGNFE
-952 NYSEGLTIHI
+952 NYSEGLNIHI
-962 DSNHVP
+962 DSNHEH
-968 LSTESV
+968 LLTESV
-974 SNSMGDIVK
+974 SNSQGDIVK
-983 GVTLNSEEKYVES
+983 GVALNTEVKYVES
-996 VSNKNPSSKRFE
+996 ISNKVPTSKRFE

-1035 YAQQFI
+1035 TAQDFV

-1055 ILDKG
+1055 FLDDN
-1060 LLETTLAEGS
+1060 LFTTKLAEGS
-1070 VQYTED
+1070 VQYTD
-1076 NNPYKDLNGKLG
+1076 DNPYKDLNSKLG

-1106 EKDWYNKSLGIVV
+1106 EKNWYNKSLGIIV
-1119 ERVKDVAKNINT
+1119 ERVKDVAENINT
-1131 DVERSIY
+1131 EVERSIY
-1138 TEDESN
+1138 TKDEFSN
-1144 NSYLKYN
+1144 NNNLTYN

-1177 TIGLLLAAAQ
+1177 TIGLLLAAAK
-1187 ETQERLLKTEASIFG
+1187 ETQERLLKAEASIFG

-1209 GDKKPLINLDI
+1209 GNKRPSIDIDI

-1242 LYNSTNPE
+1242 LYNSTNP
-1250 SGTLEL
+1250 GGKLEL
-1256 TLDSEGNKITSLS
+1256 TLDKEGNKITSLS

-1283 SDTDPED
+1283 SDTDEND
-1290 FNVTSDNSLD
+1290 FNVTSDNSLT
-1300 SIDSSTYPYEPDI
+1300 SIDSSTYPYAPDI
-1313 SGEKVNEGVEVTSL
+1313 TGVKENEGTNVTSL
-1327 EKIGDNIYVSKEGK
+1327 EKIGSDIPVTNNK
-1341 QDKFNGTIDAI
+1341 QNFNGTIDAI

-1369 DNINVGAK
+1369 DNINAGPT

-1389 IKEVYFDVNNSL
+1389 IKEVYFDVDNSL
-1401 TSDKV
+1401 TSDKT
-1406 HSAIPEDGVS
+1406 HSVIPEDGVS
-1416 RFDKLTEALFK
+1416 RFDKLSKALYN
-1427 YKLAPRGNPFD
+1427 YKLYPRDEFG
-1438 YEQEFENTNPLQSGF
+1438 YEEEFERLDTPFLP
-1453 KTRNGKELH
+1453 RNDKELN
-1462 FNKVESYVTDINGQL
+1462 FKKNSKVIVDESGAPKTLYY
-1477 VPADF
+1477 
-1482 AEGEIPNTLEKYSEY
+1482 AEGIIPSDLSQYDNY

-1518 DTTNAQVSYRLTKNI
+1518 ESTNGKVSKRFTKNI
-1533 SDRLKNIEQALDVV
+1533 SERLKKIEETLD
-1547 TNILSSSLYGE
+1547 ILS
-1558 SDDKDN
+1558 N
-1564 STSNNSAE
+1564 IA
-1572 NYFENI
+1572 I
-1578 SYGHIIGPTDIEGK
+1578 SYNTVVDGQLVNTKGFFEDLKDGKIIGPTSIDGK
-1592 EPVDDLLS
+1592 EPIDVLLS
-1600 KISYYLG
+1600 KLASYLG
-1607 KDNTRLNLEDPNTT
+1607 SSDNRLDFNDTNVK
-1621 EFGMSVDVGNNISAG
+1621 EFGDAVDKNENIAAG
-1636 LRNLRTRLENLEK
+1636 LRNLNIRLKNLEK
-1649 YQAIIKTTI
+1649 YQAIIKGTI
-1658 GNNIYGNTG
+1658 GNDIYGNIG
-1667 DGAVL
+1667 DNRPL
-1672 NDMGSGTFD
+1672 KDLSSGEFD
-1681 AVTGTFPYP
+1681 PSTNSFPYKIP
-1690 VTDSPAIHLLYKD
+1690 EDTSTHLLYKD
-1703 LQALKTTIWGEDKYF
+1703 LEAIKTSIWGEDKFFNF
-1718 SYNTNEENG
+1718 SEDEYQNG
-1727 NFSKDNNVYKILETL
+1727 NFRVNNNIFEILQGL
-1742 FTPIE
+1742 LSPI
-1747 KYVLPNESLP
+1747 KKF
-1757 TNPDDTGD
+1757 DDTGLYYIFNANYERD
-1765 GKGGKDDSSNSVDY
+1765 NLAYNQSLLGSPALVNQAFSN
-1779 NYYKFNSGF
+1779 G
-1788 PGEKLLDG
+1788 
-1796 KTLLQMPAEIQN
+1796 
-1808 LLDKRL
+1808 L
-1814 DRLSVLENEI
+1814 DRLSVIEKEI
-1824 YNLRNFLGL
+1824 YNIRSFLGL
-1833 ESRIGINKAYD
+1833 EGRSPVGGKYPVEDEI
-1844 DTLRYGYSLK
+1844 RYKYNLVPNVESLPNELYAGKPSKVLFEGYSTLSN
-1854 PSVSVLPNNDNAGNP
+1854 PIGGNVDNA
-1869 IYAGNPSELVFNGY
+1869 V
-1883 NNTVSPNG
+1883 
-1891 EIEDN
+1891 
-1896 PLGDNQLGQFEEDS
+1896 DNQPGNFEKDS

-1922 KLLRANVGTNKELLD
+1922 KILRGNVGTNQDLLD
-1937 KELVLDKN
+1937 YELVMDEDGETWT
-1945 SNNYNNPNITDYE
+1945 NPKISTYE
-1958 RITFGNGGDVS
+1958 ASLFGYTQEDTLETK
-1969 AVPNNFTNAL
+1969 PNNFENAF
-1979 LRQIKLTYSDKGKA
+1979 LRQIKLKSREDKKA
-1993 TSTIT
+1993 TSSVT
-1998 ERINN
+1998 ERLKN
-2003 ISDYLIGMGGYLT
+2003 ISEYLIGMGGYLT
-2016 DKFEYLEGLDF
+2016 DRFDYFEGLNF
-2027 IGRRTWWKSQPT
+2027 IGKSSWWESIPT
-2039 LQKVKIGESSKYVY
+2039 KILHPKVGNNEVTVYCKQNNETDFVTLISSNNYENKNTPIDINNYFEVLNNFISREILGQTNLTPLYLKKREYTEGSEKITVDYTNELYFIGTKPNNNDRYYVY
-2053 IYFRDTNRNDF
+2053 D
-2064 YTLKERYPE
+2064 
-2073 NKTDPIEFKD
+2073 
-2083 YFKVID
+2083 
-2089 SFLKSLDGGP
+2089 
-2099 VEENKP
+2099 
-2105 FSIRHEYSVNDSRV
+2105 
-2119 DDEITSYNDMYFV
+2119 
-2132 CAETNENNT
+2132 
-2141 HNVYKKDGTFVGTT
+2141 KDGKIMGTT
-2155 DILGKDV
+2155 TGFDGQR
-2162 TISDSLNLKPLH
+2162 TIDNTTITPLH
-2174 TVYRIID
+2174 TVYRVVEND
-2181 TDSTIKFNGKE
+2181 KTLKFNGKK
-2192 YSFNTNGN
+2192 YAINN
-2200 YEDILSEV
+2200 EDSYKNLIEEV
-2208 MIHNKLLQDIVSYI
+2208 IVHNELLKDIVKYI
-2222 DKDTSTAEST
+2222 DTTPDSASGQ
-2232 RPTTGSLI
+2232 PTTGSLI